1 MNKTYNIIW
10 NAARGMY
17 IVTSELARSGSRA
30 IVSVS
35 ASCAVTLLA
44 MDAAPAVAEET
55 RVSIPSQ
62 TTTYTLS
69 GATPFVVETGN
80 TVATDTATSAAIV
93 GDNSNDW
100 DLLIESGAVVG
111 SSLTDSQAMNLDSS
125 TGATSVHNQGTITGS
140 NEDGTI
146 MLQNGGSVINDA
158 RIENNATY
166 EHDPEDI
173 PQEYAGVYML
183 NGGSYVSSE
192 SGVLEGVSGVIVQ
205 SGEAHIT
212 NGGMINS
219 DGSWRSY
226 GVEFRDG
233 TYGTIVNTGT
243 IITTASDGSGKIED
257 AAIYVHTL
265 NDMAVSGSV
274 SVDNSGL
281 MQSDF
286 ITVALYYG
294 SHFEVVNRVGGV
306 ITAGNSSLVGIKS
319 TAMELKVG
327 VDNLVTNDGTI
338 SAYGTANTYGIHYGE
353 STSGGVI
360 TNTGSITTTG
370 GGSGDASVYVHG
382 NGDGTVVNNSGTMSS
397 TVYGVYLDSARSKG
411 HTLNNQAGGAIS
423 ANTAVAINGNGNT
436 ISNQGKMTGVSDGLV
451 LSGNNN
457 IVTTSGGEI
466 SGKNGIRVS
475 KGSGN
480 QITAKS
486 GSKITATSTG
496 ISIAGGNNQVTT
508 ESGSTIVAK
517 DNGILINS
525 GANNVTNGGSIT
537 ATGSSISYGIQYNSG
552 TSGTI
557 TNTGTI
563 TTTGKGAGDASV
575 YAHGGAVTI
584 NNSGTMDSSVFGV
597 YVTTGHTLNNLAG
610 GSITANTAVQ
620 LNGNNN
626 TLANAGAILGDT
638 NGVTI
643 NGSGN
648 TLTSQGKITGGTNAI
663 LINSGSKNNT
673 LTLNTGTEI
682 SGSITDDNNSAS
694 ANNNLILDGEG
705 TLGSSISGLNS
716 VTSSGDWTLSGATM
730 NLSGT
735 TNSALWVKSGTL
747 ILNGA
752 MTAKGATVDSGT
764 TLQIGNGG
772 TLGAFNGDIVD
783 NGTLT
788 FNRSDAAAYGS
799 VISGSGNV
807 IKQGGGELTLSNN
820 NSYSGGT
827 TIAEGTLTATAGG
840 ALGSGNI
847 DNRAYLKLDAANASD
862 PFIVA
867 DLTTHSG
874 ATVEIGAG
882 STLQANTLTQQDG
895 STLTADLTA
904 TSGPAIRAKNVNLDG
919 TLNVASPASQ
929 EPIRSTDDLIS
940 LALIESDNAIS
951 GDFDGITINGNAMN
965 PDAFITVVGQK
976 NVNDTHYDLVE
987 TLTWYADRYNAAID
1001 AHGTFNLADA
1011 DDSFTVNTV
1020 LENVDANSG
1029 WNGQSLTKTGAGTL
1043 ILNAENT
1050 YTGGTTISDGTLVAT
1065 NVEALGTGNV
1075 TDNATLELNTGGDF
1089 DNAISGSGQVVKSG
1103 DETLTLSGSNTYT
1116 GGTIISG
1123 GTLVA
1128 TNVEALGTGDVTDN
1142 ATLELNTGG
1151 DFDNAIGGTGSV
1163 VKSGDKTL
1171 TLSGAN
1177 SYTGGTTIS
1186 GGTLVA
1192 SNVEALGSGDVT
1204 DNATLELNT
1213 GGDFANNIGGTGS
1226 VVKSG
1231 DKTLTLSGT
1240 NSYTGGTTISGGT
1253 LVANNVEAL
1262 GTGDVTN
1269 NATLELNTGGD
1280 FDNAISGSGQVVK
1293 SGDETLTLSGANSY
1307 TGGTTISGG
1316 TLVATNVEALGT
1328 GDITDNATLE
1338 LNAGGDFTNN
1348 IGGTGSVEKSGDKTL
1363 TLSGTNTYR
1372 GGTLISG
1379 GTLVASNVEALG
1391 SGDVT
1396 DNATLEMNTGG
1407 DFANN
1412 IGGTGSVVKSG
1423 DKTLTLSGANSYTG
1437 GTTIS
1442 GGTLVASNVEALGTG
1457 NVTDNATLELNTGGD
1472 FDNAI
1477 SGSGQVVKSGDG
1489 ALTLS
1494 GANSYSGATT
1504 ISGGTL
1510 IAANVNALGTGAI
1523 DNRASLLLDASGQ
1536 FTVTDLTTE
1545 SGGNTEIGAGS
1556 TLQATTLTQKSDS
1569 TLTINLNSNTVDPVI
1584 HAASQVSLA
1593 GTLDITGVGDVLDSD
1608 PASTDDL
1615 DTFTLIAS
1623 DKTIAG
1629 DFEKLTVAGMDADLA
1644 DFITVDG
1651 RIDDT
1656 GKQYELTTALTWYAD
1671 RDDAVTDAHGT
1682 FNLTNADG
1690 SFAVNTVL
1698 ENVDATLDPASA
1710 TGWDG
1715 TSLIKQGAGTLI
1727 LNAENTYTGGTTISG
1742 GTLVATNVDALGSG
1756 DVTDDATLELNTG
1769 GTFDNAISG
1778 SGQVV
1783 KSGDDVLTLSG
1794 ANSYSGGTLISDGT
1808 LVASNVDALGSGDVT
1823 NNATLEMNTGGDF
1836 INNIGGTGRVEKSGD
1851 DTLTLSGSNTYTG
1864 GTLIS
1869 DGTLVAS
1876 NVEALGTGDVTNNAT
1891 LELNTG
1897 GTFDNAISGSGQVVK
1912 SGDDV
1917 LTLSG
1922 ANSYSGGTLI
1932 SGGTLV
1938 ANNVEAL
1945 GTGDVTDNATL
1956 EMNTG
1961 GDFINNIGG
1970 TGRVEKSGDDALTLS
1985 GSNTY
1990 TGGTTIND
1998 GTLIATSV
2006 DALGSGDVTNNA
2018 VLELNTGGDFINNI
2032 GGTGRVEKSG
2042 DETLTLSGSNTYT
2055 GGTLI
2060 SGGTLVA
2067 TNVEALGTGDVTD
2080 NAVLELNTGGD
2091 FINNIGGTGRV
2102 EKSGDDTLTLSGSN
2116 SYTGG
2121 TLISSGTLVATNVDA
2136 LGSGD
2141 VTDNATLELNTG
2153 GDFTNNISGSGQ
2165 VVKSGDETLT
2175 LSGSN
2180 TYTGGTTINDGT
2192 LVATSVEALGSGD
2205 VTNDAVL
2212 ALNTGGDFANNI
2224 GGTGS
2229 VVKSG
2234 DETLT
2239 LSGTNSYTGGT
2250 TISGGTL
2257 VATNVEALG
2266 TGDVTNNATLELNTG
2281 GDFTNNISGNGQ
2293 VVKSGDDTLTFSG
2306 SNTYTGG
2313 TTINDGTLVATS
2325 VEALGSGDV
2334 TNDAVLA
2341 LNTGGDF
2348 ANNIGGTGSVVKS
2361 GDETLTLSG
2370 SNTYTGSTLIS
2381 SGTLVAND
2389 VNALGTGDV
2398 TDNAT
2403 LMLNTGGDFI
2413 NNIGG
2418 TGRVEKSG
2426 DDTLT
2431 LSGSNSYTG
2440 GTLISSGTLVATNVD
2455 ALGSGDVTDNATLEL
2470 NTGGTFDNAISGS
2483 GQVVK
2488 SGDETLTLSG
2498 ANSYTGGTLI
2508 SSGTLVAN
2516 DVNALGTGD
2525 VTDNAVLE
2533 LNTGGDFDNAISGS
2547 GQVVKSGDETL
2558 TLSGANSY
2566 TGGTTISGGTLVASN
2581 VEALGSGDIDNYAS
2595 LQLNASGQFVTAN
2608 LTTHDNAI
2616 TAIGA
2621 GSALRANTLTQEANS
2636 TLAVHLID
2644 SNSGAIVTADHANL
2658 GGTLDITGIGNV
2670 AKSWTRDAYAYTLI
2684 DTDSAINSDFAQFTV
2699 AGMDAKQV
2707 DFLTVDGRVNADD
2720 DTRYDVTASLSW
2732 YADSD
2737 NAATDA
2743 HGTFTLSEQGH
2754 SFTLN
2759 TALTDVDATLNPDS
2773 ATYWDGKSLIKRG
2786 AGTLI
2791 LGAQNT
2797 YSGDTD
2803 VQEGA
2808 LWLAE
2813 TATIGSAGSA
2823 QAVNI
2828 AANAAFGGHNST
2840 VNGHVNNQGSL
2851 YFVDT
2856 FTVNGDVVNS
2866 SAMISGSD
2874 QPNNTLTIAGNYTGN
2889 DGHLYLNTQ
2898 LGDDSSPTD
2907 KLIVTGDTAGSTT
2920 LHITNVNGLGAQ
2932 TVNGIEVIE
2941 VGGQSDG
2948 DFRLYKGHVDIN
2960 AWTYTLKQ
2968 DGGDWYLRSESDD
2981 VPDDGGEVTPP
2992 DDGGEVTPPD
3002 DGGEVTPPD
3011 DGGEVTP
3018 PDDGGEVTPPDD
3030 DGEVT
3035 PPDDGGD
3042 ITPPDDGGDIT
3053 PPDGGDVTPVA
3064 PQYRADIGVY
3074 LGNQWMARN
3083 LQMQTLY
3090 DREGSQYRSADGSIW
3105 MRFKAGKAESQA
3117 VNGNVDID
3125 SDYSQFQLGGDI
3137 LTWSDGAQSVTVG
3150 LMGSY
3155 INASTDSTG
3164 NRGADGSQFSANGSV
3179 DGYNL
3184 GLYATWFA
3192 DAQSHRGAYIDS
3204 WYQYGAYNNSVDND
3218 GLSASRYDS
3227 AAHAV
3232 SLETG
3237 YRYDIALSNRN
3248 TVSLTPQ
3255 AQVTW
3260 QRYSADTVID
3270 DGGTRISGQ
3279 NDDSWTTRLGVR
3291 VDGKLYKESGR
3302 IQPFMEVN
3310 WLHASDNASA
3320 TFGDT
3325 KVSQDLPNDRV
3336 EVKVG
3341 IQANVSERLSV
3352 YAQAAGQ
3359 KGKNDYG
3366 DASFSLNMRYNW

>member
-80 TVATDTATSAAIV
+80 TIATDTAASAAIV

-111 SSLTDSQAMNLDSS
+111 SSLIDSQAMNLDSL

-140 NEDGTI
+140 SADGTI
-146 MLQNGGSVINDA
+146 LLQNGGSVINDG
-158 RIENNATY
+158 RIENSAIYVHNLDLGA
-166 EHDPEDI
+166 PEIDAAI
-173 PQEYAGVYML
+173 YML

-192 SGVLEGVSGVIVQ
+192 NGVLKGVSGVIVQ
-205 SGEAHIT
+205 SGEVHIT
-212 NGGMINS
+212 NGGTINS

-226 GVEFRDG
+226 GVELRG
-233 TYGTIVNTGT
+233 GAYGTIVNTGT
-243 IITTASDGSGKIED
+243 IITTASDGSGEIED
-257 AAIYVHTL
+257 AAIYAHTF
-265 NDMAVSGSV
+265 DDIAAGDYV

-281 MQSDF
+281 LQSDF
-286 ITVALYYG
+286 IAVALYHG
-294 SHFEVVNRVGGV
+294 AHFEVINRAGGV
-306 ITAGNSSLVGIKS
+306 ITAGNSSLVGIQS
-319 TAMELKVG
+319 AAMELKAG
-327 VDNLVTNDGTI
+327 ANNLVTNDGTI

-370 GGSGDASVYVHG
+370 GGAGDASVYVHG

-436 ISNQGKMTGVSDGLV
+436 ITNQGKMTGVSDGL
-451 LSGNNN
+451 LISGNNN

-496 ISIAGGNNQVTT
+496 ISIASGNNQVTT
-508 ESGSTIVAK
+508 ESGSAIVAK

-552 TSGTI
+552 ASGTI

-663 LINSGSKNNT
+663 FINSGSKNNT

-682 SGSITDDNNSAS
+682 SGSITDGNNSAS

-747 ILNGA
+747 IVNGA

-788 FNRSDAAAYGS
+788 FNRSDAAVYGS

-807 IKQGGGELTLSNN
+807 VKQGGGELTLSNN

-847 DNRAYLKLDAANASD
+847 DNRAYLKLDAASASD

-940 LALIESDNAIS
+940 LALIESDNVIS
-951 GDFDGITINGNAMN
+951 GDFDDITINGNAMN

-987 TLTWYADRYNAAID
+987 TLTWYADRDNAAID

-1050 YTGGTTISDGTLVAT
+1050 YTGGTTISDGTLVAN

-1075 TDNATLELNTGGDF
+1075 TD
-1089 DNAISGSGQVVKSG
+1089 
-1103 DETLTLSGSNTYT
+1103 
-1116 GGTIISG
+1116 
-1123 GTLVA
+1123 
-1128 TNVEALGTGDVTDN
+1128 
-1142 ATLELNTGG
+1142 
-1151 DFDNAIGGTGSV
+1151 
-1163 VKSGDKTL
+1163 
-1171 TLSGAN
+1171 
-1177 SYTGGTTIS
+1177 
-1186 GGTLVA
+1186 
-1192 SNVEALGSGDVT
+1192 
-1204 DNATLELNT
+1204 
-1213 GGDFANNIGGTGS
+1213 
-1226 VVKSG
+1226 
-1231 DKTLTLSGT
+1231 
-1240 NSYTGGTTISGGT
+1240 
-1253 LVANNVEAL
+1253 
-1262 GTGDVTN
+1262 

-1316 TLVATNVEALGT
+1316 TLVATNVEALGS
-1328 GDITDNATLE
+1328 GDVTDNATLE
-1338 LNAGGDFTNN
+1338 LNT
-1348 IGGTGSVEKSGDKTL
+1348 GGTFDNVISGSGQVVKSGDEML
-1363 TLSGTNTYR
+1363 TLSGANSYT
-1372 GGTLISG
+1372 GGTTISG
-1379 GTLVASNVEALG
+1379 GTLVVSNVEALG

-1396 DNATLEMNTGG
+1396 DNATLELNTGG
-1407 DFANN
+1407 DFDNN

-1442 GGTLVASNVEALGTG
+1442 GGTLVANNVEALGTG
-1457 NVTDNATLELNTGGD
+1457 DVTNNATLELNTGGD

-1477 SGSGQVVKSGDG
+1477 SGSGQVVKSGDKT
-1489 ALTLS
+1489 LTLS

-1510 IAANVNALGTGAI
+1510 IATHVNALGTGAI

-1698 ENVDATLDPASA
+1698 ENVDATLDPDSA

-1715 TSLIKQGAGTLI
+1715 TSLIKQGTGTLI

-1783 KSGDDVLTLSG
+1783 KSGDKMLTLSG

-1808 LVASNVDALGSGDVT
+1808 LVASNV
-1823 NNATLEMNTGGDF
+1823 
-1836 INNIGGTGRVEKSGD
+1836 
-1851 DTLTLSGSNTYTG
+1851 
-1864 GTLIS
+1864 
-1869 DGTLVAS
+1869 
-1876 NVEALGTGDVTNNAT
+1876 EALGTGDVTDNAT

-1912 SGDDV
+1912 SGDET

-1922 ANSYSGGTLI
+1922 TNSYTDGTLI

-1938 ANNVEAL
+1938 A
-1945 GTGDVTDNATL
+1945 
-1956 EMNTG
+1956 
-1961 GDFINNIGG
+1961 
-1970 TGRVEKSGDDALTLS
+1970 S
-1985 GSNTY
+1985 
-1990 TGGTTIND
+1990 
-1998 GTLIATSV
+1998 
-2006 DALGSGDVTNNA
+2006 
-2018 VLELNTGGDFINNI
+2018 
-2032 GGTGRVEKSG
+2032 
-2042 DETLTLSGSNTYT
+2042 
-2055 GGTLI
+2055 
-2060 SGGTLVA
+2060 
-2067 TNVEALGTGDVTD
+2067 NVEALGTGDVTD

-2091 FINNIGGTGRV
+2091 
-2102 EKSGDDTLTLSGSN
+2102 
-2116 SYTGG
+2116 
-2121 TLISSGTLVATNVDA
+2121 
-2136 LGSGD
+2136 
-2141 VTDNATLELNTG
+2141 
-2153 GDFTNNISGSGQ
+2153 
-2165 VVKSGDETLT
+2165 
-2175 LSGSN
+2175 
-2180 TYTGGTTINDGT
+2180 
-2192 LVATSVEALGSGD
+2192 
-2205 VTNDAVL
+2205 
-2212 ALNTGGDFANNI
+2212 
-2224 GGTGS
+2224 
-2229 VVKSG
+2229 
-2234 DETLT
+2234 
-2239 LSGTNSYTGGT
+2239 
-2250 TISGGTL
+2250 
-2257 VATNVEALG
+2257 
-2266 TGDVTNNATLELNTG
+2266 
-2281 GDFTNNISGNGQ
+2281 
-2293 VVKSGDDTLTFSG
+2293 
-2306 SNTYTGG
+2306 
-2313 TTINDGTLVATS
+2313 
-2325 VEALGSGDV
+2325 
-2334 TNDAVLA
+2334 
-2341 LNTGGDF
+2341 
-2348 ANNIGGTGSVVKS
+2348 
-2361 GDETLTLSG
+2361 
-2370 SNTYTGSTLIS
+2370 
-2381 SGTLVAND
+2381 
-2389 VNALGTGDV
+2389 
-2398 TDNAT
+2398 
-2403 LMLNTGGDFI
+2403 
-2413 NNIGG
+2413 
-2418 TGRVEKSG
+2418 
-2426 DDTLT
+2426 
-2431 LSGSNSYTG
+2431 
-2440 GTLISSGTLVATNVD
+2440 
-2455 ALGSGDVTDNATLEL
+2455 
-2470 NTGGTFDNAISGS
+2470 FDNAISGS

-2525 VTDNAVLE
+2525 VTDNATLMLNTGGDFTNNIGGTGRVEKSGDDTLTLSGSNSYTGGTLISSGTLVATNVDALGTGDVTDDATLELNTGGDFDNAISGSGQVVKSGDDVLTLSGVNSYSGGTLISDGTLVASNVEALGTGDVTDNATLELNTGGTFDNAISGSGQVEKSGDGTLTLSGSNTYTGGTLISGGTLVASNVEALGTGDVTNDAVLELNTGGTFDNAISGSGQVVKSGDDALTLSGSNTYTGGTIISGGTLVATNVDALGNGDVTDNATLE

-2558 TLSGANSY
+2558 TLSGSNTY
-2566 TGGTTISGGTLVASN
+2566 TGGTTINGGTLVASN

-2608 LTTHDNAI
+2608 LTTHDNAT

-2636 TLAVHLID
+2636 TLAVHLTN
-2644 SNSGAIVTADHANL
+2644 SNSGAIVTADRANL

-2684 DTDSAINSDFAQFTV
+2684 DSDSAIDSDFAQFTV

-2803 VQEGA
+2803 VQEGT

-2828 AANAAFGGHNST
+2828 AANAAFGGHNAT

-2948 DFRLYKGHVDIN
+2948 DFTLYKGHVDIN

-2981 VPDDGGEVTPP
+2981 VPDDGGDVIPPDDGGDVTPPDDGGDVTPPDDGGDVTPP
-2992 DDGGEVTPPD
+2992 DDGGEVTPP
-3002 DGGEVTPPD
+3002 E
-3011 DGGEVTP
+3011 
-3018 PDDGGEVTPPDD
+3018 DGGEVTPPDD

-3042 ITPPDDGGDIT
+3042 VTPPDDDGDIT
-3053 PPDGGDVTPVA
+3053 PPDGGDVTPVT

-3325 KVSQDLPNDRV
+3325 KVSQDLPNDRA

>member
-1 MNKTYNIIW
+1 
-10 NAARGMY
+10 
-17 IVTSELARSGSRA
+17 
-30 IVSVS
+30 
-35 ASCAVTLLA
+35 
-44 MDAAPAVAEET
+44 
-55 RVSIPSQ
+55 
-62 TTTYTLS
+62 
-69 GATPFVVETGN
+69 
-80 TVATDTATSAAIV
+80 
-93 GDNSNDW
+93 
-100 DLLIESGAVVG
+100 
-111 SSLTDSQAMNLDSS
+111 
-125 TGATSVHNQGTITGS
+125 
-140 NEDGTI
+140 
-146 MLQNGGSVINDA
+146 
-158 RIENNATY
+158 
-166 EHDPEDI
+166 
-173 PQEYAGVYML
+173 
-183 NGGSYVSSE
+183 
-192 SGVLEGVSGVIVQ
+192 
-205 SGEAHIT
+205 
-212 NGGMINS
+212 
-219 DGSWRSY
+219 
-226 GVEFRDG
+226 
-233 TYGTIVNTGT
+233 
-243 IITTASDGSGKIED
+243 
-257 AAIYVHTL
+257 
-265 NDMAVSGSV
+265 
-274 SVDNSGL
+274 
-281 MQSDF
+281 
-286 ITVALYYG
+286 
-294 SHFEVVNRVGGV
+294 
-306 ITAGNSSLVGIKS
+306 
-319 TAMELKVG
+319 
-327 VDNLVTNDGTI
+327 
-338 SAYGTANTYGIHYGE
+338 
-353 STSGGVI
+353 
-360 TNTGSITTTG
+360 
-370 GGSGDASVYVHG
+370 
-382 NGDGTVVNNSGTMSS
+382 
-397 TVYGVYLDSARSKG
+397 
-411 HTLNNQAGGAIS
+411 
-423 ANTAVAINGNGNT
+423 
-436 ISNQGKMTGVSDGLV
+436 
-451 LSGNNN
+451 
-457 IVTTSGGEI
+457 
-466 SGKNGIRVS
+466 
-475 KGSGN
+475 
-480 QITAKS
+480 
-486 GSKITATSTG
+486 
-496 ISIAGGNNQVTT
+496 
-508 ESGSTIVAK
+508 
-517 DNGILINS
+517 
-525 GANNVTNGGSIT
+525 
-537 ATGSSISYGIQYNSG
+537 
-552 TSGTI
+552 
-557 TNTGTI
+557 
-563 TTTGKGAGDASV
+563 
-575 YAHGGAVTI
+575 
-584 NNSGTMDSSVFGV
+584 
-597 YVTTGHTLNNLAG
+597 
-610 GSITANTAVQ
+610 
-620 LNGNNN
+620 
-626 TLANAGAILGDT
+626 
-638 NGVTI
+638 
-643 NGSGN
+643 
-648 TLTSQGKITGGTNAI
+648 
-663 LINSGSKNNT
+663 
-673 LTLNTGTEI
+673 
-682 SGSITDDNNSAS
+682 
-694 ANNNLILDGEG
+694 
-705 TLGSSISGLNS
+705 
-716 VTSSGDWTLSGATM
+716 
-730 NLSGT
+730 
-735 TNSALWVKSGTL
+735 
-747 ILNGA
+747 
-752 MTAKGATVDSGT
+752 
-764 TLQIGNGG
+764 
-772 TLGAFNGDIVD
+772 
-783 NGTLT
+783 
-788 FNRSDAAAYGS
+788 
-799 VISGSGNV
+799 
-807 IKQGGGELTLSNN
+807 
-820 NSYSGGT
+820 
-827 TIAEGTLTATAGG
+827 
-840 ALGSGNI
+840 
-847 DNRAYLKLDAANASD
+847 
-862 PFIVA
+862 
-867 DLTTHSG
+867 
-874 ATVEIGAG
+874 
-882 STLQANTLTQQDG
+882 
-895 STLTADLTA
+895 
-904 TSGPAIRAKNVNLDG
+904 
-919 TLNVASPASQ
+919 
-929 EPIRSTDDLIS
+929 
-940 LALIESDNAIS
+940 
-951 GDFDGITINGNAMN
+951 
-965 PDAFITVVGQK
+965 
-976 NVNDTHYDLVE
+976 
-987 TLTWYADRYNAAID
+987 
-1001 AHGTFNLADA
+1001 
-1011 DDSFTVNTV
+1011 
-1020 LENVDANSG
+1020 
-1029 WNGQSLTKTGAGTL
+1029 
-1043 ILNAENT
+1043 
-1050 YTGGTTISDGTLVAT
+1050 
-1065 NVEALGTGNV
+1065 
-1075 TDNATLELNTGGDF
+1075 
-1089 DNAISGSGQVVKSG
+1089 
-1103 DETLTLSGSNTYT
+1103 
-1116 GGTIISG
+1116 
-1123 GTLVA
+1123 
-1128 TNVEALGTGDVTDN
+1128 
-1142 ATLELNTGG
+1142 
-1151 DFDNAIGGTGSV
+1151 
-1163 VKSGDKTL
+1163 
-1171 TLSGAN
+1171 N

-1293 SGDETLTLSGANSY
+1293 SGD
-1307 TGGTTISGG
+1307 
-1316 TLVATNVEALGT
+1316 
-1328 GDITDNATLE
+1328 
-1338 LNAGGDFTNN
+1338 
-1348 IGGTGSVEKSGDKTL
+1348 KT
-1363 TLSGTNTYR
+1363 
-1372 GGTLISG
+1372 
-1379 GTLVASNVEALG
+1379 
-1391 SGDVT
+1391 
-1396 DNATLEMNTGG
+1396 
-1407 DFANN
+1407 
-1412 IGGTGSVVKSG
+1412 
-1423 DKTLTLSGANSYTG
+1423 
-1437 GTTIS
+1437 
-1442 GGTLVASNVEALGTG
+1442 
-1457 NVTDNATLELNTGGD
+1457 
-1472 FDNAI
+1472 
-1477 SGSGQVVKSGDG
+1477 
-1489 ALTLS
+1489 LTLS

-1510 IAANVNALGTGAI
+1510 IATHVNALGTGAI

-1569 TLTINLNSNTVDPVI
+1569 TLTINLNGNTVDPVI

-1769 GTFDNAISG
+1769 GTFDNAIGG
-1778 SGQVV
+1778 SGNVV
-1783 KSGDDVLTLSG
+1783 KSGADTLTLSG
-1794 ANSYSGGTLISDGT
+1794 SNSYTGGTTISGGT
-1808 LVASNVDALGSGDVT
+1808 LVASNVEALGTGDVT
-1823 NNATLEMNTGGDF
+1823 NNATLELNTGGDF

-1864 GTLIS
+1864 GTLING
-1869 DGTLVAS
+1869 GTLVAS
-1876 NVEALGTGDVTNNAT
+1876 NVEALGTGDVTDNAT
-1891 LELNTG
+1891 LALNTG
-1897 GTFDNAISGSGQVVK
+1897 GTFDNAISGSGQ
-1912 SGDDV
+1912 
-1917 LTLSG
+1917 
-1922 ANSYSGGTLI
+1922 
-1932 SGGTLV
+1932 
-1938 ANNVEAL
+1938 
-1945 GTGDVTDNATL
+1945 
-1956 EMNTG
+1956 
-1961 GDFINNIGG
+1961 
-1970 TGRVEKSGDDALTLS
+1970 
-1985 GSNTY
+1985 
-1990 TGGTTIND
+1990 
-1998 GTLIATSV
+1998 
-2006 DALGSGDVTNNA
+2006 
-2018 VLELNTGGDFINNI
+2018 
-2032 GGTGRVEKSG
+2032 
-2042 DETLTLSGSNTYT
+2042 
-2055 GGTLI
+2055 
-2060 SGGTLVA
+2060 
-2067 TNVEALGTGDVTD
+2067 
-2080 NAVLELNTGGD
+2080 
-2091 FINNIGGTGRV
+2091 
-2102 EKSGDDTLTLSGSN
+2102 
-2116 SYTGG
+2116 
-2121 TLISSGTLVATNVDA
+2121 
-2136 LGSGD
+2136 
-2141 VTDNATLELNTG
+2141 
-2153 GDFTNNISGSGQ
+2153 
-2165 VVKSGDETLT
+2165 
-2175 LSGSN
+2175 
-2180 TYTGGTTINDGT
+2180 
-2192 LVATSVEALGSGD
+2192 
-2205 VTNDAVL
+2205 
-2212 ALNTGGDFANNI
+2212 
-2224 GGTGS
+2224 

-2266 TGDVTNNATLELNTG
+2266 SGDVTDDATLELNTGGTFDNAISGSGQVVKSGDKMLTLSGANSYSGGTLISDGTLVASNVEALGTGDVTNNATLALNTG
-2281 GDFTNNISGNGQ
+2281 GDFTNNISGSGQ
-2293 VVKSGDDTLTFSG
+2293 VVKSGDDTLTLSG
-2306 SNTYTGG
+2306 ANSYTGG
-2313 TTINDGTLVATS
+2313 TTI
-2325 VEALGSGDV
+2325 SG
-2334 TNDAVLA
+2334 
-2341 LNTGGDF
+2341 
-2348 ANNIGGTGSVVKS
+2348 
-2361 GDETLTLSG
+2361 
-2370 SNTYTGSTLIS
+2370 
-2381 SGTLVAND
+2381 
-2389 VNALGTGDV
+2389 
-2398 TDNAT
+2398 
-2403 LMLNTGGDFI
+2403 
-2413 NNIGG
+2413 
-2418 TGRVEKSG
+2418 
-2426 DDTLT
+2426 
-2431 LSGSNSYTG
+2431 
-2440 GTLISSGTLVATNVD
+2440 GTLVATNVD
-2455 ALGSGDVTDNATLEL
+2455 ALGTGDVTNSSTLEL

-2498 ANSYTGGTLI
+2498 SNTYTGGTLISGGTLVATNGDALGTGDVTDNATLELNTGGTFDNVISGSGQVVKSGDDTLTLSGANSYTGGTLI
-2508 SSGTLVAN
+2508 SGGTLVATS
-2516 DVNALGTGD
+2516 VEALGSGD

-2533 LNTGGDFDNAISGS
+2533 LNTGGTFDNAISGS
-2547 GQVVKSGDETL
+2547 GQVVKSGDKTL

-2636 TLAVHLID
+2636 TLAVHLTD
-2644 SNSGAIVTADHANL
+2644 SNSGAIVTADRANL

-2684 DTDSAINSDFAQFTV
+2684 DSDSAIDSDFAQFTV

-2828 AANAAFGGHNST
+2828 AANAAFGGHNAT
-2840 VNGHVNNQGSL
+2840 VNGHVNNLGNL

-3279 NDDSWTTRLGVR
+3279 NDDSWTTRLGMR

>member
-243 IITTASDGSGKIED
+243 IITTASDGSNKIED

-286 ITVALYYG
+286 ITVALYHG

-370 GGSGDASVYVHG
+370 GGAGDASVYVHG

-436 ISNQGKMTGVSDGLV
+436 ITNQGKMTGVSDGLV

-552 TSGTI
+552 ASGTI

-610 GSITANTAVQ
+610 GSISANTAVQ
-620 LNGNNN
+620 FHGNNN
-626 TLANAGAILGDT
+626 KLANAGAISGDT

-643 NGSGN
+643 SGSGN
-648 TLTSQGKITGGTNAI
+648 TLTNQGKITGGTNAI

-747 ILNGA
+747 IVNGA

-847 DNRAYLKLDAANASD
+847 DNRAYLKLDAASASD

-987 TLTWYADRYNAAID
+987 TLTWYADRDNAAID

-1050 YTGGTTISDGTLVAT
+1050 YTGGTTISDGTLIAT

-1089 DNAISGSGQVVKSG
+1089 TNNISGSGQVVKSG

-1128 TNVEALGTGDVTDN
+1128 TTVEALGTGDVTDN
-1142 ATLELNTGG
+1142 AVLELNTGG
-1151 DFDNAIGGTGSV
+1151 TFDNVISGSGQV
-1163 VKSGDKTL
+1163 VKSGDDAL
-1171 TLSGAN
+1171 TLSGSN
-1177 SYTGGTTIS
+1177 TYTGGTTIS

-1192 SNVEALGSGDVT
+1192 TNVEALGSGDVT
-1204 DNATLELNT
+1204 DDATLELNT

-1293 SGDETLTLSGANSY
+1293 SGD
-1307 TGGTTISGG
+1307 
-1316 TLVATNVEALGT
+1316 
-1328 GDITDNATLE
+1328 
-1338 LNAGGDFTNN
+1338 
-1348 IGGTGSVEKSGDKTL
+1348 KT
-1363 TLSGTNTYR
+1363 
-1372 GGTLISG
+1372 
-1379 GTLVASNVEALG
+1379 
-1391 SGDVT
+1391 
-1396 DNATLEMNTGG
+1396 
-1407 DFANN
+1407 
-1412 IGGTGSVVKSG
+1412 
-1423 DKTLTLSGANSYTG
+1423 
-1437 GTTIS
+1437 
-1442 GGTLVASNVEALGTG
+1442 
-1457 NVTDNATLELNTGGD
+1457 
-1472 FDNAI
+1472 
-1477 SGSGQVVKSGDG
+1477 
-1489 ALTLS
+1489 LTLS

-1510 IAANVNALGTGAI
+1510 IATHVNALGTGAI

-1651 RIDDT
+1651 RIDGT

-1756 DVTDDATLELNTG
+1756 AVTDDATLELNTG

-1808 LVASNVDALGSGDVT
+1808 LVASNVEALGTGDVT
-1823 NNATLEMNTGGDF
+1823 NNATLELNTGGDF
-1836 INNIGGTGRVEKSGD
+1836 DNAISGSGQVVKSGD
-1851 DTLTLSGSNTYTG
+1851 ETLTLSGSNTYTG

-1876 NVEALGTGDVTNNAT
+1876 NVEALGTGDVTDDAVLELNTGGTFDNVISGSGQVVKSGDDALTLSGSNTYTGGTTISGGTLVATNVDALGSGDVTDDAT

-1912 SGDDV
+1912 SGDKM

-1932 SGGTLV
+1932 SDGTLV
-1938 ANNVEAL
+1938 ASNVEAL
-1945 GTGDVTDNATL
+1945 GTGDVT
-1956 EMNTG
+1956 
-1961 GDFINNIGG
+1961 
-1970 TGRVEKSGDDALTLS
+1970 
-1985 GSNTY
+1985 
-1990 TGGTTIND
+1990 ND
-1998 GTLIATSV
+1998 
-2006 DALGSGDVTNNA
+2006 A
-2018 VLELNTGGDFINNI
+2018 VLELNTGGDF
-2032 GGTGRVEKSG
+2032 
-2042 DETLTLSGSNTYT
+2042 
-2055 GGTLI
+2055 
-2060 SGGTLVA
+2060 
-2067 TNVEALGTGDVTD
+2067 D
-2080 NAVLELNTGGD
+2080 NA
-2091 FINNIGGTGRV
+2091 
-2102 EKSGDDTLTLSGSN
+2102 
-2116 SYTGG
+2116 
-2121 TLISSGTLVATNVDA
+2121 
-2136 LGSGD
+2136 
-2141 VTDNATLELNTG
+2141 
-2153 GDFTNNISGSGQ
+2153 ISGSGQ
-2165 VVKSGDETLT
+2165 VVKSGDGTLT

-2180 TYTGGTTINDGT
+2180 TYR
-2192 LVATSVEALGSGD
+2192 
-2205 VTNDAVL
+2205 
-2212 ALNTGGDFANNI
+2212 
-2224 GGTGS
+2224 
-2229 VVKSG
+2229 
-2234 DETLT
+2234 
-2239 LSGTNSYTGGT
+2239 GGT

-2257 VATNVEALG
+2257 VASNVEALG

-2281 GDFTNNISGNGQ
+2281 GDFDNN
-2293 VVKSGDDTLTFSG
+2293 
-2306 SNTYTGG
+2306 
-2313 TTINDGTLVATS
+2313 
-2325 VEALGSGDV
+2325 
-2334 TNDAVLA
+2334 
-2341 LNTGGDF
+2341 
-2348 ANNIGGTGSVVKS
+2348 
-2361 GDETLTLSG
+2361 
-2370 SNTYTGSTLIS
+2370 
-2381 SGTLVAND
+2381 
-2389 VNALGTGDV
+2389 
-2398 TDNAT
+2398 
-2403 LMLNTGGDFI
+2403 
-2413 NNIGG
+2413 
-2418 TGRVEKSG
+2418 
-2426 DDTLT
+2426 
-2431 LSGSNSYTG
+2431 
-2440 GTLISSGTLVATNVD
+2440 
-2455 ALGSGDVTDNATLEL
+2455 
-2470 NTGGTFDNAISGS
+2470 
-2483 GQVVK
+2483 
-2488 SGDETLTLSG
+2488 
-2498 ANSYTGGTLI
+2498 
-2508 SSGTLVAN
+2508 
-2516 DVNALGTGD
+2516 
-2525 VTDNAVLE
+2525 
-2533 LNTGGDFDNAISGS
+2533 ISGS

-2581 VEALGSGDIDNYAS
+2581 VEALGSGDVTDNATLELNTGGTFDNAIGGSGNVVKSGADTLTLSGSNTYTGGTLISDGTLVASNVEALGSGNIDNYAS

-2608 LTTHDNAI
+2608 LTTHDNAT

-2621 GSALRANTLTQEANS
+2621 GSTLRANTLTQEANS
-2636 TLAVHLID
+2636 TLAVHLTD
-2644 SNSGAIVTADHANL
+2644 SNSDAIVTADHANL

-2684 DTDSAINSDFAQFTV
+2684 DSDSAIDSDFAQFTV

-2759 TALTDVDATLNPDS
+2759 TALTDVDATLDPDS
-2773 ATYWDGKSLIKRG
+2773 ATDWDGKSLIKRG

-2948 DFRLYKGHVDIN
+2948 DFTLYKGHVDIN

-2981 VPDDGGEVTPP
+2981 VPDDGGDVTPP
-2992 DDGGEVTPPD
+2992 DDGGDVTPPD
-3002 DGGEVTPPD
+3002 DGGDVTPPD

-3042 ITPPDDGGDIT
+3042 VTPPDDDGDIT
-3053 PPDGGDVTPVA
+3053 PPDGGDVTPVT

-3090 DREGSQYRSADGSIW
+3090 DREGSQYRSADGSVW

-3260 QRYSADTVID
+3260 QHYSADTVID

>member
-1 MNKTYNIIW
+1 
-10 NAARGMY
+10 
-17 IVTSELARSGSRA
+17 
-30 IVSVS
+30 
-35 ASCAVTLLA
+35 
-44 MDAAPAVAEET
+44 
-55 RVSIPSQ
+55 
-62 TTTYTLS
+62 
-69 GATPFVVETGN
+69 
-80 TVATDTATSAAIV
+80 
-93 GDNSNDW
+93 
-100 DLLIESGAVVG
+100 
-111 SSLTDSQAMNLDSS
+111 
-125 TGATSVHNQGTITGS
+125 
-140 NEDGTI
+140 
-146 MLQNGGSVINDA
+146 
-158 RIENNATY
+158 
-166 EHDPEDI
+166 
-173 PQEYAGVYML
+173 
-183 NGGSYVSSE
+183 
-192 SGVLEGVSGVIVQ
+192 
-205 SGEAHIT
+205 
-212 NGGMINS
+212 
-219 DGSWRSY
+219 
-226 GVEFRDG
+226 
-233 TYGTIVNTGT
+233 
-243 IITTASDGSGKIED
+243 
-257 AAIYVHTL
+257 
-265 NDMAVSGSV
+265 
-274 SVDNSGL
+274 
-281 MQSDF
+281 
-286 ITVALYYG
+286 
-294 SHFEVVNRVGGV
+294 
-306 ITAGNSSLVGIKS
+306 
-319 TAMELKVG
+319 
-327 VDNLVTNDGTI
+327 
-338 SAYGTANTYGIHYGE
+338 
-353 STSGGVI
+353 
-360 TNTGSITTTG
+360 
-370 GGSGDASVYVHG
+370 
-382 NGDGTVVNNSGTMSS
+382 
-397 TVYGVYLDSARSKG
+397 
-411 HTLNNQAGGAIS
+411 
-423 ANTAVAINGNGNT
+423 
-436 ISNQGKMTGVSDGLV
+436 
-451 LSGNNN
+451 
-457 IVTTSGGEI
+457 
-466 SGKNGIRVS
+466 
-475 KGSGN
+475 
-480 QITAKS
+480 
-486 GSKITATSTG
+486 
-496 ISIAGGNNQVTT
+496 
-508 ESGSTIVAK
+508 
-517 DNGILINS
+517 
-525 GANNVTNGGSIT
+525 
-537 ATGSSISYGIQYNSG
+537 
-552 TSGTI
+552 
-557 TNTGTI
+557 
-563 TTTGKGAGDASV
+563 
-575 YAHGGAVTI
+575 
-584 NNSGTMDSSVFGV
+584 
-597 YVTTGHTLNNLAG
+597 
-610 GSITANTAVQ
+610 
-620 LNGNNN
+620 
-626 TLANAGAILGDT
+626 
-638 NGVTI
+638 
-643 NGSGN
+643 
-648 TLTSQGKITGGTNAI
+648 
-663 LINSGSKNNT
+663 
-673 LTLNTGTEI
+673 
-682 SGSITDDNNSAS
+682 
-694 ANNNLILDGEG
+694 
-705 TLGSSISGLNS
+705 
-716 VTSSGDWTLSGATM
+716 
-730 NLSGT
+730 
-735 TNSALWVKSGTL
+735 
-747 ILNGA
+747 
-752 MTAKGATVDSGT
+752 
-764 TLQIGNGG
+764 
-772 TLGAFNGDIVD
+772 
-783 NGTLT
+783 
-788 FNRSDAAAYGS
+788 
-799 VISGSGNV
+799 
-807 IKQGGGELTLSNN
+807 
-820 NSYSGGT
+820 
-827 TIAEGTLTATAGG
+827 
-840 ALGSGNI
+840 
-847 DNRAYLKLDAANASD
+847 
-862 PFIVA
+862 
-867 DLTTHSG
+867 
-874 ATVEIGAG
+874 
-882 STLQANTLTQQDG
+882 
-895 STLTADLTA
+895 
-904 TSGPAIRAKNVNLDG
+904 
-919 TLNVASPASQ
+919 
-929 EPIRSTDDLIS
+929 
-940 LALIESDNAIS
+940 
-951 GDFDGITINGNAMN
+951 
-965 PDAFITVVGQK
+965 
-976 NVNDTHYDLVE
+976 
-987 TLTWYADRYNAAID
+987 
-1001 AHGTFNLADA
+1001 
-1011 DDSFTVNTV
+1011 
-1020 LENVDANSG
+1020 
-1029 WNGQSLTKTGAGTL
+1029 
-1043 ILNAENT
+1043 NT
-1050 YTGGTTISDGTLVAT
+1050 YTGGTTISGGTLVASNVEALGSGDVT
-1065 NVEALGTGNV
+1065 DNATLEMNTGGDFANNIGGTGSVVKSGDETLTLSGANSYTGGTTISGGTLVASNVEALGTGDV

-1103 DETLTLSGSNTYT
+1103 DKTLTLSGINSYT
-1116 GGTIISG
+1116 GGTTISG

-1128 TNVEALGTGDVTDN
+1128 SNVDALGSGDVTDN

-1293 SGDETLTLSGANSY
+1293 SGD
-1307 TGGTTISGG
+1307 
-1316 TLVATNVEALGT
+1316 
-1328 GDITDNATLE
+1328 
-1338 LNAGGDFTNN
+1338 
-1348 IGGTGSVEKSGDKTL
+1348 KT
-1363 TLSGTNTYR
+1363 
-1372 GGTLISG
+1372 
-1379 GTLVASNVEALG
+1379 
-1391 SGDVT
+1391 
-1396 DNATLEMNTGG
+1396 
-1407 DFANN
+1407 
-1412 IGGTGSVVKSG
+1412 
-1423 DKTLTLSGANSYTG
+1423 
-1437 GTTIS
+1437 
-1442 GGTLVASNVEALGTG
+1442 
-1457 NVTDNATLELNTGGD
+1457 
-1472 FDNAI
+1472 
-1477 SGSGQVVKSGDG
+1477 
-1489 ALTLS
+1489 LTLS

-1510 IAANVNALGTGAI
+1510 IATHVNALGTGAI

-1569 TLTINLNSNTVDPVI
+1569 TLTINLDSNTADPVI

-1808 LVASNVDALGSGDVT
+1808 LVASNVEALGTGDVT
-1823 NNATLEMNTGGDF
+1823 DDAVLELNTGGDF
-1836 INNIGGTGRVEKSGD
+1836 DNAISGSGQVVKSGD
-1851 DTLTLSGSNTYTG
+1851 GALTLSGANSYSG

-1869 DGTLVAS
+1869 DGTLIAGRVD
-1876 NVEALGTGDVTNNAT
+1876 VLGSGDVTNDATLELNTGGTFDNTISGSGRVVKSGDGALTLSGANSYSGGTLISDGTLIAGRVDVLGSGDVTDNAT

-1932 SGGTLV
+1932 SDGTLV
-1938 ANNVEAL
+1938 ASNVEAL

-2091 FINNIGGTGRV
+2091 FDNAISGSGQL
-2102 EKSGDDTLTLSGSN
+2102 EKSGDDVLTLSGAN
-2116 SYTGG
+2116 SYSGG
-2121 TLISSGTLVATNVDA
+2121 TLISGGTLVANNVEA
-2136 LGSGD
+2136 LGTGD

-2153 GDFTNNISGSGQ
+2153 GDFINSIGGTGR
-2165 VVKSGDETLT
+2165 VEKSGDDALT

-2192 LVATSVEALGSGD
+2192 LIATS
-2205 VTNDAVL
+2205 
-2212 ALNTGGDFANNI
+2212 
-2224 GGTGS
+2224 
-2229 VVKSG
+2229 
-2234 DETLT
+2234 
-2239 LSGTNSYTGGT
+2239 
-2250 TISGGTL
+2250 
-2257 VATNVEALG
+2257 
-2266 TGDVTNNATLELNTG
+2266 
-2281 GDFTNNISGNGQ
+2281 
-2293 VVKSGDDTLTFSG
+2293 
-2306 SNTYTGG
+2306 
-2313 TTINDGTLVATS
+2313 
-2325 VEALGSGDV
+2325 
-2334 TNDAVLA
+2334 
-2341 LNTGGDF
+2341 
-2348 ANNIGGTGSVVKS
+2348 
-2361 GDETLTLSG
+2361 
-2370 SNTYTGSTLIS
+2370 
-2381 SGTLVAND
+2381 
-2389 VNALGTGDV
+2389 
-2398 TDNAT
+2398 
-2403 LMLNTGGDFI
+2403 
-2413 NNIGG
+2413 
-2418 TGRVEKSG
+2418 
-2426 DDTLT
+2426 
-2431 LSGSNSYTG
+2431 
-2440 GTLISSGTLVATNVD
+2440 VD

-2470 NTGGTFDNAISGS
+2470 NTSGTFDNVISGS
-2483 GQVVK
+2483 GLVVK
-2488 SGDETLTLSG
+2488 SGAD
-2498 ANSYTGGTLI
+2498 
-2508 SSGTLVAN
+2508 
-2516 DVNALGTGD
+2516 
-2525 VTDNAVLE
+2525 
-2533 LNTGGDFDNAISGS
+2533 
-2547 GQVVKSGDETL
+2547 TL

-2608 LTTHDNAI
+2608 LTTHDNAT

-2636 TLAVHLID
+2636 TLAVHLTD
-2644 SNSGAIVTADHANL
+2644 SNSGAIVTADRANL

-2670 AKSWTRDAYAYTLI
+2670 TKSWTRDAYSYTLI
-2684 DTDSAINSDFAQFTV
+2684 DTDSAIDSDFAQFTV
-2699 AGMDAKQV
+2699 AGIDAKQV

-2737 NAATDA
+2737 NAATNA

-2828 AANAAFGGHNST
+2828 AANAAFGGHNAT

-2981 VPDDGGEVTPP
+2981 VPDDGGEVTPPDDGGEVTPP

-3291 VDGKLYKESGR
+3291 VDGKRYKESGR

-3325 KVSQDLPNDRV
+3325 KVSQDLPNDRM

>member
-140 NEDGTI
+140 NEDGAI

-158 RIENNATY
+158 RIENSATY

-212 NGGMINS
+212 NGGMISS

-243 IITTASDGSGKIED
+243 IITTASDGSNKIED

-286 ITVALYYG
+286 ITVALYHG

-370 GGSGDASVYVHG
+370 GGAGDASVYVHG

-411 HTLNNQAGGAIS
+411 HTLNNQAGSAIS

-436 ISNQGKMTGVSDGLV
+436 ISNQGKMTGVSDGL
-451 LSGNNN
+451 LISGNNN

-486 GSKITATSTG
+486 GSKITTTSTG
-496 ISIAGGNNQVTT
+496 ISIAGGNNQITT
-508 ESGSTIVAK
+508 ESGSAIVAK

-537 ATGSSISYGIQYNSG
+537 ATGSNMSYGIQYNSG
-552 TSGTI
+552 ASGTI

-610 GSITANTAVQ
+610 GSISANTAVQ
-620 LNGNNN
+620 FHGNNN
-626 TLANAGAILGDT
+626 KLANAGAILGDT

-648 TLTSQGKITGGTNAI
+648 TLTSQGKITGGINAI

-807 IKQGGGELTLSNN
+807 VKQGGGELTLSNN

-847 DNRAYLKLDAANASD
+847 DNRAYLKLDAASASD

-951 GDFDGITINGNAMN
+951 GDFDDITINGNAMN

-987 TLTWYADRYNAAID
+987 TLTWYADRDNAAID

-1050 YTGGTTISDGTLVAT
+1050 YTGSTTISEGTLIAT
-1065 NVEALGTGNV
+1065 NVEALGTGNVTDNATLEMNTGGDFDNAISGSGQVVKSGDETLTLSGANSYTGGTTISGGTLVASNVEALGTGDITDNATLELNAGGDFANNIGGTGSVVKSGDKTLTLSGSNTYTGGTTISGGTLVASNVEALGSGDVTDNATLEMNTGGDFANNIGGTGSVVKSGDETLTLSGANSYTGGTTISGGTLVASNVEALGTGDV

-1103 DETLTLSGSNTYT
+1103 DKTLTLSGINSYT
-1116 GGTIISG
+1116 GGTTISG

-1128 TNVEALGTGDVTDN
+1128 SNVDALGSGDVTDN

-1293 SGDETLTLSGANSY
+1293 SGD
-1307 TGGTTISGG
+1307 
-1316 TLVATNVEALGT
+1316 
-1328 GDITDNATLE
+1328 
-1338 LNAGGDFTNN
+1338 
-1348 IGGTGSVEKSGDKTL
+1348 KT
-1363 TLSGTNTYR
+1363 
-1372 GGTLISG
+1372 
-1379 GTLVASNVEALG
+1379 
-1391 SGDVT
+1391 
-1396 DNATLEMNTGG
+1396 
-1407 DFANN
+1407 
-1412 IGGTGSVVKSG
+1412 
-1423 DKTLTLSGANSYTG
+1423 
-1437 GTTIS
+1437 
-1442 GGTLVASNVEALGTG
+1442 
-1457 NVTDNATLELNTGGD
+1457 
-1472 FDNAI
+1472 
-1477 SGSGQVVKSGDG
+1477 
-1489 ALTLS
+1489 LTLS

-1510 IAANVNALGTGAI
+1510 IATHVNALGTGAI

-1545 SGGNTEIGAGS
+1545 SGG
-1556 TLQATTLTQKSDS
+1556 
-1569 TLTINLNSNTVDPVI
+1569 
-1584 HAASQVSLA
+1584 
-1593 GTLDITGVGDVLDSD
+1593 
-1608 PASTDDL
+1608 
-1615 DTFTLIAS
+1615 TLIS
-1623 DKTIAG
+1623 D
-1629 DFEKLTVAGMDADLA
+1629 
-1644 DFITVDG
+1644 
-1651 RIDDT
+1651 
-1656 GKQYELTTALTWYAD
+1656 
-1671 RDDAVTDAHGT
+1671 
-1682 FNLTNADG
+1682 
-1690 SFAVNTVL
+1690 
-1698 ENVDATLDPASA
+1698 
-1710 TGWDG
+1710 
-1715 TSLIKQGAGTLI
+1715 
-1727 LNAENTYTGGTTISG
+1727 
-1742 GTLVATNVDALGSG
+1742 GTLVASNVEALGTG
-1756 DVTDDATLELNTG
+1756 DVTDDAVLELNTG
-1769 GTFDNAISG
+1769 GDFDNAISG

-1808 LVASNVDALGSGDVT
+1808 LVASNV
-1823 NNATLEMNTGGDF
+1823 
-1836 INNIGGTGRVEKSGD
+1836 
-1851 DTLTLSGSNTYTG
+1851 
-1864 GTLIS
+1864 
-1869 DGTLVAS
+1869 
-1876 NVEALGTGDVTNNAT
+1876 
-1891 LELNTG
+1891 
-1897 GTFDNAISGSGQVVK
+1897 
-1912 SGDDV
+1912 
-1917 LTLSG
+1917 
-1922 ANSYSGGTLI
+1922 
-1932 SGGTLV
+1932 
-1938 ANNVEAL
+1938 EAL
-1945 GTGDVTDNATL
+1945 GTGDVTDDAT
-1956 EMNTG
+1956 
-1961 GDFINNIGG
+1961 
-1970 TGRVEKSGDDALTLS
+1970 
-1985 GSNTY
+1985 
-1990 TGGTTIND
+1990 
-1998 GTLIATSV
+1998 
-2006 DALGSGDVTNNA
+2006 
-2018 VLELNTGGDFINNI
+2018 
-2032 GGTGRVEKSG
+2032 
-2042 DETLTLSGSNTYT
+2042 
-2055 GGTLI
+2055 
-2060 SGGTLVA
+2060 
-2067 TNVEALGTGDVTD
+2067 
-2080 NAVLELNTGGD
+2080 LELNTGGD

-2102 EKSGDDTLTLSGSN
+2102 EKSGDD
-2116 SYTGG
+2116 
-2121 TLISSGTLVATNVDA
+2121 
-2136 LGSGD
+2136 
-2141 VTDNATLELNTG
+2141 
-2153 GDFTNNISGSGQ
+2153 
-2165 VVKSGDETLT
+2165 KLT

-2180 TYTGGTTINDGT
+2180 TYTGG
-2192 LVATSVEALGSGD
+2192 
-2205 VTNDAVL
+2205 
-2212 ALNTGGDFANNI
+2212 
-2224 GGTGS
+2224 
-2229 VVKSG
+2229 
-2234 DETLT
+2234 
-2239 LSGTNSYTGGT
+2239 
-2250 TISGGTL
+2250 
-2257 VATNVEALG
+2257 
-2266 TGDVTNNATLELNTG
+2266 
-2281 GDFTNNISGNGQ
+2281 
-2293 VVKSGDDTLTFSG
+2293 
-2306 SNTYTGG
+2306 
-2313 TTINDGTLVATS
+2313 
-2325 VEALGSGDV
+2325 
-2334 TNDAVLA
+2334 
-2341 LNTGGDF
+2341 
-2348 ANNIGGTGSVVKS
+2348 
-2361 GDETLTLSG
+2361 
-2370 SNTYTGSTLIS
+2370 TLIS

-2403 LMLNTGGDFI
+2403 LMLNTGGDFT

-2426 DDTLT
+2426 DDALT
-2431 LSGSNSYTG
+2431 LSGSNTYTGGTLISGGTLVANDVNALGTGDITDNATLALNAVGDFDNAISGSGKVEKSGDDALTLSGSNTYTGGTLISSGTLVASNVEALGTGDVTDNATLELNTSGTFDNAISGSGQVVKSGDKMLTLSGANSYSGGTLISDGTLVASNVESLGTGDVTNNATLELNTGGDFTNNISGSGQVVKSGDDALALSGANSYTG

-2488 SGDETLTLSG
+2488 SGDKTLTLSG
-2498 ANSYTGGTLI
+2498 SNTYTGGTLI
-2508 SSGTLVAN
+2508 S
-2516 DVNALGTGD
+2516 D
-2525 VTDNAVLE
+2525 
-2533 LNTGGDFDNAISGS
+2533 
-2547 GQVVKSGDETL
+2547 
-2558 TLSGANSY
+2558 
-2566 TGGTTISGGTLVASN
+2566 GTLVASN

-2608 LTTHDNAI
+2608 LTTHDNAT

-2773 ATYWDGKSLIKRG
+2773 ATDWDGKSLIKRG

-2828 AANAAFGGHNST
+2828 AANAAFGGHNAT
-2840 VNGHVNNQGSL
+2840 VNGHVNNLGNL

-3002 DGGEVTPPD
+3002 DGGDVTPPDDGGDVTPPD

-3030 DGEVT
+3030 GGDVT

-3042 ITPPDDGGDIT
+3042 VTPPDDGGDIT

-3325 KVSQDLPNDRV
+3325 KVSQDLPNDRL

>member
-158 RIENNATY
+158 RIENSATY

-243 IITTASDGSGKIED
+243 IITTASDGSNKIED

-286 ITVALYYG
+286 ITVALYHG

-370 GGSGDASVYVHG
+370 GGAGDASVYVHG
-382 NGDGTVVNNSGTMSS
+382 NGDGTIVNNSGTMSS
-397 TVYGVYLDSARSKG
+397 SVYGVYLDSARSKG

-436 ISNQGKMTGVSDGLV
+436 ITNQGKMTGVSDGL
-451 LSGNNN
+451 LISGNNN

-496 ISIAGGNNQVTT
+496 ISIASGNNQVTT
-508 ESGSTIVAK
+508 ESGSAIVAK

-537 ATGSSISYGIQYNSG
+537 ATGSSNSYGIQYNSG
-552 TSGTI
+552 ASGTI

-563 TTTGKGAGDASV
+563 TTTGKGVGDASV

-643 NGSGN
+643 SGSGN
-648 TLTSQGKITGGTNAI
+648 TLTSQGKITGGTNAV

-673 LTLNTGTEI
+673 ITLNTGTEI

-807 IKQGGGELTLSNN
+807 VKQGGGELTLSNN

-847 DNRAYLKLDAANASD
+847 DNRAYLKLDAASASD

-895 STLTADLTA
+895 STLTADLTE
-904 TSGPAIRAKNVNLDG
+904 TSGPVIRAKNVNLDG

-951 GDFDGITINGNAMN
+951 GDFDDITINGNAMN

-987 TLTWYADRYNAAID
+987 TLTWYADRDNAAID

-1020 LENVDANSG
+1020 LEDVDANSG

-1050 YTGGTTISDGTLVAT
+1050 YTGGTTISDGTLVAN

-1075 TDNATLELNTGGDF
+1075 TD
-1089 DNAISGSGQVVKSG
+1089 
-1103 DETLTLSGSNTYT
+1103 
-1116 GGTIISG
+1116 
-1123 GTLVA
+1123 
-1128 TNVEALGTGDVTDN
+1128 
-1142 ATLELNTGG
+1142 
-1151 DFDNAIGGTGSV
+1151 
-1163 VKSGDKTL
+1163 
-1171 TLSGAN
+1171 
-1177 SYTGGTTIS
+1177 
-1186 GGTLVA
+1186 
-1192 SNVEALGSGDVT
+1192 
-1204 DNATLELNT
+1204 
-1213 GGDFANNIGGTGS
+1213 
-1226 VVKSG
+1226 
-1231 DKTLTLSGT
+1231 
-1240 NSYTGGTTISGGT
+1240 
-1253 LVANNVEAL
+1253 
-1262 GTGDVTN
+1262 

-1316 TLVATNVEALGT
+1316 TLVASNVEALGT

-1338 LNAGGDFTNN
+1338 LNAGGTFDN
-1348 IGGTGSVEKSGDKTL
+1348 V
-1363 TLSGTNTYR
+1363 
-1372 GGTLISG
+1372 ISG
-1379 GTLVASNVEALG
+1379 
-1391 SGDVT
+1391 SGQ
-1396 DNATLEMNTGG
+1396 
-1407 DFANN
+1407 
-1412 IGGTGSVVKSG
+1412 VVKSG
-1423 DKTLTLSGANSYTG
+1423 DDALTLSGANSYTG

-1442 GGTLVASNVEALGTG
+1442 GGTLVANNVEALGTG
-1457 NVTDNATLELNTGGD
+1457 DVTNNATLELNTGGD
-1472 FDNAI
+1472 FTNAI
-1477 SGSGQVVKSGDG
+1477 SGSGQVVKSGDKT
-1489 ALTLS
+1489 LTLS

-1510 IAANVNALGTGAI
+1510 IATHVNALGTGAI

-1569 TLTINLNSNTVDPVI
+1569 TLTINLNSNTADPVI

-1615 DTFTLIAS
+1615 DIFTLIAS

-1783 KSGDDVLTLSG
+1783 KSGDGALTLSG

-1897 GTFDNAISGSGQVVK
+1897 GTFDNAISGSGQVEK

-1932 SGGTLV
+1932 SDGTLVASNVEALGTGDVTDDATLELNTGGDFINNIGGTGRVEKSGDDKLTLSGSNTYTGGTLISSGTLV
-1938 ANNVEAL
+1938 ANDVNAL

-1956 EMNTG
+1956 MLNTG
-1961 GDFINNIGG
+1961 GDFTNNIGGTGRVEKSGDDALTLSGSNTYTGGTLISGGTLVANDVNALGTGDITDNATLALNAVGDFDNAISGSGKVEKSGDETLTLSGSNTYTGGTLISGGTLVASNVEALGSGDVTNDAVLELNTDGDFDNAIGG

-2006 DALGSGDVTNNA
+2006 DALG
-2018 VLELNTGGDFINNI
+2018 
-2032 GGTGRVEKSG
+2032 
-2042 DETLTLSGSNTYT
+2042 
-2055 GGTLI
+2055 
-2060 SGGTLVA
+2060 
-2067 TNVEALGTGDVTD
+2067 TGDVTD
-2080 NAVLELNTGGD
+2080 NAV
-2091 FINNIGGTGRV
+2091 
-2102 EKSGDDTLTLSGSN
+2102 
-2116 SYTGG
+2116 
-2121 TLISSGTLVATNVDA
+2121 
-2136 LGSGD
+2136 
-2141 VTDNATLELNTG
+2141 
-2153 GDFTNNISGSGQ
+2153 
-2165 VVKSGDETLT
+2165 
-2175 LSGSN
+2175 
-2180 TYTGGTTINDGT
+2180 
-2192 LVATSVEALGSGD
+2192 
-2205 VTNDAVL
+2205 
-2212 ALNTGGDFANNI
+2212 
-2224 GGTGS
+2224 
-2229 VVKSG
+2229 
-2234 DETLT
+2234 
-2239 LSGTNSYTGGT
+2239 
-2250 TISGGTL
+2250 
-2257 VATNVEALG
+2257 
-2266 TGDVTNNATLELNTG
+2266 
-2281 GDFTNNISGNGQ
+2281 
-2293 VVKSGDDTLTFSG
+2293 
-2306 SNTYTGG
+2306 
-2313 TTINDGTLVATS
+2313 
-2325 VEALGSGDV
+2325 
-2334 TNDAVLA
+2334 
-2341 LNTGGDF
+2341 
-2348 ANNIGGTGSVVKS
+2348 
-2361 GDETLTLSG
+2361 
-2370 SNTYTGSTLIS
+2370 
-2381 SGTLVAND
+2381 
-2389 VNALGTGDV
+2389 
-2398 TDNAT
+2398 
-2403 LMLNTGGDFI
+2403 
-2413 NNIGG
+2413 
-2418 TGRVEKSG
+2418 
-2426 DDTLT
+2426 
-2431 LSGSNSYTG
+2431 
-2440 GTLISSGTLVATNVD
+2440 
-2455 ALGSGDVTDNATLEL
+2455 LEL

-2483 GQVVK
+2483 GQVEK
-2488 SGDETLTLSG
+2488 SGDDVLTLSG
-2498 ANSYTGGTLI
+2498 ANSYSGGTLI
-2508 SSGTLVAN
+2508 SDGTLVAN

-2547 GQVVKSGDETL
+2547 GQVVKSGDETLTLSGANSYTGGTLISGGTLVATSVEALGSGDVTDNAVLELNTGGTFDNAISGSGQVVKSGDKTL

-2636 TLAVHLID
+2636 TLAVHLTD
-2644 SNSGAIVTADHANL
+2644 SNSGAIVTADRANL

-2684 DTDSAINSDFAQFTV
+2684 DSDSAIDSDFAQFTV

-2707 DFLTVDGRVNADD
+2707 DFLTVDGRVNAAD

-2773 ATYWDGKSLIKRG
+2773 ATDWDGKSLIKRG

-2803 VQEGA
+2803 VQEGT

-2828 AANAAFGGHNST
+2828 AANAAFGGHNAT

-2948 DFRLYKGHVDIN
+2948 DFTLYKGHVDIN

-2981 VPDDGGEVTPP
+2981 VPDDGGDVTPPDDGGDVTPPDDGGDVTPP

-3002 DGGEVTPPD
+3002 DGGD
-3011 DGGEVTP
+3011 
-3018 PDDGGEVTPPDD
+3018 VTPPDD

-3042 ITPPDDGGDIT
+3042 VTPPDDDGDIT
-3053 PPDGGDVTPVA
+3053 PPDGGDVTPVT

-3090 DREGSQYRSADGSIW
+3090 DREGSQYRSADGSVW

-3291 VDGKLYKESGR
+3291 VDGKLYKDSGR

>member
-80 TVATDTATSAAIV
+80 TIATDTAASAAIV

-111 SSLTDSQAMNLDSS
+111 SSLIDSQAMNLDSL

-140 NEDGTI
+140 SADGTI
-146 MLQNGGSVINDA
+146 LLQNGGSVINDG
-158 RIENNATY
+158 RIENSAIYVHNLDLGA
-166 EHDPEDI
+166 PEIDAAI
-173 PQEYAGVYML
+173 YML

-192 SGVLEGVSGVIVQ
+192 NGVLKGVSGVIVQ
-205 SGEAHIT
+205 SGEVHIT
-212 NGGMINS
+212 NGGTINS

-226 GVEFRDG
+226 GVELRG
-233 TYGTIVNTGT
+233 GAYGTIVNTGT
-243 IITTASDGSGKIED
+243 IITTASDGSGEIED
-257 AAIYVHTL
+257 AAIYAHTF
-265 NDMAVSGSV
+265 DDIAAGDYV

-281 MQSDF
+281 LQSDF
-286 ITVALYYG
+286 IAVALYHG
-294 SHFEVVNRVGGV
+294 AHFEVINRAGGV
-306 ITAGNSSLVGIKS
+306 ITAGNSSLVGIQS
-319 TAMELKVG
+319 AAMELKAG
-327 VDNLVTNDGTI
+327 ANNLVTNDGTI

-370 GGSGDASVYVHG
+370 GGAGDASVYVHG

-436 ISNQGKMTGVSDGLV
+436 ITNQGKMTGVSDGL
-451 LSGNNN
+451 LISGNNN

-496 ISIAGGNNQVTT
+496 ISIASGNNQVTT
-508 ESGSTIVAK
+508 ESGSAIVAK

-552 TSGTI
+552 ASGTI

-663 LINSGSKNNT
+663 FINSGSKNNT
-673 LTLNTGTEI
+673 LTLNTGTEM
-682 SGSITDDNNSAS
+682 SGSITDGNNSAS

-747 ILNGA
+747 IVNGA

-772 TLGAFNGDIVD
+772 TLGAFNGNIVD

-807 IKQGGGELTLSNN
+807 VKQGGGELTLSNN

-847 DNRAYLKLDAANASD
+847 DNRAYLKLDAASASD

-951 GDFDGITINGNAMN
+951 GDFDDITINGNAMN

-987 TLTWYADRYNAAID
+987 TLTWYADRDNAAID

-1050 YTGGTTISDGTLVAT
+1050 YTGGTTISEGTLIAN

-1075 TDNATLELNTGGDF
+1075 TD
-1089 DNAISGSGQVVKSG
+1089 
-1103 DETLTLSGSNTYT
+1103 
-1116 GGTIISG
+1116 
-1123 GTLVA
+1123 
-1128 TNVEALGTGDVTDN
+1128 
-1142 ATLELNTGG
+1142 
-1151 DFDNAIGGTGSV
+1151 
-1163 VKSGDKTL
+1163 
-1171 TLSGAN
+1171 
-1177 SYTGGTTIS
+1177 
-1186 GGTLVA
+1186 
-1192 SNVEALGSGDVT
+1192 
-1204 DNATLELNT
+1204 
-1213 GGDFANNIGGTGS
+1213 
-1226 VVKSG
+1226 
-1231 DKTLTLSGT
+1231 
-1240 NSYTGGTTISGGT
+1240 
-1253 LVANNVEAL
+1253 
-1262 GTGDVTN
+1262 

-1316 TLVATNVEALGT
+1316 TLVASNVEALGT

-1338 LNAGGDFTNN
+1338 LSTGGDFANN
-1348 IGGTGSVEKSGDKTL
+1348 IGGTGSVVKSGDKTL
-1363 TLSGTNTYR
+1363 TLSGSNTYTGGTTISGGTLVATNVEALGTGNVTDNATLELSTGGDFANNIGGTGSVVKSGDETLTLSGANSYTGGTTISGGTLVATNVEALGTGDVTDNATLELNTGGDFTNNISGSGQVVKSGDKTLTLSGINSYTGGTTISGGTLIATNVEALGSGDVTDNATLELNTGGTFDNVISGSGQVVKSGDDALTLSGNNSYT

-1407 DFANN
+1407 DFDNA
-1412 IGGTGSVVKSG
+1412 ISGSGQVVKSG
-1423 DKTLTLSGANSYTG
+1423 DETLTLSGANSYTG

-1457 NVTDNATLELNTGGD
+1457 DVTNNATLELNTGGD

-1477 SGSGQVVKSGDG
+1477 SGSGQVVKSGDKT
-1489 ALTLS
+1489 LTLS

-1510 IAANVNALGTGAI
+1510 IATHVNALGTGAI

-1556 TLQATTLTQKSDS
+1556 TLQANTLTQKSDS

-1698 ENVDATLDPASA
+1698 ENVDATLDPDSV

-1783 KSGDDVLTLSG
+1783 KSGDKMLTLSG

-1808 LVASNVDALGSGDVT
+1808 LVASNV
-1823 NNATLEMNTGGDF
+1823 E
-1836 INNIGGTGRVEKSGD
+1836 
-1851 DTLTLSGSNTYTG
+1851 
-1864 GTLIS
+1864 
-1869 DGTLVAS
+1869 
-1876 NVEALGTGDVTNNAT
+1876 
-1891 LELNTG
+1891 
-1897 GTFDNAISGSGQVVK
+1897 
-1912 SGDDV
+1912 
-1917 LTLSG
+1917 
-1922 ANSYSGGTLI
+1922 
-1932 SGGTLV
+1932 
-1938 ANNVEAL
+1938 
-1945 GTGDVTDNATL
+1945 
-1956 EMNTG
+1956 
-1961 GDFINNIGG
+1961 
-1970 TGRVEKSGDDALTLS
+1970 
-1985 GSNTY
+1985 
-1990 TGGTTIND
+1990 
-1998 GTLIATSV
+1998 
-2006 DALGSGDVTNNA
+2006 ALGSGDVTNNA
-2018 VLELNTGGDFINNI
+2018 V
-2032 GGTGRVEKSG
+2032 
-2042 DETLTLSGSNTYT
+2042 
-2055 GGTLI
+2055 
-2060 SGGTLVA
+2060 
-2067 TNVEALGTGDVTD
+2067 
-2080 NAVLELNTGGD
+2080 
-2091 FINNIGGTGRV
+2091 
-2102 EKSGDDTLTLSGSN
+2102 
-2116 SYTGG
+2116 
-2121 TLISSGTLVATNVDA
+2121 
-2136 LGSGD
+2136 
-2141 VTDNATLELNTG
+2141 
-2153 GDFTNNISGSGQ
+2153 
-2165 VVKSGDETLT
+2165 
-2175 LSGSN
+2175 
-2180 TYTGGTTINDGT
+2180 
-2192 LVATSVEALGSGD
+2192 
-2205 VTNDAVL
+2205 
-2212 ALNTGGDFANNI
+2212 
-2224 GGTGS
+2224 
-2229 VVKSG
+2229 
-2234 DETLT
+2234 
-2239 LSGTNSYTGGT
+2239 
-2250 TISGGTL
+2250 
-2257 VATNVEALG
+2257 
-2266 TGDVTNNATLELNTG
+2266 
-2281 GDFTNNISGNGQ
+2281 
-2293 VVKSGDDTLTFSG
+2293 
-2306 SNTYTGG
+2306 
-2313 TTINDGTLVATS
+2313 
-2325 VEALGSGDV
+2325 
-2334 TNDAVLA
+2334 
-2341 LNTGGDF
+2341 
-2348 ANNIGGTGSVVKS
+2348 
-2361 GDETLTLSG
+2361 
-2370 SNTYTGSTLIS
+2370 
-2381 SGTLVAND
+2381 
-2389 VNALGTGDV
+2389 
-2398 TDNAT
+2398 
-2403 LMLNTGGDFI
+2403 
-2413 NNIGG
+2413 
-2418 TGRVEKSG
+2418 
-2426 DDTLT
+2426 
-2431 LSGSNSYTG
+2431 
-2440 GTLISSGTLVATNVD
+2440 
-2455 ALGSGDVTDNATLEL
+2455 LEL

-2508 SSGTLVAN
+2508 SGGTLVASN
-2516 DVNALGTGD
+2516 VEALGTGD
-2525 VTDNAVLE
+2525 VTDNATLE
-2533 LNTGGDFDNAISGS
+2533 MNTGGDFDNAISGS

-2581 VEALGSGDIDNYAS
+2581 VEALGSGDVTDNATLELNTGGDFDNAISGSGQVVKSGDQTLTLSGSNIYTGGTLISSGTLVASNVEALGTGDVTDNATLALNTGGDFINNIGGTGRVEKSGDDALTLSGSNTYTGGTLISGGTLVANDVNALGTGDVTDNATLMLNTGGDFTNNIGGTGRVVKSGDETLTLSGANSYTGGTLISGGTLVANDVNALGTGDITDNATLALNTGGDFDNAISGSGKVEKSGDGTLTLSGANTYTGGTTISGGTLVATSVEALGTGSVTDNATLELNTGGDFDNAISGSGNVVKSGADTLTLSGNNSYSGGTTISGGTLVASNVNALGSGDIDNYAS

-2608 LTTHDNAI
+2608 LTTHDNAT

-2621 GSALRANTLTQEANS
+2621 GSALRANTLTQEANG
-2636 TLAVHLID
+2636 TLAVHLTD
-2644 SNSGAIVTADHANL
+2644 SNSGAIVTADRVNL

-2670 AKSWTRDAYAYTLI
+2670 TKSWTRDAYTYTLI
-2684 DTDSAINSDFAQFTV
+2684 DTDSAIDSDFVQFTV
-2699 AGMDAKQV
+2699 AGIDAKQV

-2759 TALTDVDATLNPDS
+2759 TTLTDVDATLDPDS
-2773 ATYWDGKSLIKRG
+2773 ATDWDGKSLIKRG

-2828 AANAAFGGHNST
+2828 AANAAFGGHNAT
-2840 VNGHVNNQGSL
+2840 VNGHVNNLGSL

-2874 QPNNTLTIAGNYTGN
+2874 QPHNTLTIAGNYTGN

-2948 DFRLYKGHVDIN
+2948 DFTLYKGHVDIN

-2981 VPDDGGEVTPP
+2981 VPDDGGDVTPP

-3002 DGGEVTPPD
+3002 DGGDVTPPD
-3011 DGGEVTP
+3011 DGGG
-3018 PDDGGEVTPPDD
+3018 D
-3030 DGEVT
+3030 VT

-3053 PPDGGDVTPVA
+3053 PPDGGGDITPPDDGGDATPVT
-3064 PQYRADIGVY
+3064 PQYRADIGAY

-3090 DREGSQYRSADGSIW
+3090 DREGSQYRSADGSVW

-3155 INASTDSTG
+3155 INANTDSTG

>member
-69 GATPFVVETGN
+69 GATPFVVEAGN
-80 TVATDTATSAAIV
+80 TIATDTAASAAIV

-111 SSLTDSQAMNLDSS
+111 SSLIDSQAMNLDSL

-140 NEDGTI
+140 SADGTI
-146 MLQNGGSVINDA
+146 LLQNGGSVINDG
-158 RIENNATY
+158 RIENSAIYVHNLDLGA
-166 EHDPEDI
+166 PEIDAAI
-173 PQEYAGVYML
+173 YML

-192 SGVLEGVSGVIVQ
+192 NGVLKGVSGVIVQ
-205 SGEAHIT
+205 SGEVHIT
-212 NGGMINS
+212 NGGTINS

-226 GVEFRDG
+226 GVELRG
-233 TYGTIVNTGT
+233 GAYGTIVNTGT
-243 IITTASDGSGKIED
+243 IITTASDGSGEIED
-257 AAIYVHTL
+257 AAIYAHTF
-265 NDMAVSGSV
+265 DDIAAGDYV

-281 MQSDF
+281 LQSDF
-286 ITVALYYG
+286 IAVALYHG
-294 SHFEVVNRVGGV
+294 AHFEVINRAGGV
-306 ITAGNSSLVGIKS
+306 ITAGNSSLVGIQS
-319 TAMELKVG
+319 AAMELKAG
-327 VDNLVTNDGTI
+327 ANNLVTNDGTI

-370 GGSGDASVYVHG
+370 GGAGDASVYVHG

-436 ISNQGKMTGVSDGLV
+436 ITNQGKMTGVSDGL
-451 LSGNNN
+451 LISGNNN

-486 GSKITATSTG
+486 GSKITTTSTG
-496 ISIAGGNNQVTT
+496 ISIAGGNNQITT
-508 ESGSTIVAK
+508 ESGSAIVAK

-537 ATGSSISYGIQYNSG
+537 ATGSSISYGIHYYSG

-620 LNGNNN
+620 FHGNNN

-643 NGSGN
+643 SGSGN
-648 TLTSQGKITGGTNAI
+648 TLTNQGKITGGTNAI

-764 TLQIGNGG
+764 TLQIGNSG
-772 TLGAFNGDIVD
+772 TLGTFNGDIVD

-807 IKQGGGELTLSNN
+807 VKQGGGELTLSNN

-847 DNRAYLKLDAANASD
+847 DNRAYLKLDAASASD

-1050 YTGGTTISDGTLVAT
+1050 YTGGTTISEGTLVAN

-1103 DETLTLSGSNTYT
+1103 DKTLTLSGANSYT
-1116 GGTIISG
+1116 GGTTISG

-1128 TNVEALGTGDVTDN
+1128 TNVEALGSGDVTDN

-1151 DFDNAIGGTGSV
+1151 TFDNVISGSGQV
-1163 VKSGDKTL
+1163 VKSGDEML

-1213 GGDFANNIGGTGS
+1213 GGDF
-1226 VVKSG
+1226 
-1231 DKTLTLSGT
+1231 D
-1240 NSYTGGTTISGGT
+1240 
-1253 LVANNVEAL
+1253 
-1262 GTGDVTN
+1262 
-1269 NATLELNTGGD
+1269 
-1280 FDNAISGSGQVVK
+1280 
-1293 SGDETLTLSGANSY
+1293 
-1307 TGGTTISGG
+1307 
-1316 TLVATNVEALGT
+1316 
-1328 GDITDNATLE
+1328 
-1338 LNAGGDFTNN
+1338 
-1348 IGGTGSVEKSGDKTL
+1348 
-1363 TLSGTNTYR
+1363 
-1372 GGTLISG
+1372 
-1379 GTLVASNVEALG
+1379 
-1391 SGDVT
+1391 
-1396 DNATLEMNTGG
+1396 
-1407 DFANN
+1407 NN

-1442 GGTLVASNVEALGTG
+1442 GGTLVATNVEALGSGDVTDNATLELNTGGTFDNVISGSGQVVKSGDEMLTLSGANSYTGGTTISGGTLVASNVEALGSG
-1457 NVTDNATLELNTGGD
+1457 DVTDNATLELNTGGD

-1477 SGSGQVVKSGDG
+1477 SGSGQVVKSGDD

-1494 GANSYSGATT
+1494 GNNS
-1504 ISGGTL
+1504 
-1510 IAANVNALGTGAI
+1510 
-1523 DNRASLLLDASGQ
+1523 
-1536 FTVTDLTTE
+1536 
-1545 SGGNTEIGAGS
+1545 
-1556 TLQATTLTQKSDS
+1556 
-1569 TLTINLNSNTVDPVI
+1569 
-1584 HAASQVSLA
+1584 
-1593 GTLDITGVGDVLDSD
+1593 
-1608 PASTDDL
+1608 
-1615 DTFTLIAS
+1615 
-1623 DKTIAG
+1623 
-1629 DFEKLTVAGMDADLA
+1629 
-1644 DFITVDG
+1644 
-1651 RIDDT
+1651 
-1656 GKQYELTTALTWYAD
+1656 
-1671 RDDAVTDAHGT
+1671 
-1682 FNLTNADG
+1682 
-1690 SFAVNTVL
+1690 
-1698 ENVDATLDPASA
+1698 
-1710 TGWDG
+1710 
-1715 TSLIKQGAGTLI
+1715 
-1727 LNAENTYTGGTTISG
+1727 
-1742 GTLVATNVDALGSG
+1742 
-1756 DVTDDATLELNTG
+1756 
-1769 GTFDNAISG
+1769 
-1778 SGQVV
+1778 
-1783 KSGDDVLTLSG
+1783 
-1794 ANSYSGGTLISDGT
+1794 
-1808 LVASNVDALGSGDVT
+1808 
-1823 NNATLEMNTGGDF
+1823 
-1836 INNIGGTGRVEKSGD
+1836 
-1851 DTLTLSGSNTYTG
+1851 YTG

-1876 NVEALGTGDVTNNAT
+1876 NVEALGSGDVTNDAVLELNTGGDFDNAISGSGQVVKSGDKTLTLSGANSYTGGTTISGGTLVASNVEALGSGDITDNATLELNTGGDFDNAISGSGQVVKSGDETLTLSGTNSYTDGTLISGGTLVATNLEALGTGDVTNNAT

-1912 SGDDV
+1912 SGDD
-1917 LTLSG
+1917 
-1922 ANSYSGGTLI
+1922 
-1932 SGGTLV
+1932 
-1938 ANNVEAL
+1938 
-1945 GTGDVTDNATL
+1945 
-1956 EMNTG
+1956 
-1961 GDFINNIGG
+1961 
-1970 TGRVEKSGDDALTLS
+1970 ALTLS

-1990 TGGTTIND
+1990 TGGTTISG

-2006 DALGSGDVTNNA
+2006 DALGSGDVT
-2018 VLELNTGGDFINNI
+2018 
-2032 GGTGRVEKSG
+2032 
-2042 DETLTLSGSNTYT
+2042 
-2055 GGTLI
+2055 
-2060 SGGTLVA
+2060 
-2067 TNVEALGTGDVTD
+2067 D
-2080 NAVLELNTGGD
+2080 NAV
-2091 FINNIGGTGRV
+2091 
-2102 EKSGDDTLTLSGSN
+2102 
-2116 SYTGG
+2116 
-2121 TLISSGTLVATNVDA
+2121 
-2136 LGSGD
+2136 
-2141 VTDNATLELNTG
+2141 
-2153 GDFTNNISGSGQ
+2153 
-2165 VVKSGDETLT
+2165 
-2175 LSGSN
+2175 
-2180 TYTGGTTINDGT
+2180 
-2192 LVATSVEALGSGD
+2192 
-2205 VTNDAVL
+2205 
-2212 ALNTGGDFANNI
+2212 
-2224 GGTGS
+2224 
-2229 VVKSG
+2229 
-2234 DETLT
+2234 
-2239 LSGTNSYTGGT
+2239 
-2250 TISGGTL
+2250 
-2257 VATNVEALG
+2257 
-2266 TGDVTNNATLELNTG
+2266 
-2281 GDFTNNISGNGQ
+2281 
-2293 VVKSGDDTLTFSG
+2293 
-2306 SNTYTGG
+2306 
-2313 TTINDGTLVATS
+2313 
-2325 VEALGSGDV
+2325 
-2334 TNDAVLA
+2334 
-2341 LNTGGDF
+2341 
-2348 ANNIGGTGSVVKS
+2348 
-2361 GDETLTLSG
+2361 
-2370 SNTYTGSTLIS
+2370 
-2381 SGTLVAND
+2381 
-2389 VNALGTGDV
+2389 
-2398 TDNAT
+2398 
-2403 LMLNTGGDFI
+2403 
-2413 NNIGG
+2413 
-2418 TGRVEKSG
+2418 
-2426 DDTLT
+2426 
-2431 LSGSNSYTG
+2431 
-2440 GTLISSGTLVATNVD
+2440 
-2455 ALGSGDVTDNATLEL
+2455 LEL

-2488 SGDETLTLSG
+2488 SGDKTLTLSG
-2498 ANSYTGGTLI
+2498 S
-2508 SSGTLVAN
+2508 
-2516 DVNALGTGD
+2516 
-2525 VTDNAVLE
+2525 
-2533 LNTGGDFDNAISGS
+2533 NT
-2547 GQVVKSGDETL
+2547 
-2558 TLSGANSY
+2558 Y
-2566 TGGTTISGGTLVASN
+2566 TGGTTISGGTLIASN
-2581 VEALGSGDIDNYAS
+2581 VEALGSGNIDNYAS

-2608 LTTHDNAI
+2608 LTTHDNAT

-2621 GSALRANTLTQEANS
+2621 GSTLRANTLTQEANS
-2636 TLAVHLID
+2636 TLAVHLTD

-2707 DFLTVDGRVNADD
+2707 DFLTVDGRVNAAD

-2773 ATYWDGKSLIKRG
+2773 ATDWDGKSLIKRG

-2828 AANAAFGGHNST
+2828 AANAAFGGHNAT
-2840 VNGHVNNQGSL
+2840 VNGHVNNLGSL

-2948 DFRLYKGHVDIN
+2948 DFTLYKGHVDIN

-2981 VPDDGGEVTPP
+2981 VPDDGG
-2992 DDGGEVTPPD
+2992 D
-3002 DGGEVTPPD
+3002 
-3011 DGGEVTP
+3011 
-3018 PDDGGEVTPPDD
+3018 
-3030 DGEVT
+3030 VT

-3042 ITPPDDGGDIT
+3042 VTPPDDGGDVTPPDDGGDVTPPDDGGDVTPPDDDGDIT

-3090 DREGSQYRSADGSIW
+3090 DREGSQYRSADGSVW

-3279 NDDSWTTRLGVR
+3279 NDDSWTTRLGMR

>member
-1 MNKTYNIIW
+1 
-10 NAARGMY
+10 
-17 IVTSELARSGSRA
+17 L
-30 IVSVS
+30 
-35 ASCAVTLLA
+35 
-44 MDAAPAVAEET
+44 
-55 RVSIPSQ
+55 
-62 TTTYTLS
+62 
-69 GATPFVVETGN
+69 
-80 TVATDTATSAAIV
+80 
-93 GDNSNDW
+93 
-100 DLLIESGAVVG
+100 
-111 SSLTDSQAMNLDSS
+111 
-125 TGATSVHNQGTITGS
+125 
-140 NEDGTI
+140 
-146 MLQNGGSVINDA
+146 
-158 RIENNATY
+158 
-166 EHDPEDI
+166 
-173 PQEYAGVYML
+173 
-183 NGGSYVSSE
+183 
-192 SGVLEGVSGVIVQ
+192 
-205 SGEAHIT
+205 
-212 NGGMINS
+212 
-219 DGSWRSY
+219 
-226 GVEFRDG
+226 
-233 TYGTIVNTGT
+233 
-243 IITTASDGSGKIED
+243 
-257 AAIYVHTL
+257 
-265 NDMAVSGSV
+265 
-274 SVDNSGL
+274 
-281 MQSDF
+281 
-286 ITVALYYG
+286 
-294 SHFEVVNRVGGV
+294 
-306 ITAGNSSLVGIKS
+306 
-319 TAMELKVG
+319 
-327 VDNLVTNDGTI
+327 
-338 SAYGTANTYGIHYGE
+338 
-353 STSGGVI
+353 
-360 TNTGSITTTG
+360 
-370 GGSGDASVYVHG
+370 
-382 NGDGTVVNNSGTMSS
+382 
-397 TVYGVYLDSARSKG
+397 
-411 HTLNNQAGGAIS
+411 
-423 ANTAVAINGNGNT
+423 
-436 ISNQGKMTGVSDGLV
+436 
-451 LSGNNN
+451 
-457 IVTTSGGEI
+457 
-466 SGKNGIRVS
+466 
-475 KGSGN
+475 
-480 QITAKS
+480 
-486 GSKITATSTG
+486 
-496 ISIAGGNNQVTT
+496 
-508 ESGSTIVAK
+508 
-517 DNGILINS
+517 
-525 GANNVTNGGSIT
+525 
-537 ATGSSISYGIQYNSG
+537 
-552 TSGTI
+552 
-557 TNTGTI
+557 
-563 TTTGKGAGDASV
+563 
-575 YAHGGAVTI
+575 
-584 NNSGTMDSSVFGV
+584 
-597 YVTTGHTLNNLAG
+597 
-610 GSITANTAVQ
+610 
-620 LNGNNN
+620 
-626 TLANAGAILGDT
+626 
-638 NGVTI
+638 
-643 NGSGN
+643 
-648 TLTSQGKITGGTNAI
+648 
-663 LINSGSKNNT
+663 
-673 LTLNTGTEI
+673 
-682 SGSITDDNNSAS
+682 
-694 ANNNLILDGEG
+694 
-705 TLGSSISGLNS
+705 
-716 VTSSGDWTLSGATM
+716 
-730 NLSGT
+730 
-735 TNSALWVKSGTL
+735 
-747 ILNGA
+747 
-752 MTAKGATVDSGT
+752 
-764 TLQIGNGG
+764 
-772 TLGAFNGDIVD
+772 
-783 NGTLT
+783 
-788 FNRSDAAAYGS
+788 
-799 VISGSGNV
+799 
-807 IKQGGGELTLSNN
+807 
-820 NSYSGGT
+820 
-827 TIAEGTLTATAGG
+827 
-840 ALGSGNI
+840 
-847 DNRAYLKLDAANASD
+847 
-862 PFIVA
+862 
-867 DLTTHSG
+867 
-874 ATVEIGAG
+874 
-882 STLQANTLTQQDG
+882 
-895 STLTADLTA
+895 
-904 TSGPAIRAKNVNLDG
+904 
-919 TLNVASPASQ
+919 VAS
-929 EPIRSTDDLIS
+929 
-940 LALIESDNAIS
+940 
-951 GDFDGITINGNAMN
+951 
-965 PDAFITVVGQK
+965 
-976 NVNDTHYDLVE
+976 
-987 TLTWYADRYNAAID
+987 
-1001 AHGTFNLADA
+1001 
-1011 DDSFTVNTV
+1011 
-1020 LENVDANSG
+1020 
-1029 WNGQSLTKTGAGTL
+1029 
-1043 ILNAENT
+1043 
-1050 YTGGTTISDGTLVAT
+1050 
-1065 NVEALGTGNV
+1065 NVEALGSGDV

-1103 DETLTLSGSNTYT
+1103 DDALTLSGNNSYT
-1116 GGTIISG
+1116 GGTLISD

-1128 TNVEALGTGDVTDN
+1128 SNVEALGSGDVTND
-1142 ATLELNTGG
+1142 AVLELNTGG
-1151 DFDNAIGGTGSV
+1151 DFDNAISGSGQV

-1192 SNVEALGSGDVT
+1192 SNVEALGSGDIT
-1204 DNATLELNT
+1204 D
-1213 GGDFANNIGGTGS
+1213 
-1226 VVKSG
+1226 
-1231 DKTLTLSGT
+1231 
-1240 NSYTGGTTISGGT
+1240 
-1253 LVANNVEAL
+1253 
-1262 GTGDVTN
+1262 

-1293 SGDETLTLSGANSY
+1293 SGDETLTLSGTNTY

-1316 TLVATNVEALGT
+1316 TLIATH
-1328 GDITDNATLE
+1328 
-1338 LNAGGDFTNN
+1338 
-1348 IGGTGSVEKSGDKTL
+1348 
-1363 TLSGTNTYR
+1363 
-1372 GGTLISG
+1372 
-1379 GTLVASNVEALG
+1379 
-1391 SGDVT
+1391 
-1396 DNATLEMNTGG
+1396 
-1407 DFANN
+1407 
-1412 IGGTGSVVKSG
+1412 
-1423 DKTLTLSGANSYTG
+1423 
-1437 GTTIS
+1437 
-1442 GGTLVASNVEALGTG
+1442 
-1457 NVTDNATLELNTGGD
+1457 
-1472 FDNAI
+1472 
-1477 SGSGQVVKSGDG
+1477 
-1489 ALTLS
+1489 
-1494 GANSYSGATT
+1494 
-1504 ISGGTL
+1504 
-1510 IAANVNALGTGAI
+1510 VNALGTGAI

-1536 FTVTDLTTE
+1536 FAVTDLTTE

-1569 TLTINLNSNTVDPVI
+1569 TLTINLNSNTADPVI

-1698 ENVDATLDPASA
+1698 ENVDATLDPDSA

-1727 LNAENTYTGGTTISG
+1727 LNAENTYTVGTTISG

-1783 KSGDDVLTLSG
+1783 KSGDKMLTLSG
-1794 ANSYSGGTLISDGT
+1794 TNSYSGGTLISGGT
-1808 LVASNVDALGSGDVT
+1808 LVATNVDALGSGDVT
-1823 NNATLEMNTGGDF
+1823 
-1836 INNIGGTGRVEKSGD
+1836 D
-1851 DTLTLSGSNTYTG
+1851 D
-1864 GTLIS
+1864 
-1869 DGTLVAS
+1869 
-1876 NVEALGTGDVTNNAT
+1876 AT

-1912 SGDDV
+1912 SGDD
-1917 LTLSG
+1917 T
-1922 ANSYSGGTLI
+1922 
-1932 SGGTLV
+1932 
-1938 ANNVEAL
+1938 
-1945 GTGDVTDNATL
+1945 
-1956 EMNTG
+1956 
-1961 GDFINNIGG
+1961 
-1970 TGRVEKSGDDALTLS
+1970 LTLS

-1990 TGGTTIND
+1990 TGGTIISG
-1998 GTLIATSV
+1998 GTLVASNV
-2006 DALGSGDVTNNA
+2006 EALGTGDVTNDA
-2018 VLELNTGGDFINNI
+2018 VLELNTGGDFDNAIS
-2032 GGTGRVEKSG
+2032 GSGQVVKSG

-2067 TNVEALGTGDVTD
+2067 SNVEALGSGDVTNDAVLELNTGGDFTNAISGSGQVVKSGDETLTLSGANSYTGGTLISGGTLIASNVEALGTGDVTD

-2091 FINNIGGTGRV
+2091 F
-2102 EKSGDDTLTLSGSN
+2102 
-2116 SYTGG
+2116 
-2121 TLISSGTLVATNVDA
+2121 
-2136 LGSGD
+2136 
-2141 VTDNATLELNTG
+2141 
-2153 GDFTNNISGSGQ
+2153 
-2165 VVKSGDETLT
+2165 
-2175 LSGSN
+2175 
-2180 TYTGGTTINDGT
+2180 
-2192 LVATSVEALGSGD
+2192 
-2205 VTNDAVL
+2205 
-2212 ALNTGGDFANNI
+2212 
-2224 GGTGS
+2224 
-2229 VVKSG
+2229 
-2234 DETLT
+2234 
-2239 LSGTNSYTGGT
+2239 
-2250 TISGGTL
+2250 
-2257 VATNVEALG
+2257 
-2266 TGDVTNNATLELNTG
+2266 
-2281 GDFTNNISGNGQ
+2281 
-2293 VVKSGDDTLTFSG
+2293 
-2306 SNTYTGG
+2306 
-2313 TTINDGTLVATS
+2313 
-2325 VEALGSGDV
+2325 
-2334 TNDAVLA
+2334 
-2341 LNTGGDF
+2341 
-2348 ANNIGGTGSVVKS
+2348 
-2361 GDETLTLSG
+2361 
-2370 SNTYTGSTLIS
+2370 
-2381 SGTLVAND
+2381 
-2389 VNALGTGDV
+2389 
-2398 TDNAT
+2398 
-2403 LMLNTGGDFI
+2403 
-2413 NNIGG
+2413 
-2418 TGRVEKSG
+2418 
-2426 DDTLT
+2426 
-2431 LSGSNSYTG
+2431 
-2440 GTLISSGTLVATNVD
+2440 
-2455 ALGSGDVTDNATLEL
+2455 
-2470 NTGGTFDNAISGS
+2470 DNAISGS
-2483 GQVVK
+2483 GQVEK

-2533 LNTGGDFDNAISGS
+2533 LNTGGTFDNAISGSGQVVKSGDETLTLSGSNTYTGGTTINDGTLIATSVDALGSGDVTDNAVLELNTGGDFDNAISGS

-2558 TLSGANSY
+2558 TLSGTNSYTDGTLISGGTLVATNLEALGTGDVTNNATLELNTGGTFDNAISGSGQVVKSGDDALTLSGSNTY
-2566 TGGTTISGGTLVASN
+2566 TGGTTISGGTLIATSVDALGSGDVTDNAVLELNTGGTFDNAISGSGQVVKSGDKTLTLSGSNTYTGGTTISGGTLIASN
-2581 VEALGSGDIDNYAS
+2581 VEALGSGNIDNYAS

-2608 LTTHDNAI
+2608 LTTHDNAT

-2621 GSALRANTLTQEANS
+2621 GSTLRANTLTQEANS
-2636 TLAVHLID
+2636 TLAVHLTD

-2707 DFLTVDGRVNADD
+2707 DFLTVDGRVNAAD

-2773 ATYWDGKSLIKRG
+2773 ATDWDGKSLIKRG

-2828 AANAAFGGHNST
+2828 AANAAFGGHNAT
-2840 VNGHVNNQGSL
+2840 VNGHVNNLGSL

-2948 DFRLYKGHVDIN
+2948 DFTLYKGHVDIN

-2981 VPDDGGEVTPP
+2981 VPDDGG
-2992 DDGGEVTPPD
+2992 D
-3002 DGGEVTPPD
+3002 
-3011 DGGEVTP
+3011 
-3018 PDDGGEVTPPDD
+3018 
-3030 DGEVT
+3030 VT

-3042 ITPPDDGGDIT
+3042 VIPPDDGGDVTPPDDGGDVTPPDDGGDVTPPDDGGDVTPPDDGGDVTPPDDDGDIT

-3090 DREGSQYRSADGSIW
+3090 DREGSQYRSADGSVW

-3279 NDDSWTTRLGVR
+3279 NDDSWTTRLGMR

>member
-111 SSLTDSQAMNLDSS
+111 SSLTDSQAMNLDSL

-146 MLQNGGSVINDA
+146 LLQNGGSVINDA
-158 RIENNATY
+158 RIENSATY

-212 NGGMINS
+212 NGGMISS

-243 IITTASDGSGKIED
+243 IITTASDGSNKIED

-286 ITVALYYG
+286 ITVALYHG

-370 GGSGDASVYVHG
+370 GGAGDASVYVHG
-382 NGDGTVVNNSGTMSS
+382 NGDGTIVNNSGTMSS
-397 TVYGVYLDSARSKG
+397 SVYGVYLDSARSKG

-436 ISNQGKMTGVSDGLV
+436 ITNQGKMTGVSDGL
-451 LSGNNN
+451 LISGNNN

-496 ISIAGGNNQVTT
+496 ISIASGNNQVTT
-508 ESGSTIVAK
+508 ESGSAIVAK

-537 ATGSSISYGIQYNSG
+537 ATGSSNSYGIQYNSG
-552 TSGTI
+552 ASGTI

-563 TTTGKGAGDASV
+563 TTTGKGVGDASV

-643 NGSGN
+643 SGSGN
-648 TLTSQGKITGGTNAI
+648 TLTSQGKITGGTNAV

-673 LTLNTGTEI
+673 ITLNTGTEI

-807 IKQGGGELTLSNN
+807 VKQGGGELTLSNN

-847 DNRAYLKLDAANASD
+847 DNRAYLKLEAASASD

-895 STLTADLTA
+895 STLTADLTE

-951 GDFDGITINGNAMN
+951 GDFDDITINGNAMN

-987 TLTWYADRYNAAID
+987 TLTWYADRDNAAID

-1050 YTGGTTISDGTLVAT
+1050 YTGSTTISEGTLIAT
-1065 NVEALGTGNV
+1065 NVEALGTGDV
-1075 TDNATLELNTGGDF
+1075 TNDAVLELNTGGDF

-1103 DETLTLSGSNTYT
+1103 DEMLTLSGSNT
-1116 GGTIISG
+1116 
-1123 GTLVA
+1123 
-1128 TNVEALGTGDVTDN
+1128 
-1142 ATLELNTGG
+1142 
-1151 DFDNAIGGTGSV
+1151 
-1163 VKSGDKTL
+1163 
-1171 TLSGAN
+1171 
-1177 SYTGGTTIS
+1177 YTGGTTIS

-1213 GGDFANNIGGTGS
+1213 GGDFDNNIGGTGS

-1231 DKTLTLSGT
+1231 DKTLTLSGA

-1253 LVANNVEAL
+1253 LVVSNVEAL
-1262 GTGDVTN
+1262 GSGDVTD

-1280 FDNAISGSGQVVK
+1280 FDNNIGGTGSVVK

-1348 IGGTGSVEKSGDKTL
+1348 IGGTGSVVKSGDKTL

-1372 GGTLISG
+1372 GGTLISD

-1391 SGDVT
+1391 TGNVT
-1396 DNATLEMNTGG
+1396 DNATLELSTGG

-1442 GGTLVASNVEALGTG
+1442 GGTLVASNVEALGSG
-1457 NVTDNATLELNTGGD
+1457 DITDNATLELNTGGD

-1477 SGSGQVVKSGDG
+1477 SGSGQVVKSGDKT
-1489 ALTLS
+1489 LTLS

-1510 IAANVNALGTGAI
+1510 IATHVNALGTGAI

-1569 TLTINLNSNTVDPVI
+1569 TLTINLNSNTADPVI

-1808 LVASNVDALGSGDVT
+1808 LVASNVEALGTGDVT
-1823 NNATLEMNTGGDF
+1823 DDATLELNTGGDF
-1836 INNIGGTGRVEKSGD
+1836 TNNIGGTGCVEKSGDDTLTLSGSNTYTGGTLISGGTLVANDVNALGTGDVTDDATLELNTGGDFTNNIGGTGRVEKSGD

-1869 DGTLVAS
+1869 GGTLVANDVNALGTGDVTDNAALMLNTGGDFTNNIGGTGRVEKSGDGTLTLSGGNTYTGGTLISGGTLVATNVDALGSGDVTDNATLELNTGGDFDNAISGSGQVVKSGDETLTLSGANSYTGGTLISGGTLVAS
-1876 NVEALGTGDVTNNAT
+1876 NVEALGTGDVT
-1891 LELNTG
+1891 
-1897 GTFDNAISGSGQVVK
+1897 
-1912 SGDDV
+1912 
-1917 LTLSG
+1917 
-1922 ANSYSGGTLI
+1922 
-1932 SGGTLV
+1932 
-1938 ANNVEAL
+1938 
-1945 GTGDVTDNATL
+1945 DNAT
-1956 EMNTG
+1956 
-1961 GDFINNIGG
+1961 
-1970 TGRVEKSGDDALTLS
+1970 
-1985 GSNTY
+1985 
-1990 TGGTTIND
+1990 
-1998 GTLIATSV
+1998 
-2006 DALGSGDVTNNA
+2006 
-2018 VLELNTGGDFINNI
+2018 LELNTGGDFINSI

-2042 DETLTLSGSNTYT
+2042 DETLTLSGTNSYT

-2060 SGGTLVA
+2060 SGGTL
-2067 TNVEALGTGDVTD
+2067 
-2080 NAVLELNTGGD
+2080 
-2091 FINNIGGTGRV
+2091 I
-2102 EKSGDDTLTLSGSN
+2102 
-2116 SYTGG
+2116 
-2121 TLISSGTLVATNVDA
+2121 ATNVDA

-2175 LSGSN
+2175 LSGAN
-2180 TYTGGTTINDGT
+2180 TYTGGTTISGGT
-2192 LVATSVEALGSGD
+2192 LVASNVEALGTGD
-2205 VTNDAVL
+2205 VTDNATL
-2212 ALNTGGDFANNI
+2212 ELNTS
-2224 GGTGS
+2224 GTFDNVISGS
-2229 VVKSG
+2229 GQVVKSG
-2234 DETLT
+2234 DDALT
-2239 LSGTNSYTGGT
+2239 LSGANSYTGGT

-2257 VATNVEALG
+2257 VA
-2266 TGDVTNNATLELNTG
+2266 
-2281 GDFTNNISGNGQ
+2281 
-2293 VVKSGDDTLTFSG
+2293 
-2306 SNTYTGG
+2306 SN
-2313 TTINDGTLVATS
+2313 

-2334 TNDAVLA
+2334 TNDAVLE

-2348 ANNIGGTGSVVKS
+2348 TNN
-2361 GDETLTLSG
+2361 
-2370 SNTYTGSTLIS
+2370 
-2381 SGTLVAND
+2381 
-2389 VNALGTGDV
+2389 
-2398 TDNAT
+2398 
-2403 LMLNTGGDFI
+2403 
-2413 NNIGG
+2413 
-2418 TGRVEKSG
+2418 
-2426 DDTLT
+2426 
-2431 LSGSNSYTG
+2431 
-2440 GTLISSGTLVATNVD
+2440 
-2455 ALGSGDVTDNATLEL
+2455 
-2470 NTGGTFDNAISGS
+2470 ISGS

-2498 ANSYTGGTLI
+2498 ANSYTGGTTI
-2508 SSGTLVAN
+2508 SGGTLIASNVE
-2516 DVNALGTGD
+2516 ALGSGD
-2525 VTDNAVLE
+2525 VTNDAVLE

-2547 GQVVKSGDETL
+2547 GQVVKSGDDAL
-2558 TLSGANSY
+2558 TLSGANTY
-2566 TGGTTISGGTLVASN
+2566 TGGGTISGGTLVASN

-2608 LTTHDNAI
+2608 LTTHDNAT

-2636 TLAVHLID
+2636 TLAVHLTN

-2684 DTDSAINSDFAQFTV
+2684 DSDSAIDSDFAQFTV

-2759 TALTDVDATLNPDS
+2759 TALTDVDATLDPDS
-2773 ATYWDGKSLIKRG
+2773 ATDWDGKSLIKRG

-2828 AANAAFGGHNST
+2828 AANAVFGGHNAT
-2840 VNGHVNNQGSL
+2840 VNGHVNNLGSL

-2948 DFRLYKGHVDIN
+2948 DFTLYKGHVDIN

-2981 VPDDGGEVTPP
+2981 VPDDGGDVTPP
-2992 DDGGEVTPPD
+2992 DDGGDVTPPD
-3002 DGGEVTPPD
+3002 DGGDVTPPD

-3042 ITPPDDGGDIT
+3042 VTPPDDDGDIT
-3053 PPDGGDVTPVA
+3053 PPDGGDVTPVT

-3090 DREGSQYRSADGSIW
+3090 DREGSQYRSADGSVW

-3155 INASTDSTG
+3155 INANTDSTG

>member
-1 MNKTYNIIW
+1 ALGSGDVTDNATLEMNTGGDFANNI
-10 NAARGMY
+10 GGTGS
-17 IVTSELARSGSRA
+17 VVKSGDE
-30 IVSVS
+30 
-35 ASCAVTLLA
+35 TL
-44 MDAAPAVAEET
+44 
-55 RVSIPSQ
+55 
-62 TTTYTLS
+62 TLS
-69 GATPFVVETGN
+69 GA
-80 TVATDTATSAAIV
+80 
-93 GDNSNDW
+93 NS
-100 DLLIESGAVVG
+100 
-111 SSLTDSQAMNLDSS
+111 
-125 TGATSVHNQGTITGS
+125 
-140 NEDGTI
+140 
-146 MLQNGGSVINDA
+146 
-158 RIENNATY
+158 
-166 EHDPEDI
+166 
-173 PQEYAGVYML
+173 
-183 NGGSYVSSE
+183 
-192 SGVLEGVSGVIVQ
+192 
-205 SGEAHIT
+205 
-212 NGGMINS
+212 
-219 DGSWRSY
+219 
-226 GVEFRDG
+226 
-233 TYGTIVNTGT
+233 
-243 IITTASDGSGKIED
+243 
-257 AAIYVHTL
+257 
-265 NDMAVSGSV
+265 
-274 SVDNSGL
+274 
-281 MQSDF
+281 
-286 ITVALYYG
+286 
-294 SHFEVVNRVGGV
+294 
-306 ITAGNSSLVGIKS
+306 
-319 TAMELKVG
+319 
-327 VDNLVTNDGTI
+327 
-338 SAYGTANTYGIHYGE
+338 
-353 STSGGVI
+353 
-360 TNTGSITTTG
+360 
-370 GGSGDASVYVHG
+370 
-382 NGDGTVVNNSGTMSS
+382 
-397 TVYGVYLDSARSKG
+397 
-411 HTLNNQAGGAIS
+411 
-423 ANTAVAINGNGNT
+423 
-436 ISNQGKMTGVSDGLV
+436 
-451 LSGNNN
+451 
-457 IVTTSGGEI
+457 
-466 SGKNGIRVS
+466 
-475 KGSGN
+475 
-480 QITAKS
+480 
-486 GSKITATSTG
+486 
-496 ISIAGGNNQVTT
+496 
-508 ESGSTIVAK
+508 
-517 DNGILINS
+517 
-525 GANNVTNGGSIT
+525 
-537 ATGSSISYGIQYNSG
+537 
-552 TSGTI
+552 
-557 TNTGTI
+557 
-563 TTTGKGAGDASV
+563 
-575 YAHGGAVTI
+575 
-584 NNSGTMDSSVFGV
+584 
-597 YVTTGHTLNNLAG
+597 
-610 GSITANTAVQ
+610 
-620 LNGNNN
+620 
-626 TLANAGAILGDT
+626 
-638 NGVTI
+638 
-643 NGSGN
+643 
-648 TLTSQGKITGGTNAI
+648 
-663 LINSGSKNNT
+663 
-673 LTLNTGTEI
+673 
-682 SGSITDDNNSAS
+682 
-694 ANNNLILDGEG
+694 
-705 TLGSSISGLNS
+705 
-716 VTSSGDWTLSGATM
+716 
-730 NLSGT
+730 
-735 TNSALWVKSGTL
+735 
-747 ILNGA
+747 
-752 MTAKGATVDSGT
+752 
-764 TLQIGNGG
+764 
-772 TLGAFNGDIVD
+772 
-783 NGTLT
+783 
-788 FNRSDAAAYGS
+788 
-799 VISGSGNV
+799 
-807 IKQGGGELTLSNN
+807 
-820 NSYSGGT
+820 
-827 TIAEGTLTATAGG
+827 
-840 ALGSGNI
+840 
-847 DNRAYLKLDAANASD
+847 
-862 PFIVA
+862 
-867 DLTTHSG
+867 
-874 ATVEIGAG
+874 
-882 STLQANTLTQQDG
+882 
-895 STLTADLTA
+895 
-904 TSGPAIRAKNVNLDG
+904 
-919 TLNVASPASQ
+919 
-929 EPIRSTDDLIS
+929 
-940 LALIESDNAIS
+940 
-951 GDFDGITINGNAMN
+951 
-965 PDAFITVVGQK
+965 
-976 NVNDTHYDLVE
+976 
-987 TLTWYADRYNAAID
+987 
-1001 AHGTFNLADA
+1001 
-1011 DDSFTVNTV
+1011 
-1020 LENVDANSG
+1020 
-1029 WNGQSLTKTGAGTL
+1029 
-1043 ILNAENT
+1043 
-1050 YTGGTTISDGTLVAT
+1050 YTGGTTISGGTLVAS
-1065 NVEALGTGNV
+1065 NVEALGTGDV

-1103 DETLTLSGSNTYT
+1103 DKTLTLSGINSYT
-1116 GGTIISG
+1116 GGTTISG

-1128 TNVEALGTGDVTDN
+1128 SNVDALGSGDVTDN

-1293 SGDETLTLSGANSY
+1293 SGD
-1307 TGGTTISGG
+1307 
-1316 TLVATNVEALGT
+1316 
-1328 GDITDNATLE
+1328 
-1338 LNAGGDFTNN
+1338 
-1348 IGGTGSVEKSGDKTL
+1348 KT
-1363 TLSGTNTYR
+1363 
-1372 GGTLISG
+1372 
-1379 GTLVASNVEALG
+1379 
-1391 SGDVT
+1391 
-1396 DNATLEMNTGG
+1396 
-1407 DFANN
+1407 
-1412 IGGTGSVVKSG
+1412 
-1423 DKTLTLSGANSYTG
+1423 
-1437 GTTIS
+1437 
-1442 GGTLVASNVEALGTG
+1442 
-1457 NVTDNATLELNTGGD
+1457 
-1472 FDNAI
+1472 
-1477 SGSGQVVKSGDG
+1477 
-1489 ALTLS
+1489 LTLS

-1510 IAANVNALGTGAI
+1510 IATHVNALGTGAI

-1569 TLTINLNSNTVDPVI
+1569 TLTINLDSNTADPVI

-1808 LVASNVDALGSGDVT
+1808 LVASNV
-1823 NNATLEMNTGGDF
+1823 
-1836 INNIGGTGRVEKSGD
+1836 
-1851 DTLTLSGSNTYTG
+1851 
-1864 GTLIS
+1864 
-1869 DGTLVAS
+1869 
-1876 NVEALGTGDVTNNAT
+1876 
-1891 LELNTG
+1891 
-1897 GTFDNAISGSGQVVK
+1897 
-1912 SGDDV
+1912 
-1917 LTLSG
+1917 
-1922 ANSYSGGTLI
+1922 
-1932 SGGTLV
+1932 
-1938 ANNVEAL
+1938 EAL
-1945 GTGDVTDNATL
+1945 GTGDVTDDAT
-1956 EMNTG
+1956 
-1961 GDFINNIGG
+1961 
-1970 TGRVEKSGDDALTLS
+1970 
-1985 GSNTY
+1985 
-1990 TGGTTIND
+1990 
-1998 GTLIATSV
+1998 
-2006 DALGSGDVTNNA
+2006 
-2018 VLELNTGGDFINNI
+2018 
-2032 GGTGRVEKSG
+2032 
-2042 DETLTLSGSNTYT
+2042 
-2055 GGTLI
+2055 
-2060 SGGTLVA
+2060 
-2067 TNVEALGTGDVTD
+2067 
-2080 NAVLELNTGGD
+2080 LELNTGGD

-2102 EKSGDDTLTLSGSN
+2102 EKSGDD
-2116 SYTGG
+2116 
-2121 TLISSGTLVATNVDA
+2121 
-2136 LGSGD
+2136 
-2141 VTDNATLELNTG
+2141 
-2153 GDFTNNISGSGQ
+2153 
-2165 VVKSGDETLT
+2165 KLT

-2180 TYTGGTTINDGT
+2180 TYTGG
-2192 LVATSVEALGSGD
+2192 
-2205 VTNDAVL
+2205 
-2212 ALNTGGDFANNI
+2212 
-2224 GGTGS
+2224 
-2229 VVKSG
+2229 
-2234 DETLT
+2234 
-2239 LSGTNSYTGGT
+2239 
-2250 TISGGTL
+2250 
-2257 VATNVEALG
+2257 
-2266 TGDVTNNATLELNTG
+2266 
-2281 GDFTNNISGNGQ
+2281 
-2293 VVKSGDDTLTFSG
+2293 
-2306 SNTYTGG
+2306 
-2313 TTINDGTLVATS
+2313 
-2325 VEALGSGDV
+2325 
-2334 TNDAVLA
+2334 
-2341 LNTGGDF
+2341 
-2348 ANNIGGTGSVVKS
+2348 
-2361 GDETLTLSG
+2361 
-2370 SNTYTGSTLIS
+2370 TLIS

-2403 LMLNTGGDFI
+2403 LMLNTGGDFT

-2426 DDTLT
+2426 DDALT
-2431 LSGSNSYTG
+2431 LSGSNTYTGGTLISGGTLVANDVNALGTGDITDNATLALNAVGDFDNAISGSGKVEKSGDDALTLSGSNTYTGGTLISSGTLVASNVEALGTGDVTDNATLELNTSGTFDNAISGSGQVVKSGDKMLTLSGANSYSGGTLISDGTLVASNVESLGTGDVTNNATLELNTGGDFTNNISGSGQVVKSGDDALALSGANSYTG

-2488 SGDETLTLSG
+2488 SGDKTLTLSGSNTYTGGTLISDGTLVASNVEALGTGDVTDNATLELNTSGTFDNVISGSGQVVKSGDDALTLSGSNTYRGGTTISGGTLVATSVEALGTGDVTDNATLALNTGGDFINNIGGTGRVEKSGDQTLTLSG

-2508 SSGTLVAN
+2508 SSGTLVASN
-2516 DVNALGTGD
+2516 VNALGSGD

-2533 LNTGGDFDNAISGS
+2533 LNTGGTFDNAISGS
-2547 GQVVKSGDETL
+2547 GQVEKSGDGTL
-2558 TLSGANSY
+2558 TLSGSNTY
-2566 TGGTTISGGTLVASN
+2566 TGGTLISDGTLVASN

-2608 LTTHDNAI
+2608 LTTHDNAT

-2773 ATYWDGKSLIKRG
+2773 ATDWDGKSLIKRG

-2828 AANAAFGGHNST
+2828 AANAAFGGHNAT
-2840 VNGHVNNQGSL
+2840 VNGHVNNLGNL

-3002 DGGEVTPPD
+3002 DGGDVTPPDDGGDVTPPD

-3030 DGEVT
+3030 GGDVT

-3042 ITPPDDGGDIT
+3042 VTPPDDGGDIT

-3325 KVSQDLPNDRV
+3325 KVSQDLPNDRL

>member
-80 TVATDTATSAAIV
+80 TIATDTAASAAIV

-111 SSLTDSQAMNLDSS
+111 SSLTDSQAMNLDSL

-146 MLQNGGSVINDA
+146 LLQNGGSVINDG
-158 RIENNATY
+158 RIENSAIYVHNLDLGA
-166 EHDPEDI
+166 PEIDAAI
-173 PQEYAGVYML
+173 YML

-192 SGVLEGVSGVIVQ
+192 NGVLKGVSGVIVQ
-205 SGEAHIT
+205 SGEVHIT
-212 NGGMINS
+212 NGGTINS

-226 GVEFRDG
+226 GVELRG
-233 TYGTIVNTGT
+233 GAYGTIVNTGT
-243 IITTASDGSGKIED
+243 IITTASDGSGEIED
-257 AAIYVHTL
+257 AAIYAHTF
-265 NDMAVSGSV
+265 DDIAAGDYV

-281 MQSDF
+281 LQSDF
-286 ITVALYYG
+286 IAVALYHG
-294 SHFEVVNRVGGV
+294 AHFEVINRAGGV
-306 ITAGNSSLVGIKS
+306 ITAGNSSLVGIQS
-319 TAMELKVG
+319 AAMELKAG

-370 GGSGDASVYVHG
+370 GGAGDASVYVHG

-436 ISNQGKMTGVSDGLV
+436 ITNQGKMTGVSDGL
-451 LSGNNN
+451 LISGNNN

-496 ISIAGGNNQVTT
+496 ISIASGNNQVTT
-508 ESGSTIVAK
+508 ESGSAIVAK

-552 TSGTI
+552 ASGTI

-643 NGSGN
+643 SGSGN
-648 TLTSQGKITGGTNAI
+648 TLTNQGKITGGTNAV

-682 SGSITDDNNSAS
+682 SGSITDGNNSAS

-747 ILNGA
+747 IVNGA

-772 TLGAFNGDIVD
+772 TLGAFNGNIVD

-807 IKQGGGELTLSNN
+807 VKQGGGELTLSNN

-847 DNRAYLKLDAANASD
+847 DNRAYLKLEAANAGD

-987 TLTWYADRYNAAID
+987 TLTWYADRDNAAID

-1103 DETLTLSGSNTYT
+1103 DEM
-1116 GGTIISG
+1116 
-1123 GTLVA
+1123 
-1128 TNVEALGTGDVTDN
+1128 
-1142 ATLELNTGG
+1142 
-1151 DFDNAIGGTGSV
+1151 
-1163 VKSGDKTL
+1163 L

-1192 SNVEALGSGDVT
+1192 TNVEALGSGDVT

-1213 GGDFANNIGGTGS
+1213 GGTFDNVISGS
-1226 VVKSG
+1226 GQVVKSG
-1231 DKTLTLSGT
+1231 DDALTLSGNNSYTGGTLISGGTLVASNVDALGSGDVTDNATLEMNTGGDFDNAISGSGQVVKSGDETLTLSGA

-1293 SGDETLTLSGANSY
+1293 SGD
-1307 TGGTTISGG
+1307 
-1316 TLVATNVEALGT
+1316 
-1328 GDITDNATLE
+1328 
-1338 LNAGGDFTNN
+1338 
-1348 IGGTGSVEKSGDKTL
+1348 
-1363 TLSGTNTYR
+1363 
-1372 GGTLISG
+1372 
-1379 GTLVASNVEALG
+1379 
-1391 SGDVT
+1391 
-1396 DNATLEMNTGG
+1396 
-1407 DFANN
+1407 
-1412 IGGTGSVVKSG
+1412 
-1423 DKTLTLSGANSYTG
+1423 KTLTLSGANSYTG

-1442 GGTLVASNVEALGTG
+1442 GGTLI
-1457 NVTDNATLELNTGGD
+1457 AT
-1472 FDNAI
+1472 
-1477 SGSGQVVKSGDG
+1477 
-1489 ALTLS
+1489 
-1494 GANSYSGATT
+1494 
-1504 ISGGTL
+1504 
-1510 IAANVNALGTGAI
+1510 NVNALGTGAI

-1698 ENVDATLDPASA
+1698 ENVDATLDPDSA

-1794 ANSYSGGTLISDGT
+1794 ANSYSGGTLISG
-1808 LVASNVDALGSGDVT
+1808 
-1823 NNATLEMNTGGDF
+1823 
-1836 INNIGGTGRVEKSGD
+1836 
-1851 DTLTLSGSNTYTG
+1851 
-1864 GTLIS
+1864 
-1869 DGTLVAS
+1869 GTLVAS
-1876 NVEALGTGDVTNNAT
+1876 NVEALGTGDVTN
-1891 LELNTG
+1891 
-1897 GTFDNAISGSGQVVK
+1897 
-1912 SGDDV
+1912 
-1917 LTLSG
+1917 
-1922 ANSYSGGTLI
+1922 
-1932 SGGTLV
+1932 
-1938 ANNVEAL
+1938 
-1945 GTGDVTDNATL
+1945 
-1956 EMNTG
+1956 
-1961 GDFINNIGG
+1961 
-1970 TGRVEKSGDDALTLS
+1970 
-1985 GSNTY
+1985 
-1990 TGGTTIND
+1990 
-1998 GTLIATSV
+1998 
-2006 DALGSGDVTNNA
+2006 
-2018 VLELNTGGDFINNI
+2018 
-2032 GGTGRVEKSG
+2032 
-2042 DETLTLSGSNTYT
+2042 
-2055 GGTLI
+2055 
-2060 SGGTLVA
+2060 
-2067 TNVEALGTGDVTD
+2067 
-2080 NAVLELNTGGD
+2080 
-2091 FINNIGGTGRV
+2091 
-2102 EKSGDDTLTLSGSN
+2102 
-2116 SYTGG
+2116 
-2121 TLISSGTLVATNVDA
+2121 
-2136 LGSGD
+2136 
-2141 VTDNATLELNTG
+2141 
-2153 GDFTNNISGSGQ
+2153 
-2165 VVKSGDETLT
+2165 
-2175 LSGSN
+2175 
-2180 TYTGGTTINDGT
+2180 
-2192 LVATSVEALGSGD
+2192 
-2205 VTNDAVL
+2205 DAV
-2212 ALNTGGDFANNI
+2212 
-2224 GGTGS
+2224 
-2229 VVKSG
+2229 
-2234 DETLT
+2234 
-2239 LSGTNSYTGGT
+2239 
-2250 TISGGTL
+2250 
-2257 VATNVEALG
+2257 
-2266 TGDVTNNATLELNTG
+2266 
-2281 GDFTNNISGNGQ
+2281 
-2293 VVKSGDDTLTFSG
+2293 
-2306 SNTYTGG
+2306 
-2313 TTINDGTLVATS
+2313 
-2325 VEALGSGDV
+2325 
-2334 TNDAVLA
+2334 
-2341 LNTGGDF
+2341 
-2348 ANNIGGTGSVVKS
+2348 
-2361 GDETLTLSG
+2361 
-2370 SNTYTGSTLIS
+2370 
-2381 SGTLVAND
+2381 
-2389 VNALGTGDV
+2389 
-2398 TDNAT
+2398 
-2403 LMLNTGGDFI
+2403 
-2413 NNIGG
+2413 
-2418 TGRVEKSG
+2418 
-2426 DDTLT
+2426 
-2431 LSGSNSYTG
+2431 
-2440 GTLISSGTLVATNVD
+2440 
-2455 ALGSGDVTDNATLEL
+2455 LEL

-2508 SSGTLVAN
+2508 SGGTLVASN
-2516 DVNALGTGD
+2516 VEALGTGD
-2525 VTDNAVLE
+2525 VTDNAALE

-2558 TLSGANSY
+2558 TLSGSNTY
-2566 TGGTTISGGTLVASN
+2566 TGGTLISGGTLVASN
-2581 VEALGSGDIDNYAS
+2581 VEALGTGDVTNDAVLELNTGGDFDNAISGSGKVEKSGDGTLTLSGSNTYRGGTTISGGTLLASNVEALGTGDVTNNATLELNTGGDFDNAISGSGQVVKSGGDTLTLSGNNSYTGGTLISDGTLVASNVEALGSGNIDNYAS

-2608 LTTHDNAI
+2608 LTTHDNAT

-2636 TLAVHLID
+2636 TLAVHLTD
-2644 SNSGAIVTADHANL
+2644 SNSDAIVTADHANL

-2684 DTDSAINSDFAQFTV
+2684 DSDSAINSDFAQFTV

-2773 ATYWDGKSLIKRG
+2773 ATGWDGKSLIKRG

-2803 VQEGA
+2803 VQEGT

-2828 AANAAFGGHNST
+2828 AANAAFGGHNAT

-2948 DFRLYKGHVDIN
+2948 DFTLYKGHVDIN

-2981 VPDDGGEVTPP
+2981 VPDDGGDVIPPDDGGDVTPP
-2992 DDGGEVTPPD
+2992 DDGGD
-3002 DGGEVTPPD
+3002 VTPPD

-3030 DGEVT
+3030 DGDVT

-3042 ITPPDDGGDIT
+3042 VTPPDDDGDIT
-3053 PPDGGDVTPVA
+3053 PPDGGDVTPVT

>member
-1 MNKTYNIIW
+1 
-10 NAARGMY
+10 
-17 IVTSELARSGSRA
+17 
-30 IVSVS
+30 
-35 ASCAVTLLA
+35 
-44 MDAAPAVAEET
+44 
-55 RVSIPSQ
+55 
-62 TTTYTLS
+62 
-69 GATPFVVETGN
+69 
-80 TVATDTATSAAIV
+80 VATNV
-93 GDNSNDW
+93 
-100 DLLIESGAVVG
+100 
-111 SSLTDSQAMNLDSS
+111 
-125 TGATSVHNQGTITGS
+125 
-140 NEDGTI
+140 
-146 MLQNGGSVINDA
+146 
-158 RIENNATY
+158 
-166 EHDPEDI
+166 
-173 PQEYAGVYML
+173 
-183 NGGSYVSSE
+183 
-192 SGVLEGVSGVIVQ
+192 
-205 SGEAHIT
+205 EA
-212 NGGMINS
+212 
-219 DGSWRSY
+219 
-226 GVEFRDG
+226 
-233 TYGTIVNTGT
+233 
-243 IITTASDGSGKIED
+243 
-257 AAIYVHTL
+257 L
-265 NDMAVSGSV
+265 
-274 SVDNSGL
+274 
-281 MQSDF
+281 
-286 ITVALYYG
+286 
-294 SHFEVVNRVGGV
+294 
-306 ITAGNSSLVGIKS
+306 
-319 TAMELKVG
+319 
-327 VDNLVTNDGTI
+327 
-338 SAYGTANTYGIHYGE
+338 
-353 STSGGVI
+353 
-360 TNTGSITTTG
+360 
-370 GGSGDASVYVHG
+370 GSGDVTDNAV
-382 NGDGTVVNNSGTMSS
+382 
-397 TVYGVYLDSARSKG
+397 LE
-411 HTLNNQAGGAIS
+411 LN
-423 ANTAVAINGNGNT
+423 
-436 ISNQGKMTGVSDGLV
+436 
-451 LSGNNN
+451 
-457 IVTTSGGEI
+457 
-466 SGKNGIRVS
+466 
-475 KGSGN
+475 
-480 QITAKS
+480 
-486 GSKITATSTG
+486 
-496 ISIAGGNNQVTT
+496 
-508 ESGSTIVAK
+508 
-517 DNGILINS
+517 
-525 GANNVTNGGSIT
+525 
-537 ATGSSISYGIQYNSG
+537 
-552 TSGTI
+552 
-557 TNTGTI
+557 
-563 TTTGKGAGDASV
+563 
-575 YAHGGAVTI
+575 
-584 NNSGTMDSSVFGV
+584 
-597 YVTTGHTLNNLAG
+597 
-610 GSITANTAVQ
+610 
-620 LNGNNN
+620 
-626 TLANAGAILGDT
+626 
-638 NGVTI
+638 
-643 NGSGN
+643 
-648 TLTSQGKITGGTNAI
+648 TGGTF
-663 LINSGSKNNT
+663 
-673 LTLNTGTEI
+673 
-682 SGSITDDNNSAS
+682 DN
-694 ANNNLILDGEG
+694 
-705 TLGSSISGLNS
+705 
-716 VTSSGDWTLSGATM
+716 
-730 NLSGT
+730 
-735 TNSALWVKSGTL
+735 
-747 ILNGA
+747 
-752 MTAKGATVDSGT
+752 
-764 TLQIGNGG
+764 
-772 TLGAFNGDIVD
+772 
-783 NGTLT
+783 
-788 FNRSDAAAYGS
+788 
-799 VISGSGNV
+799 VISGSGQV
-807 IKQGGGELTLSNN
+807 VKSGDEMLTLS
-820 NSYSGGT
+820 G
-827 TIAEGTLTATAGG
+827 
-840 ALGSGNI
+840 
-847 DNRAYLKLDAANASD
+847 
-862 PFIVA
+862 
-867 DLTTHSG
+867 
-874 ATVEIGAG
+874 
-882 STLQANTLTQQDG
+882 
-895 STLTADLTA
+895 
-904 TSGPAIRAKNVNLDG
+904 
-919 TLNVASPASQ
+919 
-929 EPIRSTDDLIS
+929 
-940 LALIESDNAIS
+940 
-951 GDFDGITINGNAMN
+951 
-965 PDAFITVVGQK
+965 
-976 NVNDTHYDLVE
+976 
-987 TLTWYADRYNAAID
+987 
-1001 AHGTFNLADA
+1001 
-1011 DDSFTVNTV
+1011 
-1020 LENVDANSG
+1020 ANS
-1029 WNGQSLTKTGAGTL
+1029 
-1043 ILNAENT
+1043 
-1050 YTGGTTISDGTLVAT
+1050 YTGGTTISGGTLVAT
-1065 NVEALGTGNV
+1065 NVEALGSGDV
-1075 TDNATLELNTGGDF
+1075 TDNATLELNTGGTFDNVISGSGQVVKSGDDALTLSGNNSYTGGTLISGGTLVASNVDALGSGDVTDNATLEMNTGGDF

-1103 DETLTLSGSNTYT
+1103 DETLTLSG
-1116 GGTIISG
+1116 
-1123 GTLVA
+1123 A
-1128 TNVEALGTGDVTDN
+1128 
-1142 ATLELNTGG
+1142 
-1151 DFDNAIGGTGSV
+1151 
-1163 VKSGDKTL
+1163 
-1171 TLSGAN
+1171 
-1177 SYTGGTTIS
+1177 
-1186 GGTLVA
+1186 
-1192 SNVEALGSGDVT
+1192 
-1204 DNATLELNT
+1204 
-1213 GGDFANNIGGTGS
+1213 
-1226 VVKSG
+1226 
-1231 DKTLTLSGT
+1231 

-1293 SGDETLTLSGANSY
+1293 SGD
-1307 TGGTTISGG
+1307 
-1316 TLVATNVEALGT
+1316 
-1328 GDITDNATLE
+1328 
-1338 LNAGGDFTNN
+1338 
-1348 IGGTGSVEKSGDKTL
+1348 KT
-1363 TLSGTNTYR
+1363 
-1372 GGTLISG
+1372 
-1379 GTLVASNVEALG
+1379 
-1391 SGDVT
+1391 
-1396 DNATLEMNTGG
+1396 
-1407 DFANN
+1407 
-1412 IGGTGSVVKSG
+1412 
-1423 DKTLTLSGANSYTG
+1423 
-1437 GTTIS
+1437 
-1442 GGTLVASNVEALGTG
+1442 
-1457 NVTDNATLELNTGGD
+1457 
-1472 FDNAI
+1472 
-1477 SGSGQVVKSGDG
+1477 
-1489 ALTLS
+1489 LTLS

-1510 IAANVNALGTGAI
+1510 IATHVNALGTGAI

-1698 ENVDATLDPASA
+1698 ENVDATLDPDSA

-1715 TSLIKQGAGTLI
+1715 TSLIKQGTGTLI

-1783 KSGDDVLTLSG
+1783 KSGDKMLTLSG

-1808 LVASNVDALGSGDVT
+1808 LVASNV
-1823 NNATLEMNTGGDF
+1823 
-1836 INNIGGTGRVEKSGD
+1836 
-1851 DTLTLSGSNTYTG
+1851 
-1864 GTLIS
+1864 
-1869 DGTLVAS
+1869 
-1876 NVEALGTGDVTNNAT
+1876 EALGTGDVTDNAT

-1912 SGDDV
+1912 SGDET

-1922 ANSYSGGTLI
+1922 TNSYTDGTLI

-1938 ANNVEAL
+1938 A
-1945 GTGDVTDNATL
+1945 
-1956 EMNTG
+1956 
-1961 GDFINNIGG
+1961 
-1970 TGRVEKSGDDALTLS
+1970 S
-1985 GSNTY
+1985 
-1990 TGGTTIND
+1990 
-1998 GTLIATSV
+1998 
-2006 DALGSGDVTNNA
+2006 
-2018 VLELNTGGDFINNI
+2018 
-2032 GGTGRVEKSG
+2032 
-2042 DETLTLSGSNTYT
+2042 
-2055 GGTLI
+2055 
-2060 SGGTLVA
+2060 
-2067 TNVEALGTGDVTD
+2067 NVEALGTGDVTD

-2091 FINNIGGTGRV
+2091 
-2102 EKSGDDTLTLSGSN
+2102 
-2116 SYTGG
+2116 
-2121 TLISSGTLVATNVDA
+2121 
-2136 LGSGD
+2136 
-2141 VTDNATLELNTG
+2141 
-2153 GDFTNNISGSGQ
+2153 
-2165 VVKSGDETLT
+2165 
-2175 LSGSN
+2175 
-2180 TYTGGTTINDGT
+2180 
-2192 LVATSVEALGSGD
+2192 
-2205 VTNDAVL
+2205 
-2212 ALNTGGDFANNI
+2212 
-2224 GGTGS
+2224 
-2229 VVKSG
+2229 
-2234 DETLT
+2234 
-2239 LSGTNSYTGGT
+2239 
-2250 TISGGTL
+2250 
-2257 VATNVEALG
+2257 
-2266 TGDVTNNATLELNTG
+2266 
-2281 GDFTNNISGNGQ
+2281 
-2293 VVKSGDDTLTFSG
+2293 
-2306 SNTYTGG
+2306 
-2313 TTINDGTLVATS
+2313 
-2325 VEALGSGDV
+2325 
-2334 TNDAVLA
+2334 
-2341 LNTGGDF
+2341 
-2348 ANNIGGTGSVVKS
+2348 
-2361 GDETLTLSG
+2361 
-2370 SNTYTGSTLIS
+2370 
-2381 SGTLVAND
+2381 
-2389 VNALGTGDV
+2389 
-2398 TDNAT
+2398 
-2403 LMLNTGGDFI
+2403 
-2413 NNIGG
+2413 
-2418 TGRVEKSG
+2418 
-2426 DDTLT
+2426 
-2431 LSGSNSYTG
+2431 
-2440 GTLISSGTLVATNVD
+2440 
-2455 ALGSGDVTDNATLEL
+2455 
-2470 NTGGTFDNAISGS
+2470 FDNAISGS

-2525 VTDNAVLE
+2525 VTDNATLMLNTGGDFTNNIGGTGRVEKSGDDTLTLSGSNSYTGGTLISSGTLVATNVDALGTGDVTDDATLELNTGGDFDNAISGSGQVVKSGDDVLTLSGVNSYSGGTLISDGTLVASNVEALGTGDVTDNATLELNTGGTFDNAISGSGQVEKSGDGTLTLSGSNTYTGGTLISGGTLVASNVEALGTGDVTNDAVLELNTGGTFDNAISGSGQVVKSGDDALTLSGSNTYTGGTIISGGTLVATNVDALGNGDVTDNATLE

-2558 TLSGANSY
+2558 TLSGSNTY
-2566 TGGTTISGGTLVASN
+2566 TGGTTINGGTLVASN

-2608 LTTHDNAI
+2608 LTTHDNAT

-2636 TLAVHLID
+2636 TLAVHLTN
-2644 SNSGAIVTADHANL
+2644 SNSGAIVTADRANL

-2684 DTDSAINSDFAQFTV
+2684 DSDSAIDSDFAQFTV

-2803 VQEGA
+2803 VQEGT

-2828 AANAAFGGHNST
+2828 AANAAFGGHNAT

-2948 DFRLYKGHVDIN
+2948 DFTLYKGHVDIN

-2981 VPDDGGEVTPP
+2981 VPDDGGDVIPPDDGGDVTPPDDGGDVTPPDDGGDVTPP
-2992 DDGGEVTPPD
+2992 DDGGEVTPP
-3002 DGGEVTPPD
+3002 E
-3011 DGGEVTP
+3011 
-3018 PDDGGEVTPPDD
+3018 DGGEVTPPDD

-3042 ITPPDDGGDIT
+3042 VTPPDDDGDIT
-3053 PPDGGDVTPVA
+3053 PPDGGDVTPVT

-3325 KVSQDLPNDRV
+3325 KVSQDLPNDRA

>member
-17 IVTSELARSGSRA
+17 IVTSELARRGSRA

-69 GATPFVVETGN
+69 GATPFVVETDN
-80 TVATDTATSAAIV
+80 TIATDTAASAAIV

-212 NGGMINS
+212 NGGMISS

-243 IITTASDGSGKIED
+243 IITTASDGSNKIED

-286 ITVALYYG
+286 ITVALYHG

-370 GGSGDASVYVHG
+370 GGAGDASVYVHG

-436 ISNQGKMTGVSDGLV
+436 ITNQGKMTGVSDGL
-451 LSGNNN
+451 LISGNNN
-457 IVTTSGGEI
+457 IVITSGGEI

-486 GSKITATSTG
+486 GSKITTTSTG
-496 ISIAGGNNQVTT
+496 ISIAGGNNQITT
-508 ESGSTIVAK
+508 ESGSAIVAK

-537 ATGSSISYGIQYNSG
+537 ATGSNMSYGIQYNSG
-552 TSGTI
+552 ASGTI

-610 GSITANTAVQ
+610 GSISANTAVQ
-620 LNGNNN
+620 FHGNNN
-626 TLANAGAILGDT
+626 KLANAGAISGDT

-643 NGSGN
+643 SGSGN
-648 TLTSQGKITGGTNAI
+648 TLTNQGKITGGTNAV

-673 LTLNTGTEI
+673 LTLNTGTEM
-682 SGSITDDNNSAS
+682 SGSITDGNNSAS

-764 TLQIGNGG
+764 TLQIGNSG

-847 DNRAYLKLDAANASD
+847 DNRAYLKLEAASASD

-1103 DETLTLSGSNTYT
+1103 DETLTLSGANSYT
-1116 GGTIISG
+1116 GGTTISG

-1128 TNVEALGTGDVTDN
+1128 SNVEALGTGDITDN
-1142 ATLELNTGG
+1142 ATLEMNTGG
-1151 DFDNAIGGTGSV
+1151 DFANNIGGTGSV

-1262 GTGDVTN
+1262 GTGDVT
-1269 NATLELNTGGD
+1269 
-1280 FDNAISGSGQVVK
+1280 
-1293 SGDETLTLSGANSY
+1293 
-1307 TGGTTISGG
+1307 
-1316 TLVATNVEALGT
+1316 
-1328 GDITDNATLE
+1328 
-1338 LNAGGDFTNN
+1338 
-1348 IGGTGSVEKSGDKTL
+1348 
-1363 TLSGTNTYR
+1363 
-1372 GGTLISG
+1372 
-1379 GTLVASNVEALG
+1379 
-1391 SGDVT
+1391 
-1396 DNATLEMNTGG
+1396 
-1407 DFANN
+1407 
-1412 IGGTGSVVKSG
+1412 
-1423 DKTLTLSGANSYTG
+1423 
-1437 GTTIS
+1437 
-1442 GGTLVASNVEALGTG
+1442 
-1457 NVTDNATLELNTGGD
+1457 DNATLELNTGGD

-1477 SGSGQVVKSGDG
+1477 SGSGQVVKSGDKT
-1489 ALTLS
+1489 LTLS

-1510 IAANVNALGTGAI
+1510 IATHVNALGTGAI

-1536 FTVTDLTTE
+1536 LTVTDLTTE

-1783 KSGDDVLTLSG
+1783 KSGDGALTLSG

-1808 LVASNVDALGSGDVT
+1808 LVASNVES
-1823 NNATLEMNTGGDF
+1823 
-1836 INNIGGTGRVEKSGD
+1836 
-1851 DTLTLSGSNTYTG
+1851 
-1864 GTLIS
+1864 
-1869 DGTLVAS
+1869 
-1876 NVEALGTGDVTNNAT
+1876 LGTGDVTN
-1891 LELNTG
+1891 
-1897 GTFDNAISGSGQVVK
+1897 
-1912 SGDDV
+1912 
-1917 LTLSG
+1917 
-1922 ANSYSGGTLI
+1922 
-1932 SGGTLV
+1932 
-1938 ANNVEAL
+1938 
-1945 GTGDVTDNATL
+1945 
-1956 EMNTG
+1956 
-1961 GDFINNIGG
+1961 
-1970 TGRVEKSGDDALTLS
+1970 
-1985 GSNTY
+1985 
-1990 TGGTTIND
+1990 
-1998 GTLIATSV
+1998 
-2006 DALGSGDVTNNA
+2006 
-2018 VLELNTGGDFINNI
+2018 
-2032 GGTGRVEKSG
+2032 
-2042 DETLTLSGSNTYT
+2042 
-2055 GGTLI
+2055 
-2060 SGGTLVA
+2060 
-2067 TNVEALGTGDVTD
+2067 
-2080 NAVLELNTGGD
+2080 
-2091 FINNIGGTGRV
+2091 
-2102 EKSGDDTLTLSGSN
+2102 
-2116 SYTGG
+2116 
-2121 TLISSGTLVATNVDA
+2121 
-2136 LGSGD
+2136 
-2141 VTDNATLELNTG
+2141 NATLELNTG

-2370 SNTYTGSTLIS
+2370 SNTYTGGTLIS

-2566 TGGTTISGGTLVASN
+2566 TGGTLISGGTLVATSVEALGSGDVTDNAVLELNTGGTFDNAISGSGQVVKSGDKTLTLSGANSYTGGTTISGGTLVASN

-2621 GSALRANTLTQEANS
+2621 GSALRANTLTQEANG
-2636 TLAVHLID
+2636 TLAVHLTD
-2644 SNSGAIVTADHANL
+2644 NNSGAIVTADRANL

-2670 AKSWTRDAYAYTLI
+2670 TKSWTRDAYAYTLI
-2684 DTDSAINSDFAQFTV
+2684 DTDSAIDSDFAQFTV

-2759 TALTDVDATLNPDS
+2759 TALTDVDATLDPDS
-2773 ATYWDGKSLIKRG
+2773 ATGWDGKSLIKRG
-2786 AGTLI
+2786 AGALI

-2808 LWLAE
+2808 LWLTE

-2828 AANAAFGGHNST
+2828 AANAAFGGHNAT
-2840 VNGHVNNQGSL
+2840 VNGHVNNLGSL
-2851 YFVDT
+2851 YFADT

>member
-80 TVATDTATSAAIV
+80 TIATDTAASAAIV

-111 SSLTDSQAMNLDSS
+111 SSLIDSQAMNLDSL

-140 NEDGTI
+140 SADGTI
-146 MLQNGGSVINDA
+146 LLQNGGSVINDG
-158 RIENNATY
+158 RIENSAIYVHNLDLGA
-166 EHDPEDI
+166 PEIDAAI
-173 PQEYAGVYML
+173 YML

-192 SGVLEGVSGVIVQ
+192 NGVLKGVSGVIVQ
-205 SGEAHIT
+205 SGEVHIT
-212 NGGMINS
+212 NGGTINS

-226 GVEFRDG
+226 GVELRG
-233 TYGTIVNTGT
+233 GAYGTIVNTGT
-243 IITTASDGSGKIED
+243 IITTASDGSGEIED
-257 AAIYVHTL
+257 AAIYAHTF
-265 NDMAVSGSV
+265 DDIAAGDYV

-281 MQSDF
+281 LQSDF
-286 ITVALYYG
+286 IAVALYHG
-294 SHFEVVNRVGGV
+294 AHFEVINRAGGV
-306 ITAGNSSLVGIKS
+306 ITAGNRSLVGIQS
-319 TAMELKVG
+319 AAMELKAG

-382 NGDGTVVNNSGTMSS
+382 NGDGTIVNNSGTMSS
-397 TVYGVYLDSARSKG
+397 SVYGVYLDSARSKG

-436 ISNQGKMTGVSDGLV
+436 ITNQGKMTGVSDGL
-451 LSGNNN
+451 LISGNNN

-496 ISIAGGNNQVTT
+496 ISIASGNNQVTT
-508 ESGSTIVAK
+508 ESGSAIVAK

-643 NGSGN
+643 SGSGN
-648 TLTSQGKITGGTNAI
+648 TLTNQGKITGGTNAV

-673 LTLNTGTEI
+673 LTLNTGTEM
-682 SGSITDDNNSAS
+682 SGSITDGNNSAS

-747 ILNGA
+747 IVNGA

-772 TLGAFNGDIVD
+772 TLGAFNGNIVD

-807 IKQGGGELTLSNN
+807 VKQGGGELTLSNN

-847 DNRAYLKLDAANASD
+847 DNRAYLKLEAASASD

-895 STLTADLTA
+895 STLTADLRA

-951 GDFDGITINGNAMN
+951 GDFDDITINGNAMN

-987 TLTWYADRYNAAID
+987 TLTWYADRDNAAID

-1050 YTGGTTISDGTLVAT
+1050 YTGGTTISDGTLVAN

-1103 DETLTLSGSNTYT
+1103 DETLALSGINSYT
-1116 GGTIISG
+1116 GGTTISG
-1123 GTLVA
+1123 GTLIA
-1128 TNVEALGTGDVTDN
+1128 SNVEALGTGDVTDN
-1142 ATLELNTGG
+1142 AVLELNTGG
-1151 DFDNAIGGTGSV
+1151 DFDNNIGGTGSV

-1213 GGDFANNIGGTGS
+1213 GGDFDNNIGGTGS
-1226 VVKSG
+1226 
-1231 DKTLTLSGT
+1231 
-1240 NSYTGGTTISGGT
+1240 
-1253 LVANNVEAL
+1253 
-1262 GTGDVTN
+1262 
-1269 NATLELNTGGD
+1269 
-1280 FDNAISGSGQVVK
+1280 VVK

-1316 TLVATNVEALGT
+1316 TLVAT
-1328 GDITDNATLE
+1328 
-1338 LNAGGDFTNN
+1338 
-1348 IGGTGSVEKSGDKTL
+1348 SVD
-1363 TLSGTNTYR
+1363 
-1372 GGTLISG
+1372 
-1379 GTLVASNVEALG
+1379 ALG

-1396 DNATLEMNTGG
+1396 DNA
-1407 DFANN
+1407 
-1412 IGGTGSVVKSG
+1412 V
-1423 DKTLTLSGANSYTG
+1423 
-1437 GTTIS
+1437 
-1442 GGTLVASNVEALGTG
+1442 
-1457 NVTDNATLELNTGGD
+1457 LELNTGGD

-1477 SGSGQVVKSGDG
+1477 SGSGQVVKSGDEMLTLSG
-1489 ALTLS
+1489 NNSYTGGTLISGGTLVASNVEALGSGNVTDNATLELNTGGTFDNVISGSGQVVKSGDDALTLSGNNSYTGGTLISDGTLVASNVEALGSGDVTDNATLELNTGGTFDNAISGSGQVVKSGDETLTLSGTNTYTGGTTISGGTLVATNVEALGSGDVTDNAVLELNTGGTFDNVISGSGQVVKSGDEMLTLS

-1523 DNRASLLLDASGQ
+1523 DNRASLLLDANGQ

-1556 TLQATTLTQKSDS
+1556 TLQANTLTQKSDS

-1808 LVASNVDALGSGDVT
+1808 LVASNVEALGTGDVT
-1823 NNATLEMNTGGDF
+1823 DNATLELNTGGTFDNV
-1836 INNIGGTGRVEKSGD
+1836 ISGSGQVVKSGD

-1869 DGTLVAS
+1869 DGTLVA
-1876 NVEALGTGDVTNNAT
+1876 
-1891 LELNTG
+1891 
-1897 GTFDNAISGSGQVVK
+1897 
-1912 SGDDV
+1912 
-1917 LTLSG
+1917 
-1922 ANSYSGGTLI
+1922 
-1932 SGGTLV
+1932 
-1938 ANNVEAL
+1938 
-1945 GTGDVTDNATL
+1945 
-1956 EMNTG
+1956 
-1961 GDFINNIGG
+1961 
-1970 TGRVEKSGDDALTLS
+1970 
-1985 GSNTY
+1985 
-1990 TGGTTIND
+1990 
-1998 GTLIATSV
+1998 TSV
-2006 DALGSGDVTNNA
+2006 D
-2018 VLELNTGGDFINNI
+2018 
-2032 GGTGRVEKSG
+2032 
-2042 DETLTLSGSNTYT
+2042 
-2055 GGTLI
+2055 
-2060 SGGTLVA
+2060 
-2067 TNVEALGTGDVTD
+2067 ALGTGDVTD

-2091 FINNIGGTGRV
+2091 F
-2102 EKSGDDTLTLSGSN
+2102 
-2116 SYTGG
+2116 
-2121 TLISSGTLVATNVDA
+2121 
-2136 LGSGD
+2136 
-2141 VTDNATLELNTG
+2141 
-2153 GDFTNNISGSGQ
+2153 TNN
-2165 VVKSGDETLT
+2165 
-2175 LSGSN
+2175 
-2180 TYTGGTTINDGT
+2180 
-2192 LVATSVEALGSGD
+2192 
-2205 VTNDAVL
+2205 
-2212 ALNTGGDFANNI
+2212 
-2224 GGTGS
+2224 
-2229 VVKSG
+2229 
-2234 DETLT
+2234 
-2239 LSGTNSYTGGT
+2239 
-2250 TISGGTL
+2250 
-2257 VATNVEALG
+2257 
-2266 TGDVTNNATLELNTG
+2266 
-2281 GDFTNNISGNGQ
+2281 
-2293 VVKSGDDTLTFSG
+2293 
-2306 SNTYTGG
+2306 
-2313 TTINDGTLVATS
+2313 
-2325 VEALGSGDV
+2325 
-2334 TNDAVLA
+2334 
-2341 LNTGGDF
+2341 
-2348 ANNIGGTGSVVKS
+2348 
-2361 GDETLTLSG
+2361 
-2370 SNTYTGSTLIS
+2370 
-2381 SGTLVAND
+2381 
-2389 VNALGTGDV
+2389 
-2398 TDNAT
+2398 
-2403 LMLNTGGDFI
+2403 
-2413 NNIGG
+2413 
-2418 TGRVEKSG
+2418 
-2426 DDTLT
+2426 
-2431 LSGSNSYTG
+2431 
-2440 GTLISSGTLVATNVD
+2440 
-2455 ALGSGDVTDNATLEL
+2455 
-2470 NTGGTFDNAISGS
+2470 
-2483 GQVVK
+2483 
-2488 SGDETLTLSG
+2488 
-2498 ANSYTGGTLI
+2498 
-2508 SSGTLVAN
+2508 
-2516 DVNALGTGD
+2516 
-2525 VTDNAVLE
+2525 
-2533 LNTGGDFDNAISGS
+2533 ISGS

-2581 VEALGSGDIDNYAS
+2581 VEALGSGDVTDNATLEMNTGGDFDNAISGSGQVVKSGDETLTLSGANTYTGGTTINGGTLVASNVEALGSGDIDNYAS

-2608 LTTHDNAI
+2608 LTTHDNAT

-2636 TLAVHLID
+2636 TLAVHLTN
-2644 SNSGAIVTADHANL
+2644 SNSGAIVTADRANL

-2684 DTDSAINSDFAQFTV
+2684 DSDSAIDSDFAQFTV

-2803 VQEGA
+2803 VQEGT

-2828 AANAAFGGHNST
+2828 AANAAFGGHNAT

-2948 DFRLYKGHVDIN
+2948 DFTLYKGHVDIN

-2981 VPDDGGEVTPP
+2981 VPDDGGDVIPPDDGGDVTPP
-2992 DDGGEVTPPD
+2992 DDGGD
-3002 DGGEVTPPD
+3002 VTPPD

-3042 ITPPDDGGDIT
+3042 VTPPDDDGDIT
-3053 PPDGGDVTPVA
+3053 PPDGGDVTPVT

-3105 MRFKAGKAESQA
+3105 MRFKAGRAESQA

-3279 NDDSWTTRLGVR
+3279 NDDSWTTRLGMR

>member
-1 MNKTYNIIW
+1 T
-10 NAARGMY
+10 
-17 IVTSELARSGSRA
+17 
-30 IVSVS
+30 
-35 ASCAVTLLA
+35 
-44 MDAAPAVAEET
+44 
-55 RVSIPSQ
+55 
-62 TTTYTLS
+62 
-69 GATPFVVETGN
+69 
-80 TVATDTATSAAIV
+80 
-93 GDNSNDW
+93 
-100 DLLIESGAVVG
+100 
-111 SSLTDSQAMNLDSS
+111 
-125 TGATSVHNQGTITGS
+125 
-140 NEDGTI
+140 
-146 MLQNGGSVINDA
+146 
-158 RIENNATY
+158 
-166 EHDPEDI
+166 
-173 PQEYAGVYML
+173 
-183 NGGSYVSSE
+183 
-192 SGVLEGVSGVIVQ
+192 
-205 SGEAHIT
+205 
-212 NGGMINS
+212 
-219 DGSWRSY
+219 
-226 GVEFRDG
+226 
-233 TYGTIVNTGT
+233 
-243 IITTASDGSGKIED
+243 
-257 AAIYVHTL
+257 
-265 NDMAVSGSV
+265 
-274 SVDNSGL
+274 
-281 MQSDF
+281 
-286 ITVALYYG
+286 
-294 SHFEVVNRVGGV
+294 
-306 ITAGNSSLVGIKS
+306 
-319 TAMELKVG
+319 
-327 VDNLVTNDGTI
+327 
-338 SAYGTANTYGIHYGE
+338 
-353 STSGGVI
+353 
-360 TNTGSITTTG
+360 
-370 GGSGDASVYVHG
+370 
-382 NGDGTVVNNSGTMSS
+382 
-397 TVYGVYLDSARSKG
+397 
-411 HTLNNQAGGAIS
+411 
-423 ANTAVAINGNGNT
+423 
-436 ISNQGKMTGVSDGLV
+436 
-451 LSGNNN
+451 
-457 IVTTSGGEI
+457 
-466 SGKNGIRVS
+466 
-475 KGSGN
+475 
-480 QITAKS
+480 
-486 GSKITATSTG
+486 
-496 ISIAGGNNQVTT
+496 
-508 ESGSTIVAK
+508 
-517 DNGILINS
+517 
-525 GANNVTNGGSIT
+525 
-537 ATGSSISYGIQYNSG
+537 
-552 TSGTI
+552 
-557 TNTGTI
+557 
-563 TTTGKGAGDASV
+563 
-575 YAHGGAVTI
+575 
-584 NNSGTMDSSVFGV
+584 
-597 YVTTGHTLNNLAG
+597 
-610 GSITANTAVQ
+610 
-620 LNGNNN
+620 
-626 TLANAGAILGDT
+626 
-638 NGVTI
+638 
-643 NGSGN
+643 
-648 TLTSQGKITGGTNAI
+648 
-663 LINSGSKNNT
+663 
-673 LTLNTGTEI
+673 
-682 SGSITDDNNSAS
+682 
-694 ANNNLILDGEG
+694 
-705 TLGSSISGLNS
+705 
-716 VTSSGDWTLSGATM
+716 
-730 NLSGT
+730 
-735 TNSALWVKSGTL
+735 
-747 ILNGA
+747 
-752 MTAKGATVDSGT
+752 
-764 TLQIGNGG
+764 
-772 TLGAFNGDIVD
+772 
-783 NGTLT
+783 
-788 FNRSDAAAYGS
+788 
-799 VISGSGNV
+799 
-807 IKQGGGELTLSNN
+807 
-820 NSYSGGT
+820 GGT
-827 TIAEGTLTATAGG
+827 TISGGTLVASNVE
-840 ALGSGNI
+840 ALGSGDVT
-847 DNRAYLKLDAANASD
+847 DN
-862 PFIVA
+862 
-867 DLTTHSG
+867 
-874 ATVEIGAG
+874 ATLE
-882 STLQANTLTQQDG
+882 LNTG
-895 STLTADLTA
+895 
-904 TSGPAIRAKNVNLDG
+904 GNF
-919 TLNVASPASQ
+919 
-929 EPIRSTDDLIS
+929 
-940 LALIESDNAIS
+940 DNAIS
-951 GDFDGITINGNAMN
+951 GSGQVVKSGDDALTLSGN
-965 PDAFITVVGQK
+965 
-976 NVNDTHYDLVE
+976 
-987 TLTWYADRYNAAID
+987 
-1001 AHGTFNLADA
+1001 
-1011 DDSFTVNTV
+1011 
-1020 LENVDANSG
+1020 NS
-1029 WNGQSLTKTGAGTL
+1029 
-1043 ILNAENT
+1043 
-1050 YTGGTTISDGTLVAT
+1050 YTGGTLISDGTLVAS
-1065 NVEALGTGNV
+1065 NVEALGSGDV
-1075 TDNATLELNTGGDF
+1075 TNDAVLELNTGGDF
-1089 DNAISGSGQVVKSG
+1089 DNAISGSGQ
-1103 DETLTLSGSNTYT
+1103 
-1116 GGTIISG
+1116 
-1123 GTLVA
+1123 
-1128 TNVEALGTGDVTDN
+1128 
-1142 ATLELNTGG
+1142 
-1151 DFDNAIGGTGSV
+1151 V

-1192 SNVEALGSGDVT
+1192 SNVEALGSGDIT
-1204 DNATLELNT
+1204 D
-1213 GGDFANNIGGTGS
+1213 
-1226 VVKSG
+1226 
-1231 DKTLTLSGT
+1231 
-1240 NSYTGGTTISGGT
+1240 
-1253 LVANNVEAL
+1253 
-1262 GTGDVTN
+1262 

-1293 SGDETLTLSGANSY
+1293 SGDETLTLSGTNTY

-1316 TLVATNVEALGT
+1316 TLIATH
-1328 GDITDNATLE
+1328 
-1338 LNAGGDFTNN
+1338 
-1348 IGGTGSVEKSGDKTL
+1348 
-1363 TLSGTNTYR
+1363 
-1372 GGTLISG
+1372 
-1379 GTLVASNVEALG
+1379 
-1391 SGDVT
+1391 
-1396 DNATLEMNTGG
+1396 
-1407 DFANN
+1407 
-1412 IGGTGSVVKSG
+1412 
-1423 DKTLTLSGANSYTG
+1423 
-1437 GTTIS
+1437 
-1442 GGTLVASNVEALGTG
+1442 
-1457 NVTDNATLELNTGGD
+1457 
-1472 FDNAI
+1472 
-1477 SGSGQVVKSGDG
+1477 
-1489 ALTLS
+1489 
-1494 GANSYSGATT
+1494 
-1504 ISGGTL
+1504 
-1510 IAANVNALGTGAI
+1510 VNALGTGAI

-1536 FTVTDLTTE
+1536 FAVTDLTTE

-1569 TLTINLNSNTVDPVI
+1569 TLTINLNSNTADPVI

-1698 ENVDATLDPASA
+1698 ENVDATLDPDSA

-1727 LNAENTYTGGTTISG
+1727 LNAENTYTVGTTISG

-1783 KSGDDVLTLSG
+1783 KSGDKMLTLSG
-1794 ANSYSGGTLISDGT
+1794 TNSYSGGTLISGGT
-1808 LVASNVDALGSGDVT
+1808 LVATNVDALGSGDVT
-1823 NNATLEMNTGGDF
+1823 
-1836 INNIGGTGRVEKSGD
+1836 D
-1851 DTLTLSGSNTYTG
+1851 D
-1864 GTLIS
+1864 
-1869 DGTLVAS
+1869 
-1876 NVEALGTGDVTNNAT
+1876 AT

-1912 SGDDV
+1912 SGDD
-1917 LTLSG
+1917 T
-1922 ANSYSGGTLI
+1922 
-1932 SGGTLV
+1932 
-1938 ANNVEAL
+1938 
-1945 GTGDVTDNATL
+1945 
-1956 EMNTG
+1956 
-1961 GDFINNIGG
+1961 
-1970 TGRVEKSGDDALTLS
+1970 LTLS

-1990 TGGTTIND
+1990 TGGTIISG
-1998 GTLIATSV
+1998 GTLVASNV
-2006 DALGSGDVTNNA
+2006 EALGTGDVTNDA
-2018 VLELNTGGDFINNI
+2018 VLELNTGGDFDNAIS
-2032 GGTGRVEKSG
+2032 GSGQVVKSG

-2067 TNVEALGTGDVTD
+2067 SNVEALGSGDVTNDAVLELNTGGDFTNAISGSGQVVKSGDETLTLSGANSYTGGTLISGGTLIASNVEALGTGDVTD

-2091 FINNIGGTGRV
+2091 F
-2102 EKSGDDTLTLSGSN
+2102 
-2116 SYTGG
+2116 
-2121 TLISSGTLVATNVDA
+2121 
-2136 LGSGD
+2136 
-2141 VTDNATLELNTG
+2141 
-2153 GDFTNNISGSGQ
+2153 
-2165 VVKSGDETLT
+2165 
-2175 LSGSN
+2175 
-2180 TYTGGTTINDGT
+2180 
-2192 LVATSVEALGSGD
+2192 
-2205 VTNDAVL
+2205 
-2212 ALNTGGDFANNI
+2212 
-2224 GGTGS
+2224 
-2229 VVKSG
+2229 
-2234 DETLT
+2234 
-2239 LSGTNSYTGGT
+2239 
-2250 TISGGTL
+2250 
-2257 VATNVEALG
+2257 
-2266 TGDVTNNATLELNTG
+2266 
-2281 GDFTNNISGNGQ
+2281 
-2293 VVKSGDDTLTFSG
+2293 
-2306 SNTYTGG
+2306 
-2313 TTINDGTLVATS
+2313 
-2325 VEALGSGDV
+2325 
-2334 TNDAVLA
+2334 
-2341 LNTGGDF
+2341 
-2348 ANNIGGTGSVVKS
+2348 
-2361 GDETLTLSG
+2361 
-2370 SNTYTGSTLIS
+2370 
-2381 SGTLVAND
+2381 
-2389 VNALGTGDV
+2389 
-2398 TDNAT
+2398 
-2403 LMLNTGGDFI
+2403 
-2413 NNIGG
+2413 
-2418 TGRVEKSG
+2418 
-2426 DDTLT
+2426 
-2431 LSGSNSYTG
+2431 
-2440 GTLISSGTLVATNVD
+2440 
-2455 ALGSGDVTDNATLEL
+2455 
-2470 NTGGTFDNAISGS
+2470 DNAISGS
-2483 GQVVK
+2483 GQVEK

-2533 LNTGGDFDNAISGS
+2533 LNTGGTFDNAISGSGQVVKSGDETLTLSGSNTYTGGTTINDGTLIATSVDALGSGDVTDNAVLELNTGGDFDNAISGS

-2558 TLSGANSY
+2558 TLSGTNSYTDGTLISGGTLVATNLEALGTGDVTNNATLELNTGGTFDNAISGSGQVVKSGDDALTLSGSNTY
-2566 TGGTTISGGTLVASN
+2566 TGGTTISGGTLIATSVDALGSGDVTDNAVLELNTGGTFDNAISGSGQVVKSGDKTLTLSGSNTYTGGTTISGGTLIASN
-2581 VEALGSGDIDNYAS
+2581 VEALGSGNIDNYAS

-2608 LTTHDNAI
+2608 LTTHDNAT

-2621 GSALRANTLTQEANS
+2621 GSTLRANTLTQEANS
-2636 TLAVHLID
+2636 TLAVHLTD

-2707 DFLTVDGRVNADD
+2707 DFLTVDGRVNAAD

-2773 ATYWDGKSLIKRG
+2773 ATDWDGKSLIKRG

-2828 AANAAFGGHNST
+2828 AANAAFGGHNAT
-2840 VNGHVNNQGSL
+2840 VNGHVNNLGSL

-2948 DFRLYKGHVDIN
+2948 DFTLYKGHVDIN

-2981 VPDDGGEVTPP
+2981 VPDDGG
-2992 DDGGEVTPPD
+2992 D
-3002 DGGEVTPPD
+3002 
-3011 DGGEVTP
+3011 
-3018 PDDGGEVTPPDD
+3018 
-3030 DGEVT
+3030 VT

-3042 ITPPDDGGDIT
+3042 VIPPDDGGDVTPPDDGGDVTPPDDGGDVTPPDDGGDVTPPDDGGDVTPPDDDGDIT

-3090 DREGSQYRSADGSIW
+3090 DREGSQYRSADGSVW

-3279 NDDSWTTRLGVR
+3279 NDDSWTTRLGMR

>member
-55 RVSIPSQ
+55 RVSIPTQ

-111 SSLTDSQAMNLDSS
+111 SSLTDSQAMNLDSL

-146 MLQNGGSVINDA
+146 LLQNGGSVINDA
-158 RIENNATY
+158 RIENSATY

-294 SHFEVVNRVGGV
+294 SHFEVVNRAGGV

-411 HTLNNQAGGAIS
+411 HTLNNQAGSAIS

-436 ISNQGKMTGVSDGLV
+436 ITNQGKMTGVSDGL
-451 LSGNNN
+451 LISGNNN

-486 GSKITATSTG
+486 GSKITTTSTG
-496 ISIAGGNNQVTT
+496 ISIAGGNNQITT
-508 ESGSTIVAK
+508 ESGSAIVAK

-537 ATGSSISYGIQYNSG
+537 ATGSNMSYGIQYNSG
-552 TSGTI
+552 ASGTI

-610 GSITANTAVQ
+610 GSISANTAVQ
-620 LNGNNN
+620 FHGNNN
-626 TLANAGAILGDT
+626 KLANAGAILGDT

-643 NGSGN
+643 SGSGN

-730 NLSGT
+730 NFSGT

-764 TLQIGNGG
+764 TLQIGNSG

-847 DNRAYLKLDAANASD
+847 DNRAYLKLDAASASD

-951 GDFDGITINGNAMN
+951 GDFDGITINGSAMN

-987 TLTWYADRYNAAID
+987 TLTWYADRDNAAID

-1050 YTGGTTISDGTLVAT
+1050 YTGSTTISEGTLIAT

-1075 TDNATLELNTGGDF
+1075 TDNATLEM
-1089 DNAISGSGQVVKSG
+1089 
-1103 DETLTLSGSNTYT
+1103 
-1116 GGTIISG
+1116 
-1123 GTLVA
+1123 
-1128 TNVEALGTGDVTDN
+1128 
-1142 ATLELNTGG
+1142 
-1151 DFDNAIGGTGSV
+1151 
-1163 VKSGDKTL
+1163 
-1171 TLSGAN
+1171 
-1177 SYTGGTTIS
+1177 
-1186 GGTLVA
+1186 
-1192 SNVEALGSGDVT
+1192 
-1204 DNATLELNT
+1204 
-1213 GGDFANNIGGTGS
+1213 
-1226 VVKSG
+1226 
-1231 DKTLTLSGT
+1231 
-1240 NSYTGGTTISGGT
+1240 
-1253 LVANNVEAL
+1253 
-1262 GTGDVTN
+1262 
-1269 NATLELNTGGD
+1269 NTGGD

-1316 TLVATNVEALGT
+1316 TLVASNVEALGT
-1328 GDITDNATLE
+1328 GDITDNAVLE
-1338 LNAGGDFTNN
+1338 L
-1348 IGGTGSVEKSGDKTL
+1348 
-1363 TLSGTNTYR
+1363 
-1372 GGTLISG
+1372 
-1379 GTLVASNVEALG
+1379 
-1391 SGDVT
+1391 
-1396 DNATLEMNTGG
+1396 NTGG
-1407 DFANN
+1407 DFDNA
-1412 IGGTGSVVKSG
+1412 ISGSGQVVKSG

-1442 GGTLVASNVEALGTG
+1442 GGTLVATNVEALGSG
-1457 NVTDNATLELNTGGD
+1457 DVTDNATLELNTGGD

-1477 SGSGQVVKSGDG
+1477 SGSGQVVKSGDKT
-1489 ALTLS
+1489 LTLS

-1510 IAANVNALGTGAI
+1510 IATHVNALGTGAI

-1569 TLTINLNSNTVDPVI
+1569 TLTINLNSNTTAPVI

-1742 GTLVATNVDALGSG
+1742 GTLVATNVDALGTGDVTDDATLELNTGGTFDNAISGSGQVVKSGDETLTLSGTNTYSGGTLISGGTLVASNVEALGTGDVTNDAVLELNTSGDFDNALSGSGQVEKSGDGTLTLSGSNTYTGGTLISGGTLVASNVEALGTGDVTNDAVLELNTGGTFDNAISGSGQVVKSGDDALTLSGSNTYTGGTIISGGTLVATNVDALGSG
-1756 DVTDDATLELNTG
+1756 DVTDNATLELNTG

-1808 LVASNVDALGSGDVT
+1808 LVASNV
-1823 NNATLEMNTGGDF
+1823 
-1836 INNIGGTGRVEKSGD
+1836 
-1851 DTLTLSGSNTYTG
+1851 
-1864 GTLIS
+1864 
-1869 DGTLVAS
+1869 
-1876 NVEALGTGDVTNNAT
+1876 EALGT
-1891 LELNTG
+1891 
-1897 GTFDNAISGSGQVVK
+1897 
-1912 SGDDV
+1912 
-1917 LTLSG
+1917 
-1922 ANSYSGGTLI
+1922 
-1932 SGGTLV
+1932 
-1938 ANNVEAL
+1938 
-1945 GTGDVTDNATL
+1945 
-1956 EMNTG
+1956 
-1961 GDFINNIGG
+1961 
-1970 TGRVEKSGDDALTLS
+1970 
-1985 GSNTY
+1985 
-1990 TGGTTIND
+1990 
-1998 GTLIATSV
+1998 
-2006 DALGSGDVTNNA
+2006 
-2018 VLELNTGGDFINNI
+2018 
-2032 GGTGRVEKSG
+2032 
-2042 DETLTLSGSNTYT
+2042 
-2055 GGTLI
+2055 
-2060 SGGTLVA
+2060 
-2067 TNVEALGTGDVTD
+2067 
-2080 NAVLELNTGGD
+2080 
-2091 FINNIGGTGRV
+2091 
-2102 EKSGDDTLTLSGSN
+2102 
-2116 SYTGG
+2116 
-2121 TLISSGTLVATNVDA
+2121 
-2136 LGSGD
+2136 
-2141 VTDNATLELNTG
+2141 
-2153 GDFTNNISGSGQ
+2153 
-2165 VVKSGDETLT
+2165 
-2175 LSGSN
+2175 
-2180 TYTGGTTINDGT
+2180 
-2192 LVATSVEALGSGD
+2192 
-2205 VTNDAVL
+2205 
-2212 ALNTGGDFANNI
+2212 
-2224 GGTGS
+2224 
-2229 VVKSG
+2229 
-2234 DETLT
+2234 
-2239 LSGTNSYTGGT
+2239 
-2250 TISGGTL
+2250 
-2257 VATNVEALG
+2257 
-2266 TGDVTNNATLELNTG
+2266 
-2281 GDFTNNISGNGQ
+2281 
-2293 VVKSGDDTLTFSG
+2293 
-2306 SNTYTGG
+2306 
-2313 TTINDGTLVATS
+2313 
-2325 VEALGSGDV
+2325 
-2334 TNDAVLA
+2334 
-2341 LNTGGDF
+2341 
-2348 ANNIGGTGSVVKS
+2348 
-2361 GDETLTLSG
+2361 
-2370 SNTYTGSTLIS
+2370 
-2381 SGTLVAND
+2381 
-2389 VNALGTGDV
+2389 
-2398 TDNAT
+2398 
-2403 LMLNTGGDFI
+2403 
-2413 NNIGG
+2413 
-2418 TGRVEKSG
+2418 
-2426 DDTLT
+2426 
-2431 LSGSNSYTG
+2431 
-2440 GTLISSGTLVATNVD
+2440 
-2455 ALGSGDVTDNATLEL
+2455 GDVTDNATLEL

-2483 GQVVK
+2483 GKVEK
-2488 SGDETLTLSG
+2488 SGDGTLTLSG
-2498 ANSYTGGTLI
+2498 SNTYTGGTTI
-2508 SSGTLVAN
+2508 SGGTLVATS
-2516 DVNALGTGD
+2516 VEALGSGD

-2533 LNTGGDFDNAISGS
+2533 LNTGGTFDNVISGS
-2547 GQVVKSGDETL
+2547 GQVVKSGDDAL
-2558 TLSGANSY
+2558 TLSGANTY
-2566 TGGTTISGGTLVASN
+2566 TGGTTINGGTLVASN

-2608 LTTHDNAI
+2608 LTTHDNAT

-2636 TLAVHLID
+2636 TLAVHLTD
-2644 SNSGAIVTADHANL
+2644 SNSGAIVTADRANL

-2786 AGTLI
+2786 AGALI

-2823 QAVNI
+2823 QAINI
-2828 AANAAFGGHNST
+2828 AANAAFGGHNAT
-2840 VNGHVNNQGSL
+2840 VNGHVNNLGSL
-2851 YFVDT
+2851 YFADT

-2920 LHITNVNGLGAQ
+2920 LHITNVNGLGAK

-2948 DFRLYKGHVDIN
+2948 DFTLYKGHVDIN

-2981 VPDDGGEVTPP
+2981 VPDDGGDVTPP
-2992 DDGGEVTPPD
+2992 DDGGDVTPPD
-3002 DGGEVTPPD
+3002 DGGDVTPPD
-3011 DGGEVTP
+3011 DGGDVTP
-3018 PDDGGEVTPPDD
+3018 PDDGGDVTPPDDGGDVTPPDDGGDITPPDGGGDITPPDDGGDVTPPDD

-3042 ITPPDDGGDIT
+3042 VTPPDDDGDIT
-3053 PPDGGDVTPVA
+3053 PPDGGDGTPVA

-3090 DREGSQYRSADGSIW
+3090 DREGSQYRSADGSVW

>member
-69 GATPFVVETGN
+69 GATPFVVEAGN
-80 TVATDTATSAAIV
+80 TIATDTAASAAIV

-111 SSLTDSQAMNLDSS
+111 SSLIDSQAMNLDSL

-140 NEDGTI
+140 SADGTI
-146 MLQNGGSVINDA
+146 LLQNGGSVINDG
-158 RIENNATY
+158 RIENSAIYVHNLDLGA
-166 EHDPEDI
+166 PEIDAAI
-173 PQEYAGVYML
+173 YML

-192 SGVLEGVSGVIVQ
+192 NGVLKGVSGVIVQ
-205 SGEAHIT
+205 SGEVHIT
-212 NGGMINS
+212 NGGTINS

-226 GVEFRDG
+226 GVELRG
-233 TYGTIVNTGT
+233 GAYGTIVNTGT
-243 IITTASDGSGKIED
+243 IITTASDGSGEIED
-257 AAIYVHTL
+257 AAIYAHTF
-265 NDMAVSGSV
+265 DDIAAGDYV

-281 MQSDF
+281 LQSDF
-286 ITVALYYG
+286 IAVALYHG
-294 SHFEVVNRVGGV
+294 AHFEVINRAGGV
-306 ITAGNSSLVGIKS
+306 ITAGNSSLVGIQS
-319 TAMELKVG
+319 AAMELKAG
-327 VDNLVTNDGTI
+327 ANNLVTNDGTI

-370 GGSGDASVYVHG
+370 GGAGDASVYVHG

-436 ISNQGKMTGVSDGLV
+436 ITNQGKMTGVSDGL
-451 LSGNNN
+451 LISGNNN

-486 GSKITATSTG
+486 GSKITTTSTG
-496 ISIAGGNNQVTT
+496 ISIAGGNNQITT
-508 ESGSTIVAK
+508 ESGSAIVAK

-537 ATGSSISYGIQYNSG
+537 ATGSSISYGIHYYSG

-620 LNGNNN
+620 FHGNNN

-643 NGSGN
+643 SGSGN
-648 TLTSQGKITGGTNAI
+648 TLTNQGKITGGTNAI

-764 TLQIGNGG
+764 TLQIGNSG
-772 TLGAFNGDIVD
+772 TLGTFNGDIVD

-807 IKQGGGELTLSNN
+807 VKQGGGELTLSNN

-847 DNRAYLKLDAANASD
+847 DNRAYLKLDAASASD

-1050 YTGGTTISDGTLVAT
+1050 YTGGTTISEGTLVAN

-1103 DETLTLSGSNTYT
+1103 DKTLTLSGANSYT
-1116 GGTIISG
+1116 GGTTISG

-1128 TNVEALGTGDVTDN
+1128 TNVEALGSGDVTDN

-1151 DFDNAIGGTGSV
+1151 TFDNVISGSGQV
-1163 VKSGDKTL
+1163 VKSGDEML

-1213 GGDFANNIGGTGS
+1213 GGDFDNAISGS
-1226 VVKSG
+1226 GQVVKSG
-1231 DKTLTLSGT
+1231 DDALTLSGN
-1240 NSYTGGTTISGGT
+1240 NSYTGGTLISDGT
-1253 LVANNVEAL
+1253 LVASNVEAL
-1262 GTGDVTN
+1262 GSGDVTN
-1269 NATLELNTGGD
+1269 DAVLELNTGGD
-1280 FDNAISGSGQVVK
+1280 FDNAISGSGQ
-1293 SGDETLTLSGANSY
+1293 
-1307 TGGTTISGG
+1307 
-1316 TLVATNVEALGT
+1316 
-1328 GDITDNATLE
+1328 
-1338 LNAGGDFTNN
+1338 
-1348 IGGTGSVEKSGDKTL
+1348 
-1363 TLSGTNTYR
+1363 
-1372 GGTLISG
+1372 
-1379 GTLVASNVEALG
+1379 
-1391 SGDVT
+1391 
-1396 DNATLEMNTGG
+1396 
-1407 DFANN
+1407 
-1412 IGGTGSVVKSG
+1412 VVKSG

-1442 GGTLVASNVEALGTG
+1442 GGTLVASNVEALGSG
-1457 NVTDNATLELNTGGD
+1457 DITDNATLELNTGGD

-1477 SGSGQVVKSGDG
+1477 SGSGQVVKSGDET
-1489 ALTLS
+1489 LTLS
-1494 GANSYSGATT
+1494 GTNTYTGGTT

-1510 IAANVNALGTGAI
+1510 IATHVNALGTGAI

-1536 FTVTDLTTE
+1536 FAVTDLTTE

-1569 TLTINLNSNTVDPVI
+1569 TLTINLNSNTADPVI

-1698 ENVDATLDPASA
+1698 ENVDATLDPDSA

-1727 LNAENTYTGGTTISG
+1727 LNAENTYTVGTTISG

-1783 KSGDDVLTLSG
+1783 KSGDKMLTLSG
-1794 ANSYSGGTLISDGT
+1794 TNSYSGGTLISGGT
-1808 LVASNVDALGSGDVT
+1808 LVATNVDALGSGDVT
-1823 NNATLEMNTGGDF
+1823 
-1836 INNIGGTGRVEKSGD
+1836 D
-1851 DTLTLSGSNTYTG
+1851 D
-1864 GTLIS
+1864 
-1869 DGTLVAS
+1869 
-1876 NVEALGTGDVTNNAT
+1876 AT

-1912 SGDDV
+1912 SGDD
-1917 LTLSG
+1917 T
-1922 ANSYSGGTLI
+1922 
-1932 SGGTLV
+1932 
-1938 ANNVEAL
+1938 
-1945 GTGDVTDNATL
+1945 
-1956 EMNTG
+1956 
-1961 GDFINNIGG
+1961 
-1970 TGRVEKSGDDALTLS
+1970 LTLS

-1990 TGGTTIND
+1990 TGGTIISG
-1998 GTLIATSV
+1998 GTLVASNV
-2006 DALGSGDVTNNA
+2006 EALGTGDVTNDA
-2018 VLELNTGGDFINNI
+2018 VLELNTGGDFDNAIS
-2032 GGTGRVEKSG
+2032 GSGQVVKSG

-2067 TNVEALGTGDVTD
+2067 SNVEALGSGDVTNDAVLELNTGGDFTNAISGSGQVVKSGDETLTLSGANSYTGGTLISGGTLIASNVEALGTGDVTD

-2091 FINNIGGTGRV
+2091 F
-2102 EKSGDDTLTLSGSN
+2102 
-2116 SYTGG
+2116 
-2121 TLISSGTLVATNVDA
+2121 
-2136 LGSGD
+2136 
-2141 VTDNATLELNTG
+2141 
-2153 GDFTNNISGSGQ
+2153 
-2165 VVKSGDETLT
+2165 
-2175 LSGSN
+2175 
-2180 TYTGGTTINDGT
+2180 
-2192 LVATSVEALGSGD
+2192 
-2205 VTNDAVL
+2205 
-2212 ALNTGGDFANNI
+2212 
-2224 GGTGS
+2224 
-2229 VVKSG
+2229 
-2234 DETLT
+2234 
-2239 LSGTNSYTGGT
+2239 
-2250 TISGGTL
+2250 
-2257 VATNVEALG
+2257 
-2266 TGDVTNNATLELNTG
+2266 
-2281 GDFTNNISGNGQ
+2281 
-2293 VVKSGDDTLTFSG
+2293 
-2306 SNTYTGG
+2306 
-2313 TTINDGTLVATS
+2313 
-2325 VEALGSGDV
+2325 
-2334 TNDAVLA
+2334 
-2341 LNTGGDF
+2341 
-2348 ANNIGGTGSVVKS
+2348 
-2361 GDETLTLSG
+2361 
-2370 SNTYTGSTLIS
+2370 
-2381 SGTLVAND
+2381 
-2389 VNALGTGDV
+2389 
-2398 TDNAT
+2398 
-2403 LMLNTGGDFI
+2403 
-2413 NNIGG
+2413 
-2418 TGRVEKSG
+2418 
-2426 DDTLT
+2426 
-2431 LSGSNSYTG
+2431 
-2440 GTLISSGTLVATNVD
+2440 
-2455 ALGSGDVTDNATLEL
+2455 
-2470 NTGGTFDNAISGS
+2470 DNAISGS
-2483 GQVVK
+2483 GQVEK

-2533 LNTGGDFDNAISGS
+2533 LNTGGTFDNAISGS

-2558 TLSGANSY
+2558 TLSGSNTY
-2566 TGGTTISGGTLVASN
+2566 TGGT
-2581 VEALGSGDIDNYAS
+2581 
-2595 LQLNASGQFVTAN
+2595 
-2608 LTTHDNAI
+2608 
-2616 TAIGA
+2616 
-2621 GSALRANTLTQEANS
+2621 
-2636 TLAVHLID
+2636 
-2644 SNSGAIVTADHANL
+2644 
-2658 GGTLDITGIGNV
+2658 
-2670 AKSWTRDAYAYTLI
+2670 
-2684 DTDSAINSDFAQFTV
+2684 
-2699 AGMDAKQV
+2699 
-2707 DFLTVDGRVNADD
+2707 
-2720 DTRYDVTASLSW
+2720 
-2732 YADSD
+2732 
-2737 NAATDA
+2737 
-2743 HGTFTLSEQGH
+2743 
-2754 SFTLN
+2754 
-2759 TALTDVDATLNPDS
+2759 
-2773 ATYWDGKSLIKRG
+2773 
-2786 AGTLI
+2786 
-2791 LGAQNT
+2791 
-2797 YSGDTD
+2797 
-2803 VQEGA
+2803 
-2808 LWLAE
+2808 
-2813 TATIGSAGSA
+2813 
-2823 QAVNI
+2823 
-2828 AANAAFGGHNST
+2828 
-2840 VNGHVNNQGSL
+2840 
-2851 YFVDT
+2851 
-2856 FTVNGDVVNS
+2856 
-2866 SAMISGSD
+2866 
-2874 QPNNTLTIAGNYTGN
+2874 
-2889 DGHLYLNTQ
+2889 
-2898 LGDDSSPTD
+2898 
-2907 KLIVTGDTAGSTT
+2907 
-2920 LHITNVNGLGAQ
+2920 
-2932 TVNGIEVIE
+2932 
-2941 VGGQSDG
+2941 
-2948 DFRLYKGHVDIN
+2948 
-2960 AWTYTLKQ
+2960 
-2968 DGGDWYLRSESDD
+2968 
-2981 VPDDGGEVTPP
+2981 
-2992 DDGGEVTPPD
+2992 
-3002 DGGEVTPPD
+3002 
-3011 DGGEVTP
+3011 
-3018 PDDGGEVTPPDD
+3018 
-3030 DGEVT
+3030 
-3035 PPDDGGD
+3035 
-3042 ITPPDDGGDIT
+3042 
-3053 PPDGGDVTPVA
+3053 
-3064 PQYRADIGVY
+3064 
-3074 LGNQWMARN
+3074 
-3083 LQMQTLY
+3083 
-3090 DREGSQYRSADGSIW
+3090 
-3105 MRFKAGKAESQA
+3105 
-3117 VNGNVDID
+3117 
-3125 SDYSQFQLGGDI
+3125 
-3137 LTWSDGAQSVTVG
+3137 
-3150 LMGSY
+3150 
-3155 INASTDSTG
+3155 
-3164 NRGADGSQFSANGSV
+3164 
-3179 DGYNL
+3179 
-3184 GLYATWFA
+3184 
-3192 DAQSHRGAYIDS
+3192 
-3204 WYQYGAYNNSVDND
+3204 
-3218 GLSASRYDS
+3218 
-3227 AAHAV
+3227 
-3232 SLETG
+3232 
-3237 YRYDIALSNRN
+3237 
-3248 TVSLTPQ
+3248 
-3255 AQVTW
+3255 
-3260 QRYSADTVID
+3260 
-3270 DGGTRISGQ
+3270 
-3279 NDDSWTTRLGVR
+3279 
-3291 VDGKLYKESGR
+3291 
-3302 IQPFMEVN
+3302 
-3310 WLHASDNASA
+3310 
-3320 TFGDT
+3320 
-3325 KVSQDLPNDRV
+3325 
-3336 EVKVG
+3336 
-3341 IQANVSERLSV
+3341 
-3352 YAQAAGQ
+3352 
-3359 KGKNDYG
+3359 
-3366 DASFSLNMRYNW
+3366 

>member
-1 MNKTYNIIW
+1 
-10 NAARGMY
+10 
-17 IVTSELARSGSRA
+17 
-30 IVSVS
+30 
-35 ASCAVTLLA
+35 
-44 MDAAPAVAEET
+44 
-55 RVSIPSQ
+55 
-62 TTTYTLS
+62 
-69 GATPFVVETGN
+69 
-80 TVATDTATSAAIV
+80 
-93 GDNSNDW
+93 
-100 DLLIESGAVVG
+100 
-111 SSLTDSQAMNLDSS
+111 
-125 TGATSVHNQGTITGS
+125 
-140 NEDGTI
+140 
-146 MLQNGGSVINDA
+146 
-158 RIENNATY
+158 
-166 EHDPEDI
+166 
-173 PQEYAGVYML
+173 
-183 NGGSYVSSE
+183 
-192 SGVLEGVSGVIVQ
+192 
-205 SGEAHIT
+205 
-212 NGGMINS
+212 
-219 DGSWRSY
+219 
-226 GVEFRDG
+226 
-233 TYGTIVNTGT
+233 
-243 IITTASDGSGKIED
+243 
-257 AAIYVHTL
+257 
-265 NDMAVSGSV
+265 
-274 SVDNSGL
+274 
-281 MQSDF
+281 
-286 ITVALYYG
+286 
-294 SHFEVVNRVGGV
+294 
-306 ITAGNSSLVGIKS
+306 
-319 TAMELKVG
+319 
-327 VDNLVTNDGTI
+327 TI
-338 SAYGTANTYGIHYGE
+338 SG
-353 STSGGVI
+353 
-360 TNTGSITTTG
+360 
-370 GGSGDASVYVHG
+370 
-382 NGDGTVVNNSGTMSS
+382 
-397 TVYGVYLDSARSKG
+397 
-411 HTLNNQAGGAIS
+411 
-423 ANTAVAINGNGNT
+423 
-436 ISNQGKMTGVSDGLV
+436 
-451 LSGNNN
+451 
-457 IVTTSGGEI
+457 
-466 SGKNGIRVS
+466 
-475 KGSGN
+475 
-480 QITAKS
+480 
-486 GSKITATSTG
+486 
-496 ISIAGGNNQVTT
+496 
-508 ESGSTIVAK
+508 
-517 DNGILINS
+517 
-525 GANNVTNGGSIT
+525 
-537 ATGSSISYGIQYNSG
+537 
-552 TSGTI
+552 
-557 TNTGTI
+557 
-563 TTTGKGAGDASV
+563 
-575 YAHGGAVTI
+575 
-584 NNSGTMDSSVFGV
+584 
-597 YVTTGHTLNNLAG
+597 
-610 GSITANTAVQ
+610 
-620 LNGNNN
+620 
-626 TLANAGAILGDT
+626 
-638 NGVTI
+638 
-643 NGSGN
+643 
-648 TLTSQGKITGGTNAI
+648 
-663 LINSGSKNNT
+663 
-673 LTLNTGTEI
+673 
-682 SGSITDDNNSAS
+682 
-694 ANNNLILDGEG
+694 
-705 TLGSSISGLNS
+705 
-716 VTSSGDWTLSGATM
+716 
-730 NLSGT
+730 
-735 TNSALWVKSGTL
+735 
-747 ILNGA
+747 
-752 MTAKGATVDSGT
+752 
-764 TLQIGNGG
+764 
-772 TLGAFNGDIVD
+772 
-783 NGTLT
+783 
-788 FNRSDAAAYGS
+788 
-799 VISGSGNV
+799 
-807 IKQGGGELTLSNN
+807 
-820 NSYSGGT
+820 
-827 TIAEGTLTATAGG
+827 
-840 ALGSGNI
+840 
-847 DNRAYLKLDAANASD
+847 
-862 PFIVA
+862 
-867 DLTTHSG
+867 
-874 ATVEIGAG
+874 
-882 STLQANTLTQQDG
+882 
-895 STLTADLTA
+895 
-904 TSGPAIRAKNVNLDG
+904 
-919 TLNVASPASQ
+919 
-929 EPIRSTDDLIS
+929 
-940 LALIESDNAIS
+940 
-951 GDFDGITINGNAMN
+951 
-965 PDAFITVVGQK
+965 
-976 NVNDTHYDLVE
+976 
-987 TLTWYADRYNAAID
+987 
-1001 AHGTFNLADA
+1001 
-1011 DDSFTVNTV
+1011 
-1020 LENVDANSG
+1020 
-1029 WNGQSLTKTGAGTL
+1029 
-1043 ILNAENT
+1043 
-1050 YTGGTTISDGTLVAT
+1050 GTLVAS
-1065 NVEALGTGNV
+1065 NVEALGSGDV

-1103 DETLTLSGSNTYT
+1103 DDALTLSGNNSYT
-1116 GGTIISG
+1116 GGTLISD

-1128 TNVEALGTGDVTDN
+1128 SNVEALGSGDVTND
-1142 ATLELNTGG
+1142 AVLELNTGG
-1151 DFDNAIGGTGSV
+1151 DFDNAISGSGQV

-1192 SNVEALGSGDVT
+1192 SNVEALGSGDIT
-1204 DNATLELNT
+1204 D
-1213 GGDFANNIGGTGS
+1213 
-1226 VVKSG
+1226 
-1231 DKTLTLSGT
+1231 
-1240 NSYTGGTTISGGT
+1240 
-1253 LVANNVEAL
+1253 
-1262 GTGDVTN
+1262 

-1293 SGDETLTLSGANSY
+1293 SGDETLTLSGTNTY

-1316 TLVATNVEALGT
+1316 TLIATH
-1328 GDITDNATLE
+1328 
-1338 LNAGGDFTNN
+1338 
-1348 IGGTGSVEKSGDKTL
+1348 
-1363 TLSGTNTYR
+1363 
-1372 GGTLISG
+1372 
-1379 GTLVASNVEALG
+1379 
-1391 SGDVT
+1391 
-1396 DNATLEMNTGG
+1396 
-1407 DFANN
+1407 
-1412 IGGTGSVVKSG
+1412 
-1423 DKTLTLSGANSYTG
+1423 
-1437 GTTIS
+1437 
-1442 GGTLVASNVEALGTG
+1442 
-1457 NVTDNATLELNTGGD
+1457 
-1472 FDNAI
+1472 
-1477 SGSGQVVKSGDG
+1477 
-1489 ALTLS
+1489 
-1494 GANSYSGATT
+1494 
-1504 ISGGTL
+1504 
-1510 IAANVNALGTGAI
+1510 VNALGTGAI

-1536 FTVTDLTTE
+1536 FAVTDLTTE

-1569 TLTINLNSNTVDPVI
+1569 TLTINLNSNTADPVI

-1698 ENVDATLDPASA
+1698 ENVDATLDPDSA

-1727 LNAENTYTGGTTISG
+1727 LNAENTYTVGTTISG

-1783 KSGDDVLTLSG
+1783 KSGDKMLTLSG
-1794 ANSYSGGTLISDGT
+1794 TNSYSGGTLISGGT
-1808 LVASNVDALGSGDVT
+1808 LVATNVDALGSGDVT
-1823 NNATLEMNTGGDF
+1823 
-1836 INNIGGTGRVEKSGD
+1836 D
-1851 DTLTLSGSNTYTG
+1851 D
-1864 GTLIS
+1864 
-1869 DGTLVAS
+1869 
-1876 NVEALGTGDVTNNAT
+1876 AT

-1912 SGDDV
+1912 SGDD
-1917 LTLSG
+1917 T
-1922 ANSYSGGTLI
+1922 
-1932 SGGTLV
+1932 
-1938 ANNVEAL
+1938 
-1945 GTGDVTDNATL
+1945 
-1956 EMNTG
+1956 
-1961 GDFINNIGG
+1961 
-1970 TGRVEKSGDDALTLS
+1970 LTLS

-1990 TGGTTIND
+1990 TGGTIISG
-1998 GTLIATSV
+1998 GTLVASNV
-2006 DALGSGDVTNNA
+2006 EALGTGDVTNDA
-2018 VLELNTGGDFINNI
+2018 VLELNTGGDFDNAIS
-2032 GGTGRVEKSG
+2032 GSGQVVKSG

-2067 TNVEALGTGDVTD
+2067 SNVEALGSGDVTNDAVLELNTGGDFTNAISGSGQVVKSGDETLTLSGANSYTGGTLISGGTLIASNVEALGTGDVTD

-2091 FINNIGGTGRV
+2091 F
-2102 EKSGDDTLTLSGSN
+2102 
-2116 SYTGG
+2116 
-2121 TLISSGTLVATNVDA
+2121 
-2136 LGSGD
+2136 
-2141 VTDNATLELNTG
+2141 
-2153 GDFTNNISGSGQ
+2153 
-2165 VVKSGDETLT
+2165 
-2175 LSGSN
+2175 
-2180 TYTGGTTINDGT
+2180 
-2192 LVATSVEALGSGD
+2192 
-2205 VTNDAVL
+2205 
-2212 ALNTGGDFANNI
+2212 
-2224 GGTGS
+2224 
-2229 VVKSG
+2229 
-2234 DETLT
+2234 
-2239 LSGTNSYTGGT
+2239 
-2250 TISGGTL
+2250 
-2257 VATNVEALG
+2257 
-2266 TGDVTNNATLELNTG
+2266 
-2281 GDFTNNISGNGQ
+2281 
-2293 VVKSGDDTLTFSG
+2293 
-2306 SNTYTGG
+2306 
-2313 TTINDGTLVATS
+2313 
-2325 VEALGSGDV
+2325 
-2334 TNDAVLA
+2334 
-2341 LNTGGDF
+2341 
-2348 ANNIGGTGSVVKS
+2348 
-2361 GDETLTLSG
+2361 
-2370 SNTYTGSTLIS
+2370 
-2381 SGTLVAND
+2381 
-2389 VNALGTGDV
+2389 
-2398 TDNAT
+2398 
-2403 LMLNTGGDFI
+2403 
-2413 NNIGG
+2413 
-2418 TGRVEKSG
+2418 
-2426 DDTLT
+2426 
-2431 LSGSNSYTG
+2431 
-2440 GTLISSGTLVATNVD
+2440 
-2455 ALGSGDVTDNATLEL
+2455 
-2470 NTGGTFDNAISGS
+2470 DNAISGS
-2483 GQVVK
+2483 GQVEK

-2533 LNTGGDFDNAISGS
+2533 LNTGGTFDNAISGS

-2558 TLSGANSY
+2558 TLSGTNSYTDGTLISGGTLVATNLEALGTGDVTNNATLELNTGGTFDNAISGSGQVVKSGDDALTLSGSNTY
-2566 TGGTTISGGTLVASN
+2566 TGGTTISGGTLIATSVDALGSGDVTDNAVLELNTGGTFDNAISGSGQVVKSGDKTLTLSGSNTYTGGTTISGGTLIASN
-2581 VEALGSGDIDNYAS
+2581 VEALGSGNIDNYAS

-2608 LTTHDNAI
+2608 LTTHDNAT

-2621 GSALRANTLTQEANS
+2621 GSTLRANTLTQEANS
-2636 TLAVHLID
+2636 TLAVHLTD

-2707 DFLTVDGRVNADD
+2707 DFLTVDGRVNAAD

-2773 ATYWDGKSLIKRG
+2773 ATDWDGKSLIKRG

-2828 AANAAFGGHNST
+2828 AANAAFGGHNAT
-2840 VNGHVNNQGSL
+2840 VNGHVNNLGSL

-2948 DFRLYKGHVDIN
+2948 DFTLYKGHVDIN

-2981 VPDDGGEVTPP
+2981 VPDDGG
-2992 DDGGEVTPPD
+2992 D
-3002 DGGEVTPPD
+3002 
-3011 DGGEVTP
+3011 
-3018 PDDGGEVTPPDD
+3018 
-3030 DGEVT
+3030 VT

-3042 ITPPDDGGDIT
+3042 VIPPDDGGDVTPPDDGGDVTPPDDGGDVTPPDDGGDVTPPDDGGDVTPPDDDGDIT

-3090 DREGSQYRSADGSIW
+3090 DREGSQYRSADGSVW

-3279 NDDSWTTRLGVR
+3279 NDDSWTTRLGMR

>member
-80 TVATDTATSAAIV
+80 TIATDTAASAAIV

-111 SSLTDSQAMNLDSS
+111 SSLIDSQAMNLDSL

-140 NEDGTI
+140 SADGTI
-146 MLQNGGSVINDA
+146 LLQNGGSVINDG
-158 RIENNATY
+158 RIENSAIYVHNLDLGA
-166 EHDPEDI
+166 PEIDAAI
-173 PQEYAGVYML
+173 YML

-192 SGVLEGVSGVIVQ
+192 NGVLKGVSGVIVQ
-205 SGEAHIT
+205 SGEVHIT
-212 NGGMINS
+212 NGGTINS

-226 GVEFRDG
+226 GVELRG
-233 TYGTIVNTGT
+233 GAYGTIVNTGT
-243 IITTASDGSGKIED
+243 IITTASDGSGEIED
-257 AAIYVHTL
+257 AAIYAHTF
-265 NDMAVSGSV
+265 DDIAAGDYV

-281 MQSDF
+281 LQSDF
-286 ITVALYYG
+286 IAVALYHG
-294 SHFEVVNRVGGV
+294 AHFEVINRAGGV
-306 ITAGNSSLVGIKS
+306 ITAGNSSLVGIQS
-319 TAMELKVG
+319 AAMELKAG

-382 NGDGTVVNNSGTMSS
+382 NGDGTIVNNSGTMSS
-397 TVYGVYLDSARSKG
+397 SVYGVYLDSARSKG

-436 ISNQGKMTGVSDGLV
+436 ITNQGKMTGVSDGL
-451 LSGNNN
+451 LISGNNN

-496 ISIAGGNNQVTT
+496 ISIASGNNQVTT
-508 ESGSTIVAK
+508 ESGSAIVAK

-537 ATGSSISYGIQYNSG
+537 AIGSSISYGIQYNSG
-552 TSGTI
+552 ASGTI

-610 GSITANTAVQ
+610 GSISANTAVQ
-620 LNGNNN
+620 FNGNNN
-626 TLANAGAILGDT
+626 KLANAGAISGDT

-643 NGSGN
+643 SGSGN

-673 LTLNTGTEI
+673 LTLNTGTEM
-682 SGSITDDNNSAS
+682 SGSITDGNNSAS

-764 TLQIGNGG
+764 TLQIGNSG

-788 FNRSDAAAYGS
+788 FNRSDAAVYGS

-807 IKQGGGELTLSNN
+807 VKQGGGELTLSNN

-847 DNRAYLKLDAANASD
+847 DNRAYLKLEAASASD

-951 GDFDGITINGNAMN
+951 GDFDDITINGNAMN

-987 TLTWYADRYNAAID
+987 TLTWYADRDNAAID

-1050 YTGGTTISDGTLVAT
+1050 YTGGTTISDGTLVAN

-1075 TDNATLELNTGGDF
+1075 TD
-1089 DNAISGSGQVVKSG
+1089 
-1103 DETLTLSGSNTYT
+1103 
-1116 GGTIISG
+1116 
-1123 GTLVA
+1123 
-1128 TNVEALGTGDVTDN
+1128 
-1142 ATLELNTGG
+1142 
-1151 DFDNAIGGTGSV
+1151 
-1163 VKSGDKTL
+1163 
-1171 TLSGAN
+1171 
-1177 SYTGGTTIS
+1177 
-1186 GGTLVA
+1186 
-1192 SNVEALGSGDVT
+1192 
-1204 DNATLELNT
+1204 
-1213 GGDFANNIGGTGS
+1213 
-1226 VVKSG
+1226 
-1231 DKTLTLSGT
+1231 
-1240 NSYTGGTTISGGT
+1240 
-1253 LVANNVEAL
+1253 
-1262 GTGDVTN
+1262 

-1316 TLVATNVEALGT
+1316 TLVATNVEALG
-1328 GDITDNATLE
+1328 
-1338 LNAGGDFTNN
+1338 
-1348 IGGTGSVEKSGDKTL
+1348 
-1363 TLSGTNTYR
+1363 
-1372 GGTLISG
+1372 
-1379 GTLVASNVEALG
+1379 

-1396 DNATLEMNTGG
+1396 DNATLELNTGG
-1407 DFANN
+1407 TFDNA
-1412 IGGTGSVVKSG
+1412 ISGSGQVVKSG

-1442 GGTLVASNVEALGTG
+1442 GGTLVVSNVEALGSG
-1457 NVTDNATLELNTGGD
+1457 DVTDNATLELNTGGD

-1477 SGSGQVVKSGDG
+1477 SGSGQVVKSGGDTLTLSG
-1489 ALTLS
+1489 NNSYTGGTLISGGTLVANNVEALGTGDVTNNATLELNTGGDFDNAISGSGQVVKSGDKTLTLS

-1510 IAANVNALGTGAI
+1510 IATHVNALGTGAI

-1783 KSGDDVLTLSG
+1783 KSGDETLTLSG

-1897 GTFDNAISGSGQVVK
+1897 GTFDNAISGSGQVEK

-1932 SGGTLV
+1932 SDGTLV
-1938 ANNVEAL
+1938 ASNVEAL
-1945 GTGDVTDNATL
+1945 GTGDVTDDAT
-1956 EMNTG
+1956 
-1961 GDFINNIGG
+1961 
-1970 TGRVEKSGDDALTLS
+1970 
-1985 GSNTY
+1985 
-1990 TGGTTIND
+1990 
-1998 GTLIATSV
+1998 
-2006 DALGSGDVTNNA
+2006 
-2018 VLELNTGGDFINNI
+2018 LELNTGGDFINNI

-2042 DETLTLSGSNTYT
+2042 DDKLTLSSSNTYTGGTLISSGTLVASNVEALGTGDVTDNATLELNTGGTFDNAISGSGQVVKSGDKTLTLSGSNTYT

-2153 GDFTNNISGSGQ
+2153 G
-2165 VVKSGDETLT
+2165 
-2175 LSGSN
+2175 
-2180 TYTGGTTINDGT
+2180 
-2192 LVATSVEALGSGD
+2192 
-2205 VTNDAVL
+2205 
-2212 ALNTGGDFANNI
+2212 
-2224 GGTGS
+2224 
-2229 VVKSG
+2229 
-2234 DETLT
+2234 
-2239 LSGTNSYTGGT
+2239 
-2250 TISGGTL
+2250 
-2257 VATNVEALG
+2257 
-2266 TGDVTNNATLELNTG
+2266 
-2281 GDFTNNISGNGQ
+2281 
-2293 VVKSGDDTLTFSG
+2293 
-2306 SNTYTGG
+2306 
-2313 TTINDGTLVATS
+2313 
-2325 VEALGSGDV
+2325 
-2334 TNDAVLA
+2334 
-2341 LNTGGDF
+2341 
-2348 ANNIGGTGSVVKS
+2348 
-2361 GDETLTLSG
+2361 
-2370 SNTYTGSTLIS
+2370 
-2381 SGTLVAND
+2381 
-2389 VNALGTGDV
+2389 
-2398 TDNAT
+2398 
-2403 LMLNTGGDFI
+2403 
-2413 NNIGG
+2413 
-2418 TGRVEKSG
+2418 
-2426 DDTLT
+2426 
-2431 LSGSNSYTG
+2431 
-2440 GTLISSGTLVATNVD
+2440 
-2455 ALGSGDVTDNATLEL
+2455 
-2470 NTGGTFDNAISGS
+2470 TFDNAISGS

-2508 SSGTLVAN
+2508 SGGTLVATSV
-2516 DVNALGTGD
+2516 DALGTGD

-2533 LNTGGDFDNAISGS
+2533 LNTGGTFDNVISGS
-2547 GQVVKSGDETL
+2547 GQVVKSGDDAL

-2566 TGGTTISGGTLVASN
+2566 TGGTTINGGTLVASN

-2636 TLAVHLID
+2636 TLAVHLTD
-2644 SNSGAIVTADHANL
+2644 SNSGAIVTADRANL

-2684 DTDSAINSDFAQFTV
+2684 DSDSAIDSDFAQFTV
-2699 AGMDAKQV
+2699 AGIDAKQV

-2803 VQEGA
+2803 VQEGT

-2828 AANAAFGGHNST
+2828 AANAAFGGHNAT
-2840 VNGHVNNQGSL
+2840 VNGHVNNLGNL

-2948 DFRLYKGHVDIN
+2948 DFTLYKGHVDIN

-3030 DGEVT
+3030 GGEVT
-3035 PPDDGGD
+3035 PPDGGGDITPPDGGGD

-3053 PPDGGDVTPVA
+3053 PPDGGGDATPVA

-3090 DREGSQYRSADGSIW
+3090 DREGSQYRSADGSVW
-3105 MRFKAGKAESQA
+3105 MRFKAGKAELQA

-3204 WYQYGAYNNSVDND
+3204 WYQYGVYNNSVDND
-3218 GLSASRYDS
+3218 ELSASRYDS

-3279 NDDSWTTRLGVR
+3279 NDDSWTTRLGMR

>member
-111 SSLTDSQAMNLDSS
+111 SSLTDSQAMNLDSL

-146 MLQNGGSVINDA
+146 LLQNGGSVINDG
-158 RIENNATY
+158 RIENSAIYVHNLDYGA
-166 EHDPEDI
+166 PEIDAAI
-173 PQEYAGVYML
+173 YML

-192 SGVLEGVSGVIVQ
+192 NGVLKGVSGVIVQ
-205 SGEAHIT
+205 SGEVHIT
-212 NGGMINS
+212 NGGTINS

-226 GVEFRDG
+226 GVELRG
-233 TYGTIVNTGT
+233 GAYGTIVNTGT
-243 IITTASDGSGKIED
+243 IITTASDGSNKIED
-257 AAIYVHTL
+257 AAIYAHTF
-265 NDMAVSGSV
+265 DDIAAGDSV

-281 MQSDF
+281 LQSDF
-286 ITVALYYG
+286 IAVALYHG
-294 SHFEVVNRVGGV
+294 AHFEVFNRAGGV
-306 ITAGNSSLVGIKS
+306 ITAGNSSLVGIQS
-319 TAMELKVG
+319 AAMELKAG
-327 VDNLVTNDGTI
+327 ADNLVTNDGTI

-370 GGSGDASVYVHG
+370 GGAGDASVYVHG

-397 TVYGVYLDSARSKG
+397 SVYGVYLDSARSKG

-436 ISNQGKMTGVSDGLV
+436 ITNQGKMTGVSDGL
-451 LSGNNN
+451 LISGNNN

-486 GSKITATSTG
+486 GSKITTTSTG

-508 ESGSTIVAK
+508 ESGSAIVAK

-552 TSGTI
+552 ASGTI

-638 NGVTI
+638 DGVTI
-643 NGSGN
+643 SGSGN
-648 TLTSQGKITGGTNAI
+648 TLTSQGKITGGTNAV

-673 LTLNTGTEI
+673 ITLNTGTEI

-764 TLQIGNGG
+764 TLQIGNSG

-807 IKQGGGELTLSNN
+807 VKQGGGELTLSNN

-827 TIAEGTLTATAGG
+827 TIAEGALTATAGG

-847 DNRAYLKLDAANASD
+847 DNRAYLKLDAASASD

-895 STLTADLTA
+895 STLTTDLTA

-987 TLTWYADRYNAAID
+987 TLTWYADRDNAAID

-1050 YTGGTTISDGTLVAT
+1050 YTGGTTISDGTLVAN

-1075 TDNATLELNTGGDF
+1075 TDNAR
-1089 DNAISGSGQVVKSG
+1089 
-1103 DETLTLSGSNTYT
+1103 
-1116 GGTIISG
+1116 
-1123 GTLVA
+1123 
-1128 TNVEALGTGDVTDN
+1128 
-1142 ATLELNTGG
+1142 
-1151 DFDNAIGGTGSV
+1151 
-1163 VKSGDKTL
+1163 
-1171 TLSGAN
+1171 
-1177 SYTGGTTIS
+1177 
-1186 GGTLVA
+1186 
-1192 SNVEALGSGDVT
+1192 
-1204 DNATLELNT
+1204 
-1213 GGDFANNIGGTGS
+1213 
-1226 VVKSG
+1226 
-1231 DKTLTLSGT
+1231 
-1240 NSYTGGTTISGGT
+1240 
-1253 LVANNVEAL
+1253 
-1262 GTGDVTN
+1262 
-1269 NATLELNTGGD
+1269 LELNTGGD

-1316 TLVATNVEALGT
+1316 TLVASNVEALGT
-1328 GDITDNATLE
+1328 
-1338 LNAGGDFTNN
+1338 
-1348 IGGTGSVEKSGDKTL
+1348 
-1363 TLSGTNTYR
+1363 
-1372 GGTLISG
+1372 
-1379 GTLVASNVEALG
+1379 
-1391 SGDVT
+1391 GDVT
-1396 DNATLEMNTGG
+1396 DNATLELNTGG
-1407 DFANN
+1407 TFDNV
-1412 IGGTGSVVKSG
+1412 ISGSGQVVKSG
-1423 DKTLTLSGANSYTG
+1423 DETLTLSGANSYTG

-1457 NVTDNATLELNTGGD
+1457 DITDNATLELNAGGDFANNIGGTGSVVKSGDKTLTLSGTNTYTGGTTISGGTLVASNVNALGSGNVTDNATLELSTGGDFANNIGGTGSVVKSGDETLTLSGANSYTGGTTISGGTLVASNVEALGTGDVTDNATLELNTGGD

-1477 SGSGQVVKSGDG
+1477 SGSGQVVKSGDKT
-1489 ALTLS
+1489 LTLS

-1510 IAANVNALGTGAI
+1510 IATHVNALGTGAI

-1569 TLTINLNSNTVDPVI
+1569 TLTINLNSNTADPVI

-1891 LELNTG
+1891 L
-1897 GTFDNAISGSGQVVK
+1897 
-1912 SGDDV
+1912 
-1917 LTLSG
+1917 
-1922 ANSYSGGTLI
+1922 
-1932 SGGTLV
+1932 
-1938 ANNVEAL
+1938 
-1945 GTGDVTDNATL
+1945 
-1956 EMNTG
+1956 
-1961 GDFINNIGG
+1961 
-1970 TGRVEKSGDDALTLS
+1970 
-1985 GSNTY
+1985 
-1990 TGGTTIND
+1990 
-1998 GTLIATSV
+1998 
-2006 DALGSGDVTNNA
+2006 
-2018 VLELNTGGDFINNI
+2018 
-2032 GGTGRVEKSG
+2032 
-2042 DETLTLSGSNTYT
+2042 
-2055 GGTLI
+2055 
-2060 SGGTLVA
+2060 
-2067 TNVEALGTGDVTD
+2067 
-2080 NAVLELNTGGD
+2080 
-2091 FINNIGGTGRV
+2091 
-2102 EKSGDDTLTLSGSN
+2102 
-2116 SYTGG
+2116 
-2121 TLISSGTLVATNVDA
+2121 
-2136 LGSGD
+2136 
-2141 VTDNATLELNTG
+2141 
-2153 GDFTNNISGSGQ
+2153 
-2165 VVKSGDETLT
+2165 
-2175 LSGSN
+2175 
-2180 TYTGGTTINDGT
+2180 
-2192 LVATSVEALGSGD
+2192 
-2205 VTNDAVL
+2205 
-2212 ALNTGGDFANNI
+2212 
-2224 GGTGS
+2224 
-2229 VVKSG
+2229 
-2234 DETLT
+2234 
-2239 LSGTNSYTGGT
+2239 
-2250 TISGGTL
+2250 
-2257 VATNVEALG
+2257 
-2266 TGDVTNNATLELNTG
+2266 
-2281 GDFTNNISGNGQ
+2281 
-2293 VVKSGDDTLTFSG
+2293 
-2306 SNTYTGG
+2306 
-2313 TTINDGTLVATS
+2313 
-2325 VEALGSGDV
+2325 
-2334 TNDAVLA
+2334 
-2341 LNTGGDF
+2341 
-2348 ANNIGGTGSVVKS
+2348 
-2361 GDETLTLSG
+2361 
-2370 SNTYTGSTLIS
+2370 
-2381 SGTLVAND
+2381 
-2389 VNALGTGDV
+2389 
-2398 TDNAT
+2398 
-2403 LMLNTGGDFI
+2403 
-2413 NNIGG
+2413 
-2418 TGRVEKSG
+2418 
-2426 DDTLT
+2426 
-2431 LSGSNSYTG
+2431 
-2440 GTLISSGTLVATNVD
+2440 
-2455 ALGSGDVTDNATLEL
+2455 
-2470 NTGGTFDNAISGS
+2470 
-2483 GQVVK
+2483 
-2488 SGDETLTLSG
+2488 
-2498 ANSYTGGTLI
+2498 
-2508 SSGTLVAN
+2508 
-2516 DVNALGTGD
+2516 
-2525 VTDNAVLE
+2525 
-2533 LNTGGDFDNAISGS
+2533 
-2547 GQVVKSGDETL
+2547 
-2558 TLSGANSY
+2558 
-2566 TGGTTISGGTLVASN
+2566 
-2581 VEALGSGDIDNYAS
+2581 
-2595 LQLNASGQFVTAN
+2595 
-2608 LTTHDNAI
+2608 
-2616 TAIGA
+2616 
-2621 GSALRANTLTQEANS
+2621 
-2636 TLAVHLID
+2636 
-2644 SNSGAIVTADHANL
+2644 
-2658 GGTLDITGIGNV
+2658 
-2670 AKSWTRDAYAYTLI
+2670 
-2684 DTDSAINSDFAQFTV
+2684 
-2699 AGMDAKQV
+2699 
-2707 DFLTVDGRVNADD
+2707 
-2720 DTRYDVTASLSW
+2720 
-2732 YADSD
+2732 
-2737 NAATDA
+2737 
-2743 HGTFTLSEQGH
+2743 
-2754 SFTLN
+2754 
-2759 TALTDVDATLNPDS
+2759 
-2773 ATYWDGKSLIKRG
+2773 
-2786 AGTLI
+2786 
-2791 LGAQNT
+2791 
-2797 YSGDTD
+2797 
-2803 VQEGA
+2803 
-2808 LWLAE
+2808 
-2813 TATIGSAGSA
+2813 
-2823 QAVNI
+2823 
-2828 AANAAFGGHNST
+2828 
-2840 VNGHVNNQGSL
+2840 
-2851 YFVDT
+2851 
-2856 FTVNGDVVNS
+2856 
-2866 SAMISGSD
+2866 
-2874 QPNNTLTIAGNYTGN
+2874 
-2889 DGHLYLNTQ
+2889 
-2898 LGDDSSPTD
+2898 
-2907 KLIVTGDTAGSTT
+2907 
-2920 LHITNVNGLGAQ
+2920 
-2932 TVNGIEVIE
+2932 
-2941 VGGQSDG
+2941 
-2948 DFRLYKGHVDIN
+2948 
-2960 AWTYTLKQ
+2960 
-2968 DGGDWYLRSESDD
+2968 
-2981 VPDDGGEVTPP
+2981 
-2992 DDGGEVTPPD
+2992 
-3002 DGGEVTPPD
+3002 
-3011 DGGEVTP
+3011 
-3018 PDDGGEVTPPDD
+3018 
-3030 DGEVT
+3030 
-3035 PPDDGGD
+3035 
-3042 ITPPDDGGDIT
+3042 
-3053 PPDGGDVTPVA
+3053 
-3064 PQYRADIGVY
+3064 
-3074 LGNQWMARN
+3074 
-3083 LQMQTLY
+3083 
-3090 DREGSQYRSADGSIW
+3090 
-3105 MRFKAGKAESQA
+3105 
-3117 VNGNVDID
+3117 
-3125 SDYSQFQLGGDI
+3125 
-3137 LTWSDGAQSVTVG
+3137 
-3150 LMGSY
+3150 
-3155 INASTDSTG
+3155 
-3164 NRGADGSQFSANGSV
+3164 
-3179 DGYNL
+3179 
-3184 GLYATWFA
+3184 
-3192 DAQSHRGAYIDS
+3192 
-3204 WYQYGAYNNSVDND
+3204 
-3218 GLSASRYDS
+3218 
-3227 AAHAV
+3227 
-3232 SLETG
+3232 
-3237 YRYDIALSNRN
+3237 
-3248 TVSLTPQ
+3248 
-3255 AQVTW
+3255 
-3260 QRYSADTVID
+3260 
-3270 DGGTRISGQ
+3270 
-3279 NDDSWTTRLGVR
+3279 
-3291 VDGKLYKESGR
+3291 
-3302 IQPFMEVN
+3302 
-3310 WLHASDNASA
+3310 
-3320 TFGDT
+3320 
-3325 KVSQDLPNDRV
+3325 
-3336 EVKVG
+3336 
-3341 IQANVSERLSV
+3341 
-3352 YAQAAGQ
+3352 
-3359 KGKNDYG
+3359 
-3366 DASFSLNMRYNW
+3366 

>member
-55 RVSIPSQ
+55 RVSIPTQ

-111 SSLTDSQAMNLDSS
+111 SSLTDSQAMNLDSL

-146 MLQNGGSVINDA
+146 LLQNGGSVINDA
-158 RIENNATY
+158 LIENSATY

-243 IITTASDGSGKIED
+243 IITTASDGSNKIED

-286 ITVALYYG
+286 ITVALYHG
-294 SHFEVVNRVGGV
+294 SHFEVVNRAGGV

-370 GGSGDASVYVHG
+370 GGAGDASVYVHG

-397 TVYGVYLDSARSKG
+397 SVYGVYLDSARSKG
-411 HTLNNQAGGAIS
+411 HTLNNQAGSAIS
-423 ANTAVAINGNGNT
+423 ANTAVAVNGNGNT
-436 ISNQGKMTGVSDGLV
+436 ITNQGKMTGVSDGL
-451 LSGNNN
+451 LISGNNN

-486 GSKITATSTG
+486 GSKITTTSTG
-496 ISIAGGNNQVTT
+496 ISIAGGNNQITT
-508 ESGSTIVAK
+508 ESGSAIVAK

-552 TSGTI
+552 ASGTI

-610 GSITANTAVQ
+610 GSISANTAVQ
-620 LNGNNN
+620 FHGNNN
-626 TLANAGAILGDT
+626 KLANAGAILGDT

-648 TLTSQGKITGGTNAI
+648 TLTSQGKITGGINAI

-799 VISGSGNV
+799 VISGSGSV
-807 IKQGGGELTLSNN
+807 VKQGGGELTLSNN

-847 DNRAYLKLDAANASD
+847 DNRAYLKLDAASASD

-951 GDFDGITINGNAMN
+951 GDFDDITINGNAMN

-987 TLTWYADRYNAAID
+987 TLTWYADRDNAAID

-1050 YTGGTTISDGTLVAT
+1050 YTGGTTISDGTLIAN

-1075 TDNATLELNTGGDF
+1075 TD
-1089 DNAISGSGQVVKSG
+1089 
-1103 DETLTLSGSNTYT
+1103 
-1116 GGTIISG
+1116 
-1123 GTLVA
+1123 
-1128 TNVEALGTGDVTDN
+1128 
-1142 ATLELNTGG
+1142 
-1151 DFDNAIGGTGSV
+1151 
-1163 VKSGDKTL
+1163 
-1171 TLSGAN
+1171 
-1177 SYTGGTTIS
+1177 
-1186 GGTLVA
+1186 
-1192 SNVEALGSGDVT
+1192 
-1204 DNATLELNT
+1204 
-1213 GGDFANNIGGTGS
+1213 
-1226 VVKSG
+1226 
-1231 DKTLTLSGT
+1231 
-1240 NSYTGGTTISGGT
+1240 
-1253 LVANNVEAL
+1253 
-1262 GTGDVTN
+1262 

-1328 GDITDNATLE
+1328 GDVTDNAVLELNTGGTFDNVISGSGQVVKSGDDALTLSGSNTYTGGTTISGGTLVATNVEALGTGNVTDNATLE
-1338 LNAGGDFTNN
+1338 L
-1348 IGGTGSVEKSGDKTL
+1348 S
-1363 TLSGTNTYR
+1363 
-1372 GGTLISG
+1372 
-1379 GTLVASNVEALG
+1379 
-1391 SGDVT
+1391 
-1396 DNATLEMNTGG
+1396 TGG

-1423 DKTLTLSGANSYTG
+1423 DETLTLSGANSYTG

-1442 GGTLVASNVEALGTG
+1442 GGTLVANNVEALGTG
-1457 NVTDNATLELNTGGD
+1457 DVTNNATLELNTGGT

-1477 SGSGQVVKSGDG
+1477 SGSGQVVKSGDET
-1489 ALTLS
+1489 LTLS
-1494 GANSYSGATT
+1494 GNNTYRGATT

-1510 IAANVNALGTGAI
+1510 IATHVNALGTGAI

-1698 ENVDATLDPASA
+1698 ENVDATLDPDSA

-1783 KSGDDVLTLSG
+1783 KSGDETLTLSG
-1794 ANSYSGGTLISDGT
+1794 TNTYSGGTLISG
-1808 LVASNVDALGSGDVT
+1808 
-1823 NNATLEMNTGGDF
+1823 
-1836 INNIGGTGRVEKSGD
+1836 
-1851 DTLTLSGSNTYTG
+1851 
-1864 GTLIS
+1864 
-1869 DGTLVAS
+1869 GTLVAS
-1876 NVEALGTGDVTNNAT
+1876 NVEALGTGDVTDNAV

-1897 GTFDNAISGSGQVVK
+1897 GDFDNAISGSGQV
-1912 SGDDV
+1912 
-1917 LTLSG
+1917 
-1922 ANSYSGGTLI
+1922 
-1932 SGGTLV
+1932 
-1938 ANNVEAL
+1938 
-1945 GTGDVTDNATL
+1945 
-1956 EMNTG
+1956 
-1961 GDFINNIGG
+1961 
-1970 TGRVEKSGDDALTLS
+1970 EKSGDGTLTLS

-2006 DALGSGDVTNNA
+2006 DALGSGDVTDNA
-2018 VLELNTGGDFINNI
+2018 TLALNTGGTFDNTIS
-2032 GGTGRVEKSG
+2032 GSGKVEKSG
-2042 DETLTLSGSNTYT
+2042 DDALTLSGANSYT

-2060 SGGTLVA
+2060 SGGTLIA
-2067 TNVEALGTGDVTD
+2067 SNVEALGTGDVT
-2080 NAVLELNTGGD
+2080 N
-2091 FINNIGGTGRV
+2091 
-2102 EKSGDDTLTLSGSN
+2102 
-2116 SYTGG
+2116 
-2121 TLISSGTLVATNVDA
+2121 
-2136 LGSGD
+2136 
-2141 VTDNATLELNTG
+2141 NATLELNTG

-2293 VVKSGDDTLTFSG
+2293 VVKSGDETLTLSGTNSYTGGTTISGGTLVATNVEALGTGDVTNNATLELNTGGDFTNNISGNGQVVKSGDDTLTFSG

-2313 TTINDGTLVATS
+2313 
-2325 VEALGSGDV
+2325 
-2334 TNDAVLA
+2334 
-2341 LNTGGDF
+2341 
-2348 ANNIGGTGSVVKS
+2348 
-2361 GDETLTLSG
+2361 
-2370 SNTYTGSTLIS
+2370 TLIS

-2431 LSGSNSYTG
+2431 LSGTNSYTG
-2440 GTLISSGTLVATNVD
+2440 GTTISGGTLVATNVE
-2455 ALGSGDVTDNATLEL
+2455 ALGTGDVTNNATLEL
-2470 NTGGTFDNAISGS
+2470 NTGGDFTNNISGS

-2566 TGGTTISGGTLVASN
+2566 TGGTLISGGTLVATSVEALGSGDVTDNAVLELNTGGTFDNAISGSGQVVKSGDKTLTLSGANSYTGGTTISGGTLVASN
-2581 VEALGSGDIDNYAS
+2581 VNALGSGDIDNYAS

-2608 LTTHDNAI
+2608 LTTHDNAT

-2737 NAATDA
+2737 NAATNA

-2828 AANAAFGGHNST
+2828 AANAAFGGHNAT

-2948 DFRLYKGHVDIN
+2948 DFTLYKGHVDIN

-3011 DGGEVTP
+3011 DGGDVTPPDDGGDVSP

-3042 ITPPDDGGDIT
+3042 VTPPDDDGDIT

-3325 KVSQDLPNDRV
+3325 KVSQDLPNDRM

>member
-1 MNKTYNIIW
+1 
-10 NAARGMY
+10 
-17 IVTSELARSGSRA
+17 
-30 IVSVS
+30 
-35 ASCAVTLLA
+35 
-44 MDAAPAVAEET
+44 
-55 RVSIPSQ
+55 
-62 TTTYTLS
+62 
-69 GATPFVVETGN
+69 
-80 TVATDTATSAAIV
+80 
-93 GDNSNDW
+93 
-100 DLLIESGAVVG
+100 
-111 SSLTDSQAMNLDSS
+111 
-125 TGATSVHNQGTITGS
+125 
-140 NEDGTI
+140 
-146 MLQNGGSVINDA
+146 
-158 RIENNATY
+158 
-166 EHDPEDI
+166 
-173 PQEYAGVYML
+173 
-183 NGGSYVSSE
+183 
-192 SGVLEGVSGVIVQ
+192 
-205 SGEAHIT
+205 
-212 NGGMINS
+212 
-219 DGSWRSY
+219 
-226 GVEFRDG
+226 
-233 TYGTIVNTGT
+233 
-243 IITTASDGSGKIED
+243 
-257 AAIYVHTL
+257 
-265 NDMAVSGSV
+265 
-274 SVDNSGL
+274 
-281 MQSDF
+281 
-286 ITVALYYG
+286 
-294 SHFEVVNRVGGV
+294 
-306 ITAGNSSLVGIKS
+306 
-319 TAMELKVG
+319 
-327 VDNLVTNDGTI
+327 
-338 SAYGTANTYGIHYGE
+338 
-353 STSGGVI
+353 
-360 TNTGSITTTG
+360 
-370 GGSGDASVYVHG
+370 
-382 NGDGTVVNNSGTMSS
+382 
-397 TVYGVYLDSARSKG
+397 
-411 HTLNNQAGGAIS
+411 
-423 ANTAVAINGNGNT
+423 
-436 ISNQGKMTGVSDGLV
+436 
-451 LSGNNN
+451 
-457 IVTTSGGEI
+457 
-466 SGKNGIRVS
+466 
-475 KGSGN
+475 
-480 QITAKS
+480 
-486 GSKITATSTG
+486 
-496 ISIAGGNNQVTT
+496 
-508 ESGSTIVAK
+508 
-517 DNGILINS
+517 
-525 GANNVTNGGSIT
+525 
-537 ATGSSISYGIQYNSG
+537 
-552 TSGTI
+552 
-557 TNTGTI
+557 
-563 TTTGKGAGDASV
+563 
-575 YAHGGAVTI
+575 
-584 NNSGTMDSSVFGV
+584 
-597 YVTTGHTLNNLAG
+597 
-610 GSITANTAVQ
+610 
-620 LNGNNN
+620 
-626 TLANAGAILGDT
+626 
-638 NGVTI
+638 
-643 NGSGN
+643 
-648 TLTSQGKITGGTNAI
+648 
-663 LINSGSKNNT
+663 
-673 LTLNTGTEI
+673 
-682 SGSITDDNNSAS
+682 
-694 ANNNLILDGEG
+694 
-705 TLGSSISGLNS
+705 
-716 VTSSGDWTLSGATM
+716 
-730 NLSGT
+730 
-735 TNSALWVKSGTL
+735 
-747 ILNGA
+747 
-752 MTAKGATVDSGT
+752 
-764 TLQIGNGG
+764 
-772 TLGAFNGDIVD
+772 
-783 NGTLT
+783 
-788 FNRSDAAAYGS
+788 
-799 VISGSGNV
+799 
-807 IKQGGGELTLSNN
+807 
-820 NSYSGGT
+820 
-827 TIAEGTLTATAGG
+827 
-840 ALGSGNI
+840 
-847 DNRAYLKLDAANASD
+847 
-862 PFIVA
+862 
-867 DLTTHSG
+867 
-874 ATVEIGAG
+874 
-882 STLQANTLTQQDG
+882 
-895 STLTADLTA
+895 
-904 TSGPAIRAKNVNLDG
+904 
-919 TLNVASPASQ
+919 
-929 EPIRSTDDLIS
+929 
-940 LALIESDNAIS
+940 
-951 GDFDGITINGNAMN
+951 
-965 PDAFITVVGQK
+965 
-976 NVNDTHYDLVE
+976 
-987 TLTWYADRYNAAID
+987 
-1001 AHGTFNLADA
+1001 
-1011 DDSFTVNTV
+1011 
-1020 LENVDANSG
+1020 
-1029 WNGQSLTKTGAGTL
+1029 
-1043 ILNAENT
+1043 
-1050 YTGGTTISDGTLVAT
+1050 
-1065 NVEALGTGNV
+1065 
-1075 TDNATLELNTGGDF
+1075 
-1089 DNAISGSGQVVKSG
+1089 ISGSGQVVKSG
-1103 DETLTLSGSNTYT
+1103 DKTLTLSGSNTYT
-1116 GGTIISG
+1116 GGTTISG

-1128 TNVEALGTGDVTDN
+1128 SNVDALGSGDVTDN

-1151 DFDNAIGGTGSV
+1151 DFDNNIGGTGSV

-1192 SNVEALGSGDVT
+1192 TNVEALGSGDVT
-1204 DNATLELNT
+1204 DNATLELNTGGTFDNVISGSGQVVKSGDETLTLSGANSYTGGTTISGGTLVASNVEALGTGDITDNATLELNAGGDFANNIGGTGSVVKSGDKTLTLSGSNTYTGGTTISGGTLVASNVDALGSGDVTDNATLEMNT

-1253 LVANNVEAL
+1253 LVASNVEAL
-1262 GTGDVTN
+1262 GTGD
-1269 NATLELNTGGD
+1269 
-1280 FDNAISGSGQVVK
+1280 
-1293 SGDETLTLSGANSY
+1293 
-1307 TGGTTISGG
+1307 
-1316 TLVATNVEALGT
+1316 
-1328 GDITDNATLE
+1328 
-1338 LNAGGDFTNN
+1338 
-1348 IGGTGSVEKSGDKTL
+1348 
-1363 TLSGTNTYR
+1363 
-1372 GGTLISG
+1372 
-1379 GTLVASNVEALG
+1379 
-1391 SGDVT
+1391 
-1396 DNATLEMNTGG
+1396 
-1407 DFANN
+1407 
-1412 IGGTGSVVKSG
+1412 
-1423 DKTLTLSGANSYTG
+1423 
-1437 GTTIS
+1437 
-1442 GGTLVASNVEALGTG
+1442 
-1457 NVTDNATLELNTGGD
+1457 VTDNATLELNTGGD

-1477 SGSGQVVKSGDG
+1477 SGSGQVVKSGDKT
-1489 ALTLS
+1489 LTLS

-1510 IAANVNALGTGAI
+1510 IATHVNALGTGAI

-1932 SGGTLV
+1932 SDGTLV
-1938 ANNVEAL
+1938 ASNVEAL
-1945 GTGDVTDNATL
+1945 GTGDVTDDAT
-1956 EMNTG
+1956 
-1961 GDFINNIGG
+1961 
-1970 TGRVEKSGDDALTLS
+1970 
-1985 GSNTY
+1985 
-1990 TGGTTIND
+1990 
-1998 GTLIATSV
+1998 
-2006 DALGSGDVTNNA
+2006 
-2018 VLELNTGGDFINNI
+2018 LELNTGGTFDNAI
-2032 GGTGRVEKSG
+2032 GGSGNVVKSG
-2042 DETLTLSGSNTYT
+2042 ADTLTLSGSNSYT
-2055 GGTLI
+2055 GGTTI

-2067 TNVEALGTGDVTD
+2067 SNVEALGTGDVTN
-2080 NAVLELNTGGD
+2080 NATLELNTGGD

-2116 SYTGG
+2116 TYTGG
-2121 TLISSGTLVATNVDA
+2121 TLINGGTLVASNVEA
-2136 LGSGD
+2136 LGTGD
-2141 VTDNATLELNTG
+2141 VTDNATLALNTG
-2153 GDFTNNISGSGQ
+2153 GTFDNAISGSGQ
-2165 VVKSGDETLT
+2165 
-2175 LSGSN
+2175 
-2180 TYTGGTTINDGT
+2180 
-2192 LVATSVEALGSGD
+2192 
-2205 VTNDAVL
+2205 
-2212 ALNTGGDFANNI
+2212 
-2224 GGTGS
+2224 

-2266 TGDVTNNATLELNTG
+2266 
-2281 GDFTNNISGNGQ
+2281 
-2293 VVKSGDDTLTFSG
+2293 
-2306 SNTYTGG
+2306 
-2313 TTINDGTLVATS
+2313 
-2325 VEALGSGDV
+2325 
-2334 TNDAVLA
+2334 
-2341 LNTGGDF
+2341 
-2348 ANNIGGTGSVVKS
+2348 
-2361 GDETLTLSG
+2361 
-2370 SNTYTGSTLIS
+2370 
-2381 SGTLVAND
+2381 
-2389 VNALGTGDV
+2389 
-2398 TDNAT
+2398 
-2403 LMLNTGGDFI
+2403 
-2413 NNIGG
+2413 
-2418 TGRVEKSG
+2418 
-2426 DDTLT
+2426 
-2431 LSGSNSYTG
+2431 
-2440 GTLISSGTLVATNVD
+2440 
-2455 ALGSGDVTDNATLEL
+2455 SGDVTDDATLEL

-2483 GQVVK
+2483 GKVEK
-2488 SGDETLTLSG
+2488 SGDKTLTLSG

-2508 SSGTLVAN
+2508 SGGTLVASN
-2516 DVNALGTGD
+2516 VEALGTGD
-2525 VTDNAVLE
+2525 VTDNATLE
-2533 LNTGGDFDNAISGS
+2533 LNTGGDFTNNIG
-2547 GQVVKSGDETL
+2547 GTGRVEKSGDGTL
-2558 TLSGANSY
+2558 TLSGSNTY
-2566 TGGTTISGGTLVASN
+2566 TGGTLISGGTLVASN

-2608 LTTHDNAI
+2608 LTTHDNAT

-2636 TLAVHLID
+2636 TLAVHLTD
-2644 SNSGAIVTADHANL
+2644 SNSGAIVTADRANL

-2670 AKSWTRDAYAYTLI
+2670 TKSWTRDAYSYTLI
-2684 DTDSAINSDFAQFTV
+2684 DTDSAIDSDFAQFTV
-2699 AGMDAKQV
+2699 AGIDAKQV

-2737 NAATDA
+2737 NAATNA

-2786 AGTLI
+2786 AGTLT

-2828 AANAAFGGHNST
+2828 AANAAFGGHNAT
-2840 VNGHVNNQGSL
+2840 VNGHVNNLGSL

-2948 DFRLYKGHVDIN
+2948 DFTLYKGHVDIN

-2992 DDGGEVTPPD
+2992 DDGGDITPPD

-3279 NDDSWTTRLGVR
+3279 NDDSWTTRLGMR

>member
-69 GATPFVVETGN
+69 GATPFVVEAGN
-80 TVATDTATSAAIV
+80 TIATDTAASAAIV

-111 SSLTDSQAMNLDSS
+111 SSLIDSQAMNLDSL

-140 NEDGTI
+140 SADGTI
-146 MLQNGGSVINDA
+146 LLQNGGSVINDG
-158 RIENNATY
+158 RIENSAIYVHNLDLGA
-166 EHDPEDI
+166 PEIDAAI
-173 PQEYAGVYML
+173 YML

-192 SGVLEGVSGVIVQ
+192 NGVLKGVSGVIVQ
-205 SGEAHIT
+205 SGEVHIT
-212 NGGMINS
+212 NGGTINS

-226 GVEFRDG
+226 GVELRG
-233 TYGTIVNTGT
+233 GAYGTIVNTGT
-243 IITTASDGSGKIED
+243 IITTASDGSGEIED
-257 AAIYVHTL
+257 AAIYAHTF
-265 NDMAVSGSV
+265 DDIAAGDYV

-281 MQSDF
+281 LQSDF
-286 ITVALYYG
+286 IAVALYHG
-294 SHFEVVNRVGGV
+294 AHFEVINRAGGV
-306 ITAGNSSLVGIKS
+306 ITAGNSSLVGIQS
-319 TAMELKVG
+319 AAMELKAG
-327 VDNLVTNDGTI
+327 ANNLVTNDGTI

-370 GGSGDASVYVHG
+370 GGAGDASVYVHG

-436 ISNQGKMTGVSDGLV
+436 ITNQGKMTGVSDGL
-451 LSGNNN
+451 LISGNNN

-486 GSKITATSTG
+486 GSKITTTSTG
-496 ISIAGGNNQVTT
+496 ISIAGGNNQITT
-508 ESGSTIVAK
+508 ESGSAIVAK

-537 ATGSSISYGIQYNSG
+537 ATGSSISYGIHYYSG

-620 LNGNNN
+620 FHGNNN

-643 NGSGN
+643 SGSGN
-648 TLTSQGKITGGTNAI
+648 TLTNQGKITGGTNAI

-764 TLQIGNGG
+764 TLQIGNSG
-772 TLGAFNGDIVD
+772 TLGTFNGDIVD

-807 IKQGGGELTLSNN
+807 VKQGGGELTLSNN

-847 DNRAYLKLDAANASD
+847 DNRAYLKLDAASASD

-1050 YTGGTTISDGTLVAT
+1050 YTGGTTISEGTLVAN

-1103 DETLTLSGSNTYT
+1103 D
-1116 GGTIISG
+1116 
-1123 GTLVA
+1123 
-1128 TNVEALGTGDVTDN
+1128 
-1142 ATLELNTGG
+1142 
-1151 DFDNAIGGTGSV
+1151 
-1163 VKSGDKTL
+1163 K
-1171 TLSGAN
+1171 
-1177 SYTGGTTIS
+1177 
-1186 GGTLVA
+1186 
-1192 SNVEALGSGDVT
+1192 
-1204 DNATLELNT
+1204 
-1213 GGDFANNIGGTGS
+1213 
-1226 VVKSG
+1226 
-1231 DKTLTLSGT
+1231 
-1240 NSYTGGTTISGGT
+1240 
-1253 LVANNVEAL
+1253 
-1262 GTGDVTN
+1262 
-1269 NATLELNTGGD
+1269 
-1280 FDNAISGSGQVVK
+1280 
-1293 SGDETLTLSGANSY
+1293 TLTLSGANSY

-1316 TLVATNVEALGT
+1316 TLVATNVEALG
-1328 GDITDNATLE
+1328 
-1338 LNAGGDFTNN
+1338 
-1348 IGGTGSVEKSGDKTL
+1348 
-1363 TLSGTNTYR
+1363 
-1372 GGTLISG
+1372 
-1379 GTLVASNVEALG
+1379 

-1396 DNATLEMNTGG
+1396 DNATLELNTGG
-1407 DFANN
+1407 TFDNV
-1412 IGGTGSVVKSG
+1412 ISGSGQVVKSG
-1423 DKTLTLSGANSYTG
+1423 DEMLTLSGANSYTG

-1457 NVTDNATLELNTGGD
+1457 
-1472 FDNAI
+1472 
-1477 SGSGQVVKSGDG
+1477 
-1489 ALTLS
+1489 
-1494 GANSYSGATT
+1494 
-1504 ISGGTL
+1504 
-1510 IAANVNALGTGAI
+1510 
-1523 DNRASLLLDASGQ
+1523 
-1536 FTVTDLTTE
+1536 
-1545 SGGNTEIGAGS
+1545 
-1556 TLQATTLTQKSDS
+1556 
-1569 TLTINLNSNTVDPVI
+1569 
-1584 HAASQVSLA
+1584 
-1593 GTLDITGVGDVLDSD
+1593 
-1608 PASTDDL
+1608 
-1615 DTFTLIAS
+1615 
-1623 DKTIAG
+1623 
-1629 DFEKLTVAGMDADLA
+1629 
-1644 DFITVDG
+1644 
-1651 RIDDT
+1651 
-1656 GKQYELTTALTWYAD
+1656 
-1671 RDDAVTDAHGT
+1671 
-1682 FNLTNADG
+1682 
-1690 SFAVNTVL
+1690 
-1698 ENVDATLDPASA
+1698 
-1710 TGWDG
+1710 
-1715 TSLIKQGAGTLI
+1715 
-1727 LNAENTYTGGTTISG
+1727 
-1742 GTLVATNVDALGSG
+1742 
-1756 DVTDDATLELNTG
+1756 
-1769 GTFDNAISG
+1769 
-1778 SGQVV
+1778 
-1783 KSGDDVLTLSG
+1783 
-1794 ANSYSGGTLISDGT
+1794 
-1808 LVASNVDALGSGDVT
+1808 
-1823 NNATLEMNTGGDF
+1823 
-1836 INNIGGTGRVEKSGD
+1836 
-1851 DTLTLSGSNTYTG
+1851 
-1864 GTLIS
+1864 
-1869 DGTLVAS
+1869 
-1876 NVEALGTGDVTNNAT
+1876 
-1891 LELNTG
+1891 
-1897 GTFDNAISGSGQVVK
+1897 
-1912 SGDDV
+1912 
-1917 LTLSG
+1917 
-1922 ANSYSGGTLI
+1922 
-1932 SGGTLV
+1932 
-1938 ANNVEAL
+1938 
-1945 GTGDVTDNATL
+1945 
-1956 EMNTG
+1956 
-1961 GDFINNIGG
+1961 
-1970 TGRVEKSGDDALTLS
+1970 
-1985 GSNTY
+1985 
-1990 TGGTTIND
+1990 
-1998 GTLIATSV
+1998 
-2006 DALGSGDVTNNA
+2006 
-2018 VLELNTGGDFINNI
+2018 
-2032 GGTGRVEKSG
+2032 
-2042 DETLTLSGSNTYT
+2042 
-2055 GGTLI
+2055 
-2060 SGGTLVA
+2060 
-2067 TNVEALGTGDVTD
+2067 DVTD
-2080 NAVLELNTGGD
+2080 NAVLELNTGGT
-2091 FINNIGGTGRV
+2091 F
-2102 EKSGDDTLTLSGSN
+2102 
-2116 SYTGG
+2116 
-2121 TLISSGTLVATNVDA
+2121 
-2136 LGSGD
+2136 
-2141 VTDNATLELNTG
+2141 DNA
-2153 GDFTNNISGSGQ
+2153 ISGSGQ

-2192 LVATSVEALGSGD
+2192 LIATS
-2205 VTNDAVL
+2205 
-2212 ALNTGGDFANNI
+2212 
-2224 GGTGS
+2224 
-2229 VVKSG
+2229 
-2234 DETLT
+2234 
-2239 LSGTNSYTGGT
+2239 
-2250 TISGGTL
+2250 
-2257 VATNVEALG
+2257 
-2266 TGDVTNNATLELNTG
+2266 
-2281 GDFTNNISGNGQ
+2281 
-2293 VVKSGDDTLTFSG
+2293 
-2306 SNTYTGG
+2306 
-2313 TTINDGTLVATS
+2313 
-2325 VEALGSGDV
+2325 
-2334 TNDAVLA
+2334 
-2341 LNTGGDF
+2341 
-2348 ANNIGGTGSVVKS
+2348 
-2361 GDETLTLSG
+2361 
-2370 SNTYTGSTLIS
+2370 
-2381 SGTLVAND
+2381 
-2389 VNALGTGDV
+2389 
-2398 TDNAT
+2398 
-2403 LMLNTGGDFI
+2403 
-2413 NNIGG
+2413 
-2418 TGRVEKSG
+2418 
-2426 DDTLT
+2426 
-2431 LSGSNSYTG
+2431 
-2440 GTLISSGTLVATNVD
+2440 VD
-2455 ALGSGDVTDNATLEL
+2455 ALGS
-2470 NTGGTFDNAISGS
+2470 
-2483 GQVVK
+2483 
-2488 SGDETLTLSG
+2488 
-2498 ANSYTGGTLI
+2498 
-2508 SSGTLVAN
+2508 
-2516 DVNALGTGD
+2516 GD

-2558 TLSGANSY
+2558 TLSGTNSYTDGTLISGGTLVATNLEALGTGDVTNNATLELNTGGTFDNAISGSGQVVKSGDDALTLSGSNTY
-2566 TGGTTISGGTLVASN
+2566 TGGTTISGGTLIATSVDALGSGDVTDNAVLELNTGGTFDNAISGSGQVVKSGDKTLTLSGSNTYTGGTTISGGTLIASN
-2581 VEALGSGDIDNYAS
+2581 VEALGSGNIDNYAS

-2608 LTTHDNAI
+2608 LTTHDNAT

-2621 GSALRANTLTQEANS
+2621 GSTLRANTLTQEANS
-2636 TLAVHLID
+2636 TLAVHLTD

-2707 DFLTVDGRVNADD
+2707 DFLTVDGRVNAAD

-2773 ATYWDGKSLIKRG
+2773 ATDWDGKSLIKRG

-2828 AANAAFGGHNST
+2828 AANAAFGGHNAT
-2840 VNGHVNNQGSL
+2840 VNGHVNNLGSL

-2948 DFRLYKGHVDIN
+2948 DFTLYKGHVDIN

-2981 VPDDGGEVTPP
+2981 VPDDGG
-2992 DDGGEVTPPD
+2992 D
-3002 DGGEVTPPD
+3002 
-3011 DGGEVTP
+3011 
-3018 PDDGGEVTPPDD
+3018 
-3030 DGEVT
+3030 VT

-3042 ITPPDDGGDIT
+3042 VIPPDDGGDVTPPDDGGDVTPPDDGGDVTPPDDGGDVTPPDDGGDVTPPDDDGDIT

-3090 DREGSQYRSADGSIW
+3090 DREGSQYRSADGSVW

-3279 NDDSWTTRLGVR
+3279 NDDSWTTRLGMR

>member
-69 GATPFVVETGN
+69 GATPFVVEAGN
-80 TVATDTATSAAIV
+80 TIATDTAASAAIV

-111 SSLTDSQAMNLDSS
+111 SSLIDSQAMNLDSL

-140 NEDGTI
+140 SADGTI
-146 MLQNGGSVINDA
+146 LLQNGGSVINDG
-158 RIENNATY
+158 RIENSAIYVHNLDLGA
-166 EHDPEDI
+166 PEIDAAI
-173 PQEYAGVYML
+173 YML

-192 SGVLEGVSGVIVQ
+192 NGVLKGVSGVIVQ
-205 SGEAHIT
+205 SGEVHIT
-212 NGGMINS
+212 NGGTINS

-226 GVEFRDG
+226 GVELRG
-233 TYGTIVNTGT
+233 GAYGTIVNTGT
-243 IITTASDGSGKIED
+243 IITTASDGSGEIED
-257 AAIYVHTL
+257 AAIYAHTF
-265 NDMAVSGSV
+265 DDIAAGDYV

-281 MQSDF
+281 LQSDF
-286 ITVALYYG
+286 IAVALYHG
-294 SHFEVVNRVGGV
+294 AHFEVINRAGGV
-306 ITAGNSSLVGIKS
+306 ITAGNSSLVGIQS
-319 TAMELKVG
+319 AAMELKAG
-327 VDNLVTNDGTI
+327 ANNLVTNDGTI

-370 GGSGDASVYVHG
+370 GGAGDASVYVHG

-436 ISNQGKMTGVSDGLV
+436 ITNQGKMTGVSDGL
-451 LSGNNN
+451 LISGNNN

-486 GSKITATSTG
+486 GSKITTTSTG
-496 ISIAGGNNQVTT
+496 ISIAGGNNQITT
-508 ESGSTIVAK
+508 ESGSAIVAK

-537 ATGSSISYGIQYNSG
+537 ATGSSISYGIHYYSG

-620 LNGNNN
+620 FHGNNN

-643 NGSGN
+643 SGSGN
-648 TLTSQGKITGGTNAI
+648 TLTNQGKITGGTNAI

-764 TLQIGNGG
+764 TLQIGNSG
-772 TLGAFNGDIVD
+772 TLGTFNGDIVD

-807 IKQGGGELTLSNN
+807 VKQGGGELTLSNN

-847 DNRAYLKLDAANASD
+847 DNRAYLKLDAASASD

-1050 YTGGTTISDGTLVAT
+1050 YTGGTTISEGTLVAN

-1103 DETLTLSGSNTYT
+1103 DKTLTLSGANSYT
-1116 GGTIISG
+1116 GGTTISG

-1128 TNVEALGTGDVTDN
+1128 TNVEALGSGDVTDN

-1151 DFDNAIGGTGSV
+1151 TFDNVISGSGQV
-1163 VKSGDKTL
+1163 VKSGDEML

-1213 GGDFANNIGGTGS
+1213 GGDFDNAISGS
-1226 VVKSG
+1226 GQVVKSG
-1231 DKTLTLSGT
+1231 DDALTLSGN
-1240 NSYTGGTTISGGT
+1240 NSYTGGTLISDGT
-1253 LVANNVEAL
+1253 LVASNVEAL
-1262 GTGDVTN
+1262 GSGDVTN
-1269 NATLELNTGGD
+1269 DAVLELNTGGD
-1280 FDNAISGSGQVVK
+1280 FDNAISGSGQ
-1293 SGDETLTLSGANSY
+1293 
-1307 TGGTTISGG
+1307 
-1316 TLVATNVEALGT
+1316 
-1328 GDITDNATLE
+1328 
-1338 LNAGGDFTNN
+1338 
-1348 IGGTGSVEKSGDKTL
+1348 
-1363 TLSGTNTYR
+1363 
-1372 GGTLISG
+1372 
-1379 GTLVASNVEALG
+1379 
-1391 SGDVT
+1391 
-1396 DNATLEMNTGG
+1396 
-1407 DFANN
+1407 
-1412 IGGTGSVVKSG
+1412 VVKSG

-1442 GGTLVASNVEALGTG
+1442 GGTLVASNVEALGSG
-1457 NVTDNATLELNTGGD
+1457 DITDNATLELNTGGD

-1477 SGSGQVVKSGDG
+1477 SGSGQVVKSGDET
-1489 ALTLS
+1489 LTLS
-1494 GANSYSGATT
+1494 GTNTYTGGTT

-1510 IAANVNALGTGAI
+1510 IATHVNALGTGAI

-1536 FTVTDLTTE
+1536 FAVTDLTTE

-1569 TLTINLNSNTVDPVI
+1569 TLTINLNSNTADPVI

-1698 ENVDATLDPASA
+1698 ENVDATLDPDSA

-1727 LNAENTYTGGTTISG
+1727 LNAENTYTVGTTISG

-1783 KSGDDVLTLSG
+1783 KSGDKMLTLSG
-1794 ANSYSGGTLISDGT
+1794 TNSYSGGTLISGGT
-1808 LVASNVDALGSGDVT
+1808 LVATNVDALGSGDVT
-1823 NNATLEMNTGGDF
+1823 
-1836 INNIGGTGRVEKSGD
+1836 D
-1851 DTLTLSGSNTYTG
+1851 D
-1864 GTLIS
+1864 
-1869 DGTLVAS
+1869 
-1876 NVEALGTGDVTNNAT
+1876 AT

-1912 SGDDV
+1912 SGDD
-1917 LTLSG
+1917 
-1922 ANSYSGGTLI
+1922 
-1932 SGGTLV
+1932 
-1938 ANNVEAL
+1938 
-1945 GTGDVTDNATL
+1945 
-1956 EMNTG
+1956 
-1961 GDFINNIGG
+1961 
-1970 TGRVEKSGDDALTLS
+1970 
-1985 GSNTY
+1985 
-1990 TGGTTIND
+1990 
-1998 GTLIATSV
+1998 
-2006 DALGSGDVTNNA
+2006 
-2018 VLELNTGGDFINNI
+2018 
-2032 GGTGRVEKSG
+2032 
-2042 DETLTLSGSNTYT
+2042 TLTLSGSNTYT
-2055 GGTLI
+2055 GGTII

-2067 TNVEALGTGDVTD
+2067 SNVEALGTGDVTND
-2080 NAVLELNTGGD
+2080 AVLELNTGGD
-2091 FINNIGGTGRV
+2091 F
-2102 EKSGDDTLTLSGSN
+2102 
-2116 SYTGG
+2116 
-2121 TLISSGTLVATNVDA
+2121 
-2136 LGSGD
+2136 
-2141 VTDNATLELNTG
+2141 DNA
-2153 GDFTNNISGSGQ
+2153 ISGSGQ

-2192 LVATSVEALGSGD
+2192 LIATS
-2205 VTNDAVL
+2205 
-2212 ALNTGGDFANNI
+2212 
-2224 GGTGS
+2224 
-2229 VVKSG
+2229 
-2234 DETLT
+2234 
-2239 LSGTNSYTGGT
+2239 
-2250 TISGGTL
+2250 
-2257 VATNVEALG
+2257 
-2266 TGDVTNNATLELNTG
+2266 
-2281 GDFTNNISGNGQ
+2281 
-2293 VVKSGDDTLTFSG
+2293 
-2306 SNTYTGG
+2306 
-2313 TTINDGTLVATS
+2313 
-2325 VEALGSGDV
+2325 
-2334 TNDAVLA
+2334 
-2341 LNTGGDF
+2341 
-2348 ANNIGGTGSVVKS
+2348 
-2361 GDETLTLSG
+2361 
-2370 SNTYTGSTLIS
+2370 
-2381 SGTLVAND
+2381 
-2389 VNALGTGDV
+2389 
-2398 TDNAT
+2398 
-2403 LMLNTGGDFI
+2403 
-2413 NNIGG
+2413 
-2418 TGRVEKSG
+2418 
-2426 DDTLT
+2426 
-2431 LSGSNSYTG
+2431 
-2440 GTLISSGTLVATNVD
+2440 VD
-2455 ALGSGDVTDNATLEL
+2455 ALGS
-2470 NTGGTFDNAISGS
+2470 
-2483 GQVVK
+2483 
-2488 SGDETLTLSG
+2488 
-2498 ANSYTGGTLI
+2498 
-2508 SSGTLVAN
+2508 
-2516 DVNALGTGD
+2516 GD

-2558 TLSGANSY
+2558 TLSGTNSYTDGTLISGGTLVATNLEALGTGDVTNNATLELNTGGTFDNAISGSGQVVKSGDDALTLSGSNTY
-2566 TGGTTISGGTLVASN
+2566 TGGTTISGGTLIATSVDALGSGDVTDNAVLELNTGGTFDNAISGSGQVVKSGDKTLTLSGSNTYTGGTTISGGTLIASN
-2581 VEALGSGDIDNYAS
+2581 VEALGSGNIDNYAS

-2608 LTTHDNAI
+2608 LTTHDNAT

-2621 GSALRANTLTQEANS
+2621 GSTLRANTLTQEANS
-2636 TLAVHLID
+2636 TLAVHLTD

-2707 DFLTVDGRVNADD
+2707 DFLTVDGRVNAAD

-2773 ATYWDGKSLIKRG
+2773 ATDWDGKSLIKRG

-2828 AANAAFGGHNST
+2828 AANAAFGGHNAT
-2840 VNGHVNNQGSL
+2840 VNGHVNNLGSL

-2948 DFRLYKGHVDIN
+2948 DFTLYKGHVDIN

-2981 VPDDGGEVTPP
+2981 VPDDGG
-2992 DDGGEVTPPD
+2992 D
-3002 DGGEVTPPD
+3002 
-3011 DGGEVTP
+3011 
-3018 PDDGGEVTPPDD
+3018 
-3030 DGEVT
+3030 VT

-3042 ITPPDDGGDIT
+3042 VTPPDDGGDVTPPDDGGDVTPPDDGGDVTPPDDDGDIT

-3090 DREGSQYRSADGSIW
+3090 DREGSQYRSADGSVW

-3279 NDDSWTTRLGVR
+3279 NDDSWTTRLGMR

>member
-80 TVATDTATSAAIV
+80 TVATDIATSAAIV

-111 SSLTDSQAMNLDSS
+111 SSLTDSQAMNLDSL

-146 MLQNGGSVINDA
+146 LLQNGGSVINDG
-158 RIENNATY
+158 RIENSATY
-166 EHDPEDI
+166 EHDPQDI

-286 ITVALYYG
+286 ITVALYHG

-370 GGSGDASVYVHG
+370 GGAGDASVYVHG

-411 HTLNNQAGGAIS
+411 HTLNNQAGSAIS

-436 ISNQGKMTGVSDGLV
+436 ITNQGKMTGVSDGL
-451 LSGNNN
+451 LISGNNN

-496 ISIAGGNNQVTT
+496 ISIASGNNQVTT
-508 ESGSTIVAK
+508 ESGSAIVAK

-537 ATGSSISYGIQYNSG
+537 ATGSSNSYGIQYNSG
-552 TSGTI
+552 ASGTI

-563 TTTGKGAGDASV
+563 TTTGKGVGDASV

-610 GSITANTAVQ
+610 GSISANTAVQ
-620 LNGNNN
+620 FHGNNN
-626 TLANAGAILGDT
+626 KLANAGAISGDT

-643 NGSGN
+643 SGSGN
-648 TLTSQGKITGGTNAI
+648 TLTNQGKITGGTNAI

-807 IKQGGGELTLSNN
+807 VKQGGGELTLSNN

-847 DNRAYLKLDAANASD
+847 DNRAYLKLDAASASD

-1050 YTGGTTISDGTLVAT
+1050 YTGGTLISDGTLVAS
-1065 NVEALGTGNV
+1065 NVEALGTGDI
-1075 TDNATLELNTGGDF
+1075 TDNAVLELNTGGDF

-1293 SGDETLTLSGANSY
+1293 SGD
-1307 TGGTTISGG
+1307 
-1316 TLVATNVEALGT
+1316 
-1328 GDITDNATLE
+1328 
-1338 LNAGGDFTNN
+1338 
-1348 IGGTGSVEKSGDKTL
+1348 KT
-1363 TLSGTNTYR
+1363 
-1372 GGTLISG
+1372 
-1379 GTLVASNVEALG
+1379 
-1391 SGDVT
+1391 
-1396 DNATLEMNTGG
+1396 
-1407 DFANN
+1407 
-1412 IGGTGSVVKSG
+1412 
-1423 DKTLTLSGANSYTG
+1423 
-1437 GTTIS
+1437 
-1442 GGTLVASNVEALGTG
+1442 
-1457 NVTDNATLELNTGGD
+1457 
-1472 FDNAI
+1472 
-1477 SGSGQVVKSGDG
+1477 
-1489 ALTLS
+1489 LTLS

-1510 IAANVNALGTGAI
+1510 IATHVNALGTGAI

-1569 TLTINLNSNTVDPVI
+1569 TLTINLNGNTVDPVI

-1769 GTFDNAISG
+1769 GTFDNAIGG
-1778 SGQVV
+1778 SGNVV
-1783 KSGDDVLTLSG
+1783 KSGADTLTLSG
-1794 ANSYSGGTLISDGT
+1794 SNSYTGGTTISGGT
-1808 LVASNVDALGSGDVT
+1808 LVASNVEALGTGDVT
-1823 NNATLEMNTGGDF
+1823 NNATLELNTGGDF

-1864 GTLIS
+1864 GTLING
-1869 DGTLVAS
+1869 GTLVAS
-1876 NVEALGTGDVTNNAT
+1876 NVEALGTGDVTDNAT
-1891 LELNTG
+1891 LALNTG
-1897 GTFDNAISGSGQVVK
+1897 GTFDNAISGSGQ
-1912 SGDDV
+1912 
-1917 LTLSG
+1917 
-1922 ANSYSGGTLI
+1922 
-1932 SGGTLV
+1932 
-1938 ANNVEAL
+1938 
-1945 GTGDVTDNATL
+1945 
-1956 EMNTG
+1956 
-1961 GDFINNIGG
+1961 
-1970 TGRVEKSGDDALTLS
+1970 
-1985 GSNTY
+1985 
-1990 TGGTTIND
+1990 
-1998 GTLIATSV
+1998 
-2006 DALGSGDVTNNA
+2006 
-2018 VLELNTGGDFINNI
+2018 
-2032 GGTGRVEKSG
+2032 
-2042 DETLTLSGSNTYT
+2042 
-2055 GGTLI
+2055 
-2060 SGGTLVA
+2060 
-2067 TNVEALGTGDVTD
+2067 
-2080 NAVLELNTGGD
+2080 
-2091 FINNIGGTGRV
+2091 
-2102 EKSGDDTLTLSGSN
+2102 
-2116 SYTGG
+2116 
-2121 TLISSGTLVATNVDA
+2121 
-2136 LGSGD
+2136 
-2141 VTDNATLELNTG
+2141 
-2153 GDFTNNISGSGQ
+2153 
-2165 VVKSGDETLT
+2165 
-2175 LSGSN
+2175 
-2180 TYTGGTTINDGT
+2180 
-2192 LVATSVEALGSGD
+2192 
-2205 VTNDAVL
+2205 
-2212 ALNTGGDFANNI
+2212 
-2224 GGTGS
+2224 

-2266 TGDVTNNATLELNTG
+2266 SGDVTDDATLELNTGGTFDNAISGSGQVVKSGDKMLTLSGANSYSGGTLISDGTLVASNVEALGTGDVTNNATLALNTG
-2281 GDFTNNISGNGQ
+2281 GDFTNNISGSGQ
-2293 VVKSGDDTLTFSG
+2293 VVKSGDDTLTLSG
-2306 SNTYTGG
+2306 ANSYTGG
-2313 TTINDGTLVATS
+2313 TTI
-2325 VEALGSGDV
+2325 SG
-2334 TNDAVLA
+2334 
-2341 LNTGGDF
+2341 
-2348 ANNIGGTGSVVKS
+2348 
-2361 GDETLTLSG
+2361 
-2370 SNTYTGSTLIS
+2370 
-2381 SGTLVAND
+2381 
-2389 VNALGTGDV
+2389 
-2398 TDNAT
+2398 
-2403 LMLNTGGDFI
+2403 
-2413 NNIGG
+2413 
-2418 TGRVEKSG
+2418 
-2426 DDTLT
+2426 
-2431 LSGSNSYTG
+2431 
-2440 GTLISSGTLVATNVD
+2440 GTLVATNVD
-2455 ALGSGDVTDNATLEL
+2455 ALGTGDVTNSSTLEL

-2498 ANSYTGGTLI
+2498 SNTYTGGTLISGGTLVATNVDALGTGDVTDNATLELNTGGTFDNVISGSGQVVKSGDDTLTLSGANSYTGGTLI
-2508 SSGTLVAN
+2508 SGGTLVATS
-2516 DVNALGTGD
+2516 VEALGSGD

-2533 LNTGGDFDNAISGS
+2533 LNTGGTFDNAISGS
-2547 GQVVKSGDETL
+2547 GQVVKSGDKTL

-2636 TLAVHLID
+2636 TLAVHLTD
-2644 SNSGAIVTADHANL
+2644 SNSGAIVTADRANL

-2684 DTDSAINSDFAQFTV
+2684 DSDSAIDSDFAQFTV

-2828 AANAAFGGHNST
+2828 AANAAFGGHNAT
-2840 VNGHVNNQGSL
+2840 VNGHVNNLGNL

-2866 SAMISGSD
+2866 SAMISGSE

-3279 NDDSWTTRLGVR
+3279 NDDSWTTRLGMR

>member
-35 ASCAVTLLA
+35 ASCAVTLLV

-80 TVATDTATSAAIV
+80 TVATDIATSAAIV

-166 EHDPEDI
+166 EHDPQDI

-370 GGSGDASVYVHG
+370 GGAGDASVYVHG

-411 HTLNNQAGGAIS
+411 HTLNNQAGGVIS
-423 ANTAVAINGNGNT
+423 ANTAVAVNGNGNT
-436 ISNQGKMTGVSDGLV
+436 ITNQGKMTGVSDGL
-451 LSGNNN
+451 LISGNNN

-486 GSKITATSTG
+486 GSKITTTSTG
-496 ISIAGGNNQVTT
+496 ISIAGGNNQITT
-508 ESGSTIVAK
+508 ESGSAIVAK

-552 TSGTI
+552 ASGTI

-610 GSITANTAVQ
+610 GSISANTAVQ
-620 LNGNNN
+620 FHGNNN
-626 TLANAGAILGDT
+626 KLANAGAILGDT

-648 TLTSQGKITGGTNAI
+648 TLTSQGKITGGINAI

-705 TLGSSISGLNS
+705 SLGSSISGLNS

-747 ILNGA
+747 IVNGA

-807 IKQGGGELTLSNN
+807 VKQGGGELTLSNN

-847 DNRAYLKLDAANASD
+847 DNRAYLKLDAASASD

-895 STLTADLTA
+895 STLTADLTE

-951 GDFDGITINGNAMN
+951 GDFDDITINGNAMN

-987 TLTWYADRYNAAID
+987 TLTWYADRDNAAID

-1050 YTGGTTISDGTLVAT
+1050 YTGGTTISDGTLIAN

-1089 DNAISGSGQVVKSG
+1089 NNNISGSGQVVKSG
-1103 DETLTLSGSNTYT
+1103 D
-1116 GGTIISG
+1116 
-1123 GTLVA
+1123 
-1128 TNVEALGTGDVTDN
+1128 
-1142 ATLELNTGG
+1142 
-1151 DFDNAIGGTGSV
+1151 
-1163 VKSGDKTL
+1163 KT
-1171 TLSGAN
+1171 
-1177 SYTGGTTIS
+1177 
-1186 GGTLVA
+1186 
-1192 SNVEALGSGDVT
+1192 
-1204 DNATLELNT
+1204 
-1213 GGDFANNIGGTGS
+1213 
-1226 VVKSG
+1226 
-1231 DKTLTLSGT
+1231 
-1240 NSYTGGTTISGGT
+1240 
-1253 LVANNVEAL
+1253 
-1262 GTGDVTN
+1262 
-1269 NATLELNTGGD
+1269 
-1280 FDNAISGSGQVVK
+1280 
-1293 SGDETLTLSGANSY
+1293 
-1307 TGGTTISGG
+1307 
-1316 TLVATNVEALGT
+1316 
-1328 GDITDNATLE
+1328 
-1338 LNAGGDFTNN
+1338 
-1348 IGGTGSVEKSGDKTL
+1348 
-1363 TLSGTNTYR
+1363 
-1372 GGTLISG
+1372 
-1379 GTLVASNVEALG
+1379 
-1391 SGDVT
+1391 
-1396 DNATLEMNTGG
+1396 
-1407 DFANN
+1407 
-1412 IGGTGSVVKSG
+1412 
-1423 DKTLTLSGANSYTG
+1423 
-1437 GTTIS
+1437 
-1442 GGTLVASNVEALGTG
+1442 
-1457 NVTDNATLELNTGGD
+1457 
-1472 FDNAI
+1472 
-1477 SGSGQVVKSGDG
+1477 
-1489 ALTLS
+1489 LTLS

-1510 IAANVNALGTGAI
+1510 IATHVNALGTGAI

-1656 GKQYELTTALTWYAD
+1656 GKQYELTTVLTWYAD

-1727 LNAENTYTGGTTISG
+1727 LNAENTYTGGTTISD

-1783 KSGDDVLTLSG
+1783 KSGDETLTLSG
-1794 ANSYSGGTLISDGT
+1794 TNTYSGGTLISG
-1808 LVASNVDALGSGDVT
+1808 
-1823 NNATLEMNTGGDF
+1823 
-1836 INNIGGTGRVEKSGD
+1836 
-1851 DTLTLSGSNTYTG
+1851 
-1864 GTLIS
+1864 
-1869 DGTLVAS
+1869 GTLVAS
-1876 NVEALGTGDVTNNAT
+1876 NVEALGTGDVTDNAV

-1897 GTFDNAISGSGQVVK
+1897 GDFDNAISGSGQV
-1912 SGDDV
+1912 
-1917 LTLSG
+1917 
-1922 ANSYSGGTLI
+1922 
-1932 SGGTLV
+1932 
-1938 ANNVEAL
+1938 
-1945 GTGDVTDNATL
+1945 
-1956 EMNTG
+1956 
-1961 GDFINNIGG
+1961 
-1970 TGRVEKSGDDALTLS
+1970 EKSGDGTLTLS

-2006 DALGSGDVTNNA
+2006 DALGSGDVTDNA
-2018 VLELNTGGDFINNI
+2018 TLALNTGGTFDNTIS
-2032 GGTGRVEKSG
+2032 GSGKVEKSG
-2042 DETLTLSGSNTYT
+2042 DDALTLSGANSYT

-2060 SGGTLVA
+2060 SGGTLIA
-2067 TNVEALGTGDVTD
+2067 SNVEALGTGDVT
-2080 NAVLELNTGGD
+2080 N
-2091 FINNIGGTGRV
+2091 
-2102 EKSGDDTLTLSGSN
+2102 
-2116 SYTGG
+2116 
-2121 TLISSGTLVATNVDA
+2121 
-2136 LGSGD
+2136 
-2141 VTDNATLELNTG
+2141 NATLELNTG

-2192 LVATSVEALGSGD
+2192 LVATSVDALGSGDVTDNATLALNTGGTFDNTISGSGKVEKSGDDALTLSGANSYTGGTLISGGTLVASNVEALGSGD
-2205 VTNDAVL
+2205 VTDNATL
-2212 ALNTGGDFANNI
+2212 ALNTGGTFDNTI
-2224 GGTGS
+2224 SGS
-2229 VVKSG
+2229 GQVVKSG
-2234 DETLT
+2234 DDVLTLSGSNTYTGGTTISGGTLIASNVDALGTGDVTNDATLELNTGGDFTNNISGNGQVVKSGDDTLTFSGSNTYTGGTLISSGTLVANDVNALGTGDVTDNATLELNTGGDFTNNISGSGQVVKSGDDTLT

-2281 GDFTNNISGNGQ
+2281 GDFTNNISG
-2293 VVKSGDDTLTFSG
+2293 
-2306 SNTYTGG
+2306 
-2313 TTINDGTLVATS
+2313 
-2325 VEALGSGDV
+2325 
-2334 TNDAVLA
+2334 
-2341 LNTGGDF
+2341 
-2348 ANNIGGTGSVVKS
+2348 
-2361 GDETLTLSG
+2361 
-2370 SNTYTGSTLIS
+2370 
-2381 SGTLVAND
+2381 
-2389 VNALGTGDV
+2389 
-2398 TDNAT
+2398 
-2403 LMLNTGGDFI
+2403 
-2413 NNIGG
+2413 
-2418 TGRVEKSG
+2418 
-2426 DDTLT
+2426 
-2431 LSGSNSYTG
+2431 
-2440 GTLISSGTLVATNVD
+2440 
-2455 ALGSGDVTDNATLEL
+2455 
-2470 NTGGTFDNAISGS
+2470 S

-2525 VTDNAVLE
+2525 V
-2533 LNTGGDFDNAISGS
+2533 
-2547 GQVVKSGDETL
+2547 
-2558 TLSGANSY
+2558 
-2566 TGGTTISGGTLVASN
+2566 
-2581 VEALGSGDIDNYAS
+2581 
-2595 LQLNASGQFVTAN
+2595 
-2608 LTTHDNAI
+2608 
-2616 TAIGA
+2616 
-2621 GSALRANTLTQEANS
+2621 
-2636 TLAVHLID
+2636 
-2644 SNSGAIVTADHANL
+2644 
-2658 GGTLDITGIGNV
+2658 
-2670 AKSWTRDAYAYTLI
+2670 
-2684 DTDSAINSDFAQFTV
+2684 
-2699 AGMDAKQV
+2699 
-2707 DFLTVDGRVNADD
+2707 
-2720 DTRYDVTASLSW
+2720 
-2732 YADSD
+2732 
-2737 NAATDA
+2737 
-2743 HGTFTLSEQGH
+2743 
-2754 SFTLN
+2754 
-2759 TALTDVDATLNPDS
+2759 
-2773 ATYWDGKSLIKRG
+2773 
-2786 AGTLI
+2786 
-2791 LGAQNT
+2791 
-2797 YSGDTD
+2797 
-2803 VQEGA
+2803 
-2808 LWLAE
+2808 
-2813 TATIGSAGSA
+2813 
-2823 QAVNI
+2823 
-2828 AANAAFGGHNST
+2828 
-2840 VNGHVNNQGSL
+2840 
-2851 YFVDT
+2851 
-2856 FTVNGDVVNS
+2856 
-2866 SAMISGSD
+2866 
-2874 QPNNTLTIAGNYTGN
+2874 
-2889 DGHLYLNTQ
+2889 
-2898 LGDDSSPTD
+2898 
-2907 KLIVTGDTAGSTT
+2907 
-2920 LHITNVNGLGAQ
+2920 
-2932 TVNGIEVIE
+2932 
-2941 VGGQSDG
+2941 
-2948 DFRLYKGHVDIN
+2948 
-2960 AWTYTLKQ
+2960 
-2968 DGGDWYLRSESDD
+2968 
-2981 VPDDGGEVTPP
+2981 
-2992 DDGGEVTPPD
+2992 
-3002 DGGEVTPPD
+3002 
-3011 DGGEVTP
+3011 
-3018 PDDGGEVTPPDD
+3018 
-3030 DGEVT
+3030 
-3035 PPDDGGD
+3035 
-3042 ITPPDDGGDIT
+3042 
-3053 PPDGGDVTPVA
+3053 
-3064 PQYRADIGVY
+3064 
-3074 LGNQWMARN
+3074 
-3083 LQMQTLY
+3083 
-3090 DREGSQYRSADGSIW
+3090 
-3105 MRFKAGKAESQA
+3105 
-3117 VNGNVDID
+3117 
-3125 SDYSQFQLGGDI
+3125 
-3137 LTWSDGAQSVTVG
+3137 
-3150 LMGSY
+3150 
-3155 INASTDSTG
+3155 
-3164 NRGADGSQFSANGSV
+3164 
-3179 DGYNL
+3179 
-3184 GLYATWFA
+3184 
-3192 DAQSHRGAYIDS
+3192 
-3204 WYQYGAYNNSVDND
+3204 
-3218 GLSASRYDS
+3218 
-3227 AAHAV
+3227 
-3232 SLETG
+3232 
-3237 YRYDIALSNRN
+3237 
-3248 TVSLTPQ
+3248 
-3255 AQVTW
+3255 
-3260 QRYSADTVID
+3260 
-3270 DGGTRISGQ
+3270 
-3279 NDDSWTTRLGVR
+3279 
-3291 VDGKLYKESGR
+3291 
-3302 IQPFMEVN
+3302 
-3310 WLHASDNASA
+3310 
-3320 TFGDT
+3320 
-3325 KVSQDLPNDRV
+3325 
-3336 EVKVG
+3336 
-3341 IQANVSERLSV
+3341 
-3352 YAQAAGQ
+3352 
-3359 KGKNDYG
+3359 
-3366 DASFSLNMRYNW
+3366 

>member
-1 MNKTYNIIW
+1 
-10 NAARGMY
+10 
-17 IVTSELARSGSRA
+17 L
-30 IVSVS
+30 
-35 ASCAVTLLA
+35 
-44 MDAAPAVAEET
+44 
-55 RVSIPSQ
+55 
-62 TTTYTLS
+62 TLS
-69 GATPFVVETGN
+69 GA
-80 TVATDTATSAAIV
+80 
-93 GDNSNDW
+93 NS
-100 DLLIESGAVVG
+100 
-111 SSLTDSQAMNLDSS
+111 
-125 TGATSVHNQGTITGS
+125 
-140 NEDGTI
+140 
-146 MLQNGGSVINDA
+146 
-158 RIENNATY
+158 
-166 EHDPEDI
+166 
-173 PQEYAGVYML
+173 
-183 NGGSYVSSE
+183 
-192 SGVLEGVSGVIVQ
+192 
-205 SGEAHIT
+205 
-212 NGGMINS
+212 
-219 DGSWRSY
+219 
-226 GVEFRDG
+226 
-233 TYGTIVNTGT
+233 
-243 IITTASDGSGKIED
+243 
-257 AAIYVHTL
+257 
-265 NDMAVSGSV
+265 
-274 SVDNSGL
+274 
-281 MQSDF
+281 
-286 ITVALYYG
+286 
-294 SHFEVVNRVGGV
+294 
-306 ITAGNSSLVGIKS
+306 
-319 TAMELKVG
+319 
-327 VDNLVTNDGTI
+327 
-338 SAYGTANTYGIHYGE
+338 
-353 STSGGVI
+353 
-360 TNTGSITTTG
+360 
-370 GGSGDASVYVHG
+370 
-382 NGDGTVVNNSGTMSS
+382 
-397 TVYGVYLDSARSKG
+397 
-411 HTLNNQAGGAIS
+411 
-423 ANTAVAINGNGNT
+423 
-436 ISNQGKMTGVSDGLV
+436 
-451 LSGNNN
+451 
-457 IVTTSGGEI
+457 
-466 SGKNGIRVS
+466 
-475 KGSGN
+475 
-480 QITAKS
+480 
-486 GSKITATSTG
+486 
-496 ISIAGGNNQVTT
+496 
-508 ESGSTIVAK
+508 
-517 DNGILINS
+517 
-525 GANNVTNGGSIT
+525 
-537 ATGSSISYGIQYNSG
+537 
-552 TSGTI
+552 
-557 TNTGTI
+557 
-563 TTTGKGAGDASV
+563 
-575 YAHGGAVTI
+575 
-584 NNSGTMDSSVFGV
+584 
-597 YVTTGHTLNNLAG
+597 
-610 GSITANTAVQ
+610 
-620 LNGNNN
+620 
-626 TLANAGAILGDT
+626 
-638 NGVTI
+638 
-643 NGSGN
+643 
-648 TLTSQGKITGGTNAI
+648 
-663 LINSGSKNNT
+663 
-673 LTLNTGTEI
+673 
-682 SGSITDDNNSAS
+682 
-694 ANNNLILDGEG
+694 
-705 TLGSSISGLNS
+705 
-716 VTSSGDWTLSGATM
+716 
-730 NLSGT
+730 
-735 TNSALWVKSGTL
+735 
-747 ILNGA
+747 
-752 MTAKGATVDSGT
+752 
-764 TLQIGNGG
+764 
-772 TLGAFNGDIVD
+772 
-783 NGTLT
+783 
-788 FNRSDAAAYGS
+788 
-799 VISGSGNV
+799 
-807 IKQGGGELTLSNN
+807 
-820 NSYSGGT
+820 
-827 TIAEGTLTATAGG
+827 
-840 ALGSGNI
+840 
-847 DNRAYLKLDAANASD
+847 
-862 PFIVA
+862 
-867 DLTTHSG
+867 
-874 ATVEIGAG
+874 
-882 STLQANTLTQQDG
+882 
-895 STLTADLTA
+895 
-904 TSGPAIRAKNVNLDG
+904 
-919 TLNVASPASQ
+919 
-929 EPIRSTDDLIS
+929 
-940 LALIESDNAIS
+940 
-951 GDFDGITINGNAMN
+951 
-965 PDAFITVVGQK
+965 
-976 NVNDTHYDLVE
+976 
-987 TLTWYADRYNAAID
+987 
-1001 AHGTFNLADA
+1001 
-1011 DDSFTVNTV
+1011 
-1020 LENVDANSG
+1020 
-1029 WNGQSLTKTGAGTL
+1029 
-1043 ILNAENT
+1043 
-1050 YTGGTTISDGTLVAT
+1050 YTGGTT
-1065 NVEALGTGNV
+1065 
-1075 TDNATLELNTGGDF
+1075 
-1089 DNAISGSGQVVKSG
+1089 
-1103 DETLTLSGSNTYT
+1103 
-1116 GGTIISG
+1116 ISG

-1128 TNVEALGTGDVTDN
+1128 TNVEALGSGDVTDN

-1151 DFDNAIGGTGSV
+1151 TFDNVISGSGQV
-1163 VKSGDKTL
+1163 VKSGDEML

-1213 GGDFANNIGGTGS
+1213 GGDFDNAISGS
-1226 VVKSG
+1226 GQVVKSG
-1231 DKTLTLSGT
+1231 DDALTLSGN
-1240 NSYTGGTTISGGT
+1240 NSYTGGTLISDGT
-1253 LVANNVEAL
+1253 LVASNVEAL
-1262 GTGDVTN
+1262 GSGDVTN
-1269 NATLELNTGGD
+1269 DAVLELNTGGD
-1280 FDNAISGSGQVVK
+1280 FDNAISGSGQ
-1293 SGDETLTLSGANSY
+1293 
-1307 TGGTTISGG
+1307 
-1316 TLVATNVEALGT
+1316 
-1328 GDITDNATLE
+1328 
-1338 LNAGGDFTNN
+1338 
-1348 IGGTGSVEKSGDKTL
+1348 
-1363 TLSGTNTYR
+1363 
-1372 GGTLISG
+1372 
-1379 GTLVASNVEALG
+1379 
-1391 SGDVT
+1391 
-1396 DNATLEMNTGG
+1396 
-1407 DFANN
+1407 
-1412 IGGTGSVVKSG
+1412 VVKSG

-1442 GGTLVASNVEALGTG
+1442 GGTLVASNVEALGSG
-1457 NVTDNATLELNTGGD
+1457 DITDNATLELNTGGD

-1477 SGSGQVVKSGDG
+1477 SGSGQVVKSGDET
-1489 ALTLS
+1489 LTLS
-1494 GANSYSGATT
+1494 GTNTYTGGTT

-1510 IAANVNALGTGAI
+1510 IATHVNALGTGAI

-1536 FTVTDLTTE
+1536 FAVTDLTTE

-1569 TLTINLNSNTVDPVI
+1569 TLTINLNSNTADPVI

-1698 ENVDATLDPASA
+1698 ENVDATLDPDSA

-1727 LNAENTYTGGTTISG
+1727 LNAENTYTVGTTISG

-1783 KSGDDVLTLSG
+1783 KSGDKMLTLSG
-1794 ANSYSGGTLISDGT
+1794 TNSYSGGTLISGGT
-1808 LVASNVDALGSGDVT
+1808 LVATNVDALGSGDVT
-1823 NNATLEMNTGGDF
+1823 
-1836 INNIGGTGRVEKSGD
+1836 D
-1851 DTLTLSGSNTYTG
+1851 D
-1864 GTLIS
+1864 
-1869 DGTLVAS
+1869 
-1876 NVEALGTGDVTNNAT
+1876 AT

-1912 SGDDV
+1912 SGDD
-1917 LTLSG
+1917 T
-1922 ANSYSGGTLI
+1922 
-1932 SGGTLV
+1932 
-1938 ANNVEAL
+1938 
-1945 GTGDVTDNATL
+1945 
-1956 EMNTG
+1956 
-1961 GDFINNIGG
+1961 
-1970 TGRVEKSGDDALTLS
+1970 LTLS

-1990 TGGTTIND
+1990 TGGTIISG
-1998 GTLIATSV
+1998 GTLVASNV
-2006 DALGSGDVTNNA
+2006 EALGTGDVTNDA
-2018 VLELNTGGDFINNI
+2018 VLELNTGGDFDNAIS
-2032 GGTGRVEKSG
+2032 GSGQVVKSG

-2067 TNVEALGTGDVTD
+2067 SNVEALGSGDVTNDAVLELNTGGDFTNAISGSGQVVKSGDETLTLSGANSYTGGTLISGGTLIASNVEALGTGDVTD

-2091 FINNIGGTGRV
+2091 F
-2102 EKSGDDTLTLSGSN
+2102 
-2116 SYTGG
+2116 
-2121 TLISSGTLVATNVDA
+2121 
-2136 LGSGD
+2136 
-2141 VTDNATLELNTG
+2141 
-2153 GDFTNNISGSGQ
+2153 
-2165 VVKSGDETLT
+2165 
-2175 LSGSN
+2175 
-2180 TYTGGTTINDGT
+2180 
-2192 LVATSVEALGSGD
+2192 
-2205 VTNDAVL
+2205 
-2212 ALNTGGDFANNI
+2212 
-2224 GGTGS
+2224 
-2229 VVKSG
+2229 
-2234 DETLT
+2234 
-2239 LSGTNSYTGGT
+2239 
-2250 TISGGTL
+2250 
-2257 VATNVEALG
+2257 
-2266 TGDVTNNATLELNTG
+2266 
-2281 GDFTNNISGNGQ
+2281 
-2293 VVKSGDDTLTFSG
+2293 
-2306 SNTYTGG
+2306 
-2313 TTINDGTLVATS
+2313 
-2325 VEALGSGDV
+2325 
-2334 TNDAVLA
+2334 
-2341 LNTGGDF
+2341 
-2348 ANNIGGTGSVVKS
+2348 
-2361 GDETLTLSG
+2361 
-2370 SNTYTGSTLIS
+2370 
-2381 SGTLVAND
+2381 
-2389 VNALGTGDV
+2389 
-2398 TDNAT
+2398 
-2403 LMLNTGGDFI
+2403 
-2413 NNIGG
+2413 
-2418 TGRVEKSG
+2418 
-2426 DDTLT
+2426 
-2431 LSGSNSYTG
+2431 
-2440 GTLISSGTLVATNVD
+2440 
-2455 ALGSGDVTDNATLEL
+2455 
-2470 NTGGTFDNAISGS
+2470 DNAISGS
-2483 GQVVK
+2483 GQVEK

-2533 LNTGGDFDNAISGS
+2533 LNTGGTFDNAISGSGQVVKSGDETLTLSGSNTYTGGTTINDGTLIATSVDALGSGDVTDNAVLELNTGGDFDNAISGS

-2558 TLSGANSY
+2558 TLSGTNSYTDGTLISGGTLVATNLEALGTGDVTNNATLELNTGGTFDNAISGSGQVVKSGDDALTLSGSNTY
-2566 TGGTTISGGTLVASN
+2566 TGGTTISGGTLIATSVDALGSGDVTDNAVLELNTGGTFDNAISGSGQVVKSGDKTLTLSGSNTYTGGTTISGGTLIASN
-2581 VEALGSGDIDNYAS
+2581 VEALGSGNIDNYAS

-2608 LTTHDNAI
+2608 LTTHDNAT

-2621 GSALRANTLTQEANS
+2621 GSTLRANTLTQEANS
-2636 TLAVHLID
+2636 TLAVHLTD

-2707 DFLTVDGRVNADD
+2707 DFLTVDGRVNAAD

-2773 ATYWDGKSLIKRG
+2773 ATDWDGKSLIKRG

-2828 AANAAFGGHNST
+2828 AANAAFGGHNAT
-2840 VNGHVNNQGSL
+2840 VNGHVNNLGSL

-2948 DFRLYKGHVDIN
+2948 DFTLYKGHVDIN

-2981 VPDDGGEVTPP
+2981 VPDDGG
-2992 DDGGEVTPPD
+2992 D
-3002 DGGEVTPPD
+3002 
-3011 DGGEVTP
+3011 
-3018 PDDGGEVTPPDD
+3018 
-3030 DGEVT
+3030 VT

-3042 ITPPDDGGDIT
+3042 VIPPDDGGDVTPPDDGGDVTPPDDGGDVTPPDDGGDVTPPDDGGDVTPPDDDGDIT

-3090 DREGSQYRSADGSIW
+3090 DREGSQYRSADGSVW

-3279 NDDSWTTRLGVR
+3279 NDDSWTTRLGMR

>member
-158 RIENNATY
+158 LIENNATY

-243 IITTASDGSGKIED
+243 IITTASDGSNKIED

-265 NDMAVSGSV
+265 NDMAVRGSV

-286 ITVALYYG
+286 ITVALYHG

-370 GGSGDASVYVHG
+370 GGAGDASVYVHG

-411 HTLNNQAGGAIS
+411 HTLNNQAGGVIS
-423 ANTAVAINGNGNT
+423 ANTAVAVNGNGNT
-436 ISNQGKMTGVSDGLV
+436 ITNQGKMTGVSDGL
-451 LSGNNN
+451 LISGNNN

-486 GSKITATSTG
+486 GSKITTTSTG
-496 ISIAGGNNQVTT
+496 ISIAGGNNQITT
-508 ESGSTIVAK
+508 ESGSAIVAK

-537 ATGSSISYGIQYNSG
+537 ATGSNMSYGIQYNSG
-552 TSGTI
+552 ASGTI

-610 GSITANTAVQ
+610 GSISANTAVQ
-620 LNGNNN
+620 FHGNNN
-626 TLANAGAILGDT
+626 KLANAGAILGDT

-648 TLTSQGKITGGTNAI
+648 TLTSQGKITGGINAI

-807 IKQGGGELTLSNN
+807 VKQGGGELTLSNN

-847 DNRAYLKLDAANASD
+847 DNRAYLKLDAASASD

-895 STLTADLTA
+895 STLTADLTE
-904 TSGPAIRAKNVNLDG
+904 TSGPVIRAKNVNLDG

-951 GDFDGITINGNAMN
+951 GDFDDITINGNAMN

-987 TLTWYADRYNAAID
+987 TLTWYADRDNAAID

-1020 LENVDANSG
+1020 LEDVDANSG

-1050 YTGGTTISDGTLVAT
+1050 YTGSTTISEGTLIAT

-1075 TDNATLELNTGGDF
+1075 TDNATLE
-1089 DNAISGSGQVVKSG
+1089 
-1103 DETLTLSGSNTYT
+1103 
-1116 GGTIISG
+1116 
-1123 GTLVA
+1123 
-1128 TNVEALGTGDVTDN
+1128 
-1142 ATLELNTGG
+1142 
-1151 DFDNAIGGTGSV
+1151 
-1163 VKSGDKTL
+1163 
-1171 TLSGAN
+1171 
-1177 SYTGGTTIS
+1177 
-1186 GGTLVA
+1186 
-1192 SNVEALGSGDVT
+1192 
-1204 DNATLELNT
+1204 
-1213 GGDFANNIGGTGS
+1213 
-1226 VVKSG
+1226 
-1231 DKTLTLSGT
+1231 
-1240 NSYTGGTTISGGT
+1240 
-1253 LVANNVEAL
+1253 
-1262 GTGDVTN
+1262 
-1269 NATLELNTGGD
+1269 
-1280 FDNAISGSGQVVK
+1280 
-1293 SGDETLTLSGANSY
+1293 
-1307 TGGTTISGG
+1307 
-1316 TLVATNVEALGT
+1316 
-1328 GDITDNATLE
+1328 
-1338 LNAGGDFTNN
+1338 
-1348 IGGTGSVEKSGDKTL
+1348 
-1363 TLSGTNTYR
+1363 
-1372 GGTLISG
+1372 
-1379 GTLVASNVEALG
+1379 
-1391 SGDVT
+1391 
-1396 DNATLEMNTGG
+1396 M
-1407 DFANN
+1407 
-1412 IGGTGSVVKSG
+1412 
-1423 DKTLTLSGANSYTG
+1423 
-1437 GTTIS
+1437 
-1442 GGTLVASNVEALGTG
+1442 
-1457 NVTDNATLELNTGGD
+1457 
-1472 FDNAI
+1472 
-1477 SGSGQVVKSGDG
+1477 
-1489 ALTLS
+1489 
-1494 GANSYSGATT
+1494 
-1504 ISGGTL
+1504 
-1510 IAANVNALGTGAI
+1510 
-1523 DNRASLLLDASGQ
+1523 
-1536 FTVTDLTTE
+1536 
-1545 SGGNTEIGAGS
+1545 
-1556 TLQATTLTQKSDS
+1556 
-1569 TLTINLNSNTVDPVI
+1569 
-1584 HAASQVSLA
+1584 
-1593 GTLDITGVGDVLDSD
+1593 
-1608 PASTDDL
+1608 
-1615 DTFTLIAS
+1615 
-1623 DKTIAG
+1623 
-1629 DFEKLTVAGMDADLA
+1629 
-1644 DFITVDG
+1644 
-1651 RIDDT
+1651 
-1656 GKQYELTTALTWYAD
+1656 
-1671 RDDAVTDAHGT
+1671 
-1682 FNLTNADG
+1682 
-1690 SFAVNTVL
+1690 
-1698 ENVDATLDPASA
+1698 
-1710 TGWDG
+1710 
-1715 TSLIKQGAGTLI
+1715 
-1727 LNAENTYTGGTTISG
+1727 
-1742 GTLVATNVDALGSG
+1742 
-1756 DVTDDATLELNTG
+1756 
-1769 GTFDNAISG
+1769 
-1778 SGQVV
+1778 
-1783 KSGDDVLTLSG
+1783 
-1794 ANSYSGGTLISDGT
+1794 
-1808 LVASNVDALGSGDVT
+1808 
-1823 NNATLEMNTGGDF
+1823 
-1836 INNIGGTGRVEKSGD
+1836 
-1851 DTLTLSGSNTYTG
+1851 
-1864 GTLIS
+1864 
-1869 DGTLVAS
+1869 
-1876 NVEALGTGDVTNNAT
+1876 
-1891 LELNTG
+1891 
-1897 GTFDNAISGSGQVVK
+1897 
-1912 SGDDV
+1912 
-1917 LTLSG
+1917 
-1922 ANSYSGGTLI
+1922 
-1932 SGGTLV
+1932 
-1938 ANNVEAL
+1938 
-1945 GTGDVTDNATL
+1945 
-1956 EMNTG
+1956 
-1961 GDFINNIGG
+1961 
-1970 TGRVEKSGDDALTLS
+1970 
-1985 GSNTY
+1985 
-1990 TGGTTIND
+1990 
-1998 GTLIATSV
+1998 
-2006 DALGSGDVTNNA
+2006 
-2018 VLELNTGGDFINNI
+2018 
-2032 GGTGRVEKSG
+2032 
-2042 DETLTLSGSNTYT
+2042 
-2055 GGTLI
+2055 
-2060 SGGTLVA
+2060 
-2067 TNVEALGTGDVTD
+2067 
-2080 NAVLELNTGGD
+2080 
-2091 FINNIGGTGRV
+2091 
-2102 EKSGDDTLTLSGSN
+2102 
-2116 SYTGG
+2116 
-2121 TLISSGTLVATNVDA
+2121 
-2136 LGSGD
+2136 
-2141 VTDNATLELNTG
+2141 
-2153 GDFTNNISGSGQ
+2153 
-2165 VVKSGDETLT
+2165 
-2175 LSGSN
+2175 
-2180 TYTGGTTINDGT
+2180 
-2192 LVATSVEALGSGD
+2192 
-2205 VTNDAVL
+2205 
-2212 ALNTGGDFANNI
+2212 
-2224 GGTGS
+2224 
-2229 VVKSG
+2229 
-2234 DETLT
+2234 
-2239 LSGTNSYTGGT
+2239 
-2250 TISGGTL
+2250 
-2257 VATNVEALG
+2257 
-2266 TGDVTNNATLELNTG
+2266 
-2281 GDFTNNISGNGQ
+2281 
-2293 VVKSGDDTLTFSG
+2293 
-2306 SNTYTGG
+2306 
-2313 TTINDGTLVATS
+2313 
-2325 VEALGSGDV
+2325 
-2334 TNDAVLA
+2334 
-2341 LNTGGDF
+2341 
-2348 ANNIGGTGSVVKS
+2348 
-2361 GDETLTLSG
+2361 
-2370 SNTYTGSTLIS
+2370 
-2381 SGTLVAND
+2381 
-2389 VNALGTGDV
+2389 
-2398 TDNAT
+2398 
-2403 LMLNTGGDFI
+2403 
-2413 NNIGG
+2413 
-2418 TGRVEKSG
+2418 
-2426 DDTLT
+2426 
-2431 LSGSNSYTG
+2431 
-2440 GTLISSGTLVATNVD
+2440 
-2455 ALGSGDVTDNATLEL
+2455 
-2470 NTGGTFDNAISGS
+2470 
-2483 GQVVK
+2483 
-2488 SGDETLTLSG
+2488 
-2498 ANSYTGGTLI
+2498 
-2508 SSGTLVAN
+2508 
-2516 DVNALGTGD
+2516 
-2525 VTDNAVLE
+2525 
-2533 LNTGGDFDNAISGS
+2533 NTGGDFDNAISGS

-2581 VEALGSGDIDNYAS
+2581 VEALGSGDVTDNATLELNTGGDFDNNIGGTGSVVKSGDKTLTLSGANSYTGGTTISGGTLVATNVEALGSGDVTDNAVLELNTGGDFTNAISGSGQVVKSGDKTLTLSGANSYTGGTTISGGTLVASNVEALGTGDVTDNATLELNTGGDFDNAISGSGQVVKSGDKTLTLSGANSYSGATTISGGTLVATNVDALGSGDVTDDATLELNTGGTFDNAISGSGQVVKSGDETLTLSGTNTYSGGTLISGGTLVASNVEALGTGDVTNDAVLELNTGGTFDNAISGSGQVVKSGDKMLTLSGANSYSGGTLISDGTLVASNVEALGSGDVTNDAVLELNTGGTFDNVISGSGKVEKSGDDALTLSGSNTYTGGTLISGGTLVATNVEALGTGNVTNNATLALNTGGDFINNIGGTGRVEKSGDQTLTLSGSNTYTGGTLISSGTLVATSVDALGTGNVTNNATLALNTGGDFINNIGGTGRVEKSGDDALTLSGSNTYTGGTLISGGTLVANDVNALGTGDVTDNAALMLNTGGDFINNIGGTGRVEKSGDDTLTLSGSNTYTGGTLISGGTLVANDVNALGTGDVTDNATLALNAVGDFNNAIGGSGKVEKSGDDTLTLSGSNTYTGGTLINGGTLVASNVEALGTGDVTDDATLELNTGGKFDNAISGSGNVVKSGADTLTLSGSNTYTGGTTINDGTLVATSVDALGTGDVTDDATLELNTGGDFDNAISGSGQVVKSGDDTLTLSGSNTYTGGTLISSGTLVANDVNALGTGDVTDNATLELNTGGDFTNNIGGTGRVEKSGDGTLTLSGSNTYTGGTLISDGTLVASNVEALGSGDIDNYAS

-2608 LTTHDNAI
+2608 LTTHDNAT

-2621 GSALRANTLTQEANS
+2621 DSALRGNTLTQEANS
-2636 TLAVHLID
+2636 TLAVHLTD

-2707 DFLTVDGRVNADD
+2707 DFLTVDGRVNAAD

-2754 SFTLN
+2754 CFTLN

-2803 VQEGA
+2803 VQEGV

-2828 AANAAFGGHNST
+2828 AANAAFGGHNAT
-2840 VNGHVNNQGSL
+2840 VNGHVNNLGNL

-2948 DFRLYKGHVDIN
+2948 DFTLYKGHVDIN

-2981 VPDDGGEVTPP
+2981 VPDDGGDVIPP
-2992 DDGGEVTPPD
+2992 DDGGD
-3002 DGGEVTPPD
+3002 
-3011 DGGEVTP
+3011 
-3018 PDDGGEVTPPDD
+3018 
-3030 DGEVT
+3030 VT

-3042 ITPPDDGGDIT
+3042 VTPPDDGGDVTPPDDGGDVSPPDDGGDVTPPDDGGDVTPPDDDGDIT

>member
-1 MNKTYNIIW
+1 
-10 NAARGMY
+10 
-17 IVTSELARSGSRA
+17 GS
-30 IVSVS
+30 
-35 ASCAVTLLA
+35 
-44 MDAAPAVAEET
+44 
-55 RVSIPSQ
+55 
-62 TTTYTLS
+62 
-69 GATPFVVETGN
+69 
-80 TVATDTATSAAIV
+80 
-93 GDNSNDW
+93 
-100 DLLIESGAVVG
+100 
-111 SSLTDSQAMNLDSS
+111 
-125 TGATSVHNQGTITGS
+125 
-140 NEDGTI
+140 
-146 MLQNGGSVINDA
+146 
-158 RIENNATY
+158 
-166 EHDPEDI
+166 
-173 PQEYAGVYML
+173 
-183 NGGSYVSSE
+183 
-192 SGVLEGVSGVIVQ
+192 
-205 SGEAHIT
+205 
-212 NGGMINS
+212 
-219 DGSWRSY
+219 
-226 GVEFRDG
+226 
-233 TYGTIVNTGT
+233 
-243 IITTASDGSGKIED
+243 
-257 AAIYVHTL
+257 
-265 NDMAVSGSV
+265 
-274 SVDNSGL
+274 
-281 MQSDF
+281 
-286 ITVALYYG
+286 
-294 SHFEVVNRVGGV
+294 
-306 ITAGNSSLVGIKS
+306 
-319 TAMELKVG
+319 
-327 VDNLVTNDGTI
+327 
-338 SAYGTANTYGIHYGE
+338 
-353 STSGGVI
+353 
-360 TNTGSITTTG
+360 
-370 GGSGDASVYVHG
+370 
-382 NGDGTVVNNSGTMSS
+382 
-397 TVYGVYLDSARSKG
+397 
-411 HTLNNQAGGAIS
+411 
-423 ANTAVAINGNGNT
+423 
-436 ISNQGKMTGVSDGLV
+436 
-451 LSGNNN
+451 
-457 IVTTSGGEI
+457 
-466 SGKNGIRVS
+466 
-475 KGSGN
+475 
-480 QITAKS
+480 
-486 GSKITATSTG
+486 
-496 ISIAGGNNQVTT
+496 
-508 ESGSTIVAK
+508 
-517 DNGILINS
+517 
-525 GANNVTNGGSIT
+525 
-537 ATGSSISYGIQYNSG
+537 
-552 TSGTI
+552 
-557 TNTGTI
+557 
-563 TTTGKGAGDASV
+563 
-575 YAHGGAVTI
+575 
-584 NNSGTMDSSVFGV
+584 
-597 YVTTGHTLNNLAG
+597 
-610 GSITANTAVQ
+610 
-620 LNGNNN
+620 
-626 TLANAGAILGDT
+626 
-638 NGVTI
+638 
-643 NGSGN
+643 
-648 TLTSQGKITGGTNAI
+648 
-663 LINSGSKNNT
+663 
-673 LTLNTGTEI
+673 
-682 SGSITDDNNSAS
+682 
-694 ANNNLILDGEG
+694 
-705 TLGSSISGLNS
+705 
-716 VTSSGDWTLSGATM
+716 
-730 NLSGT
+730 
-735 TNSALWVKSGTL
+735 
-747 ILNGA
+747 
-752 MTAKGATVDSGT
+752 
-764 TLQIGNGG
+764 
-772 TLGAFNGDIVD
+772 
-783 NGTLT
+783 
-788 FNRSDAAAYGS
+788 
-799 VISGSGNV
+799 
-807 IKQGGGELTLSNN
+807 
-820 NSYSGGT
+820 
-827 TIAEGTLTATAGG
+827 
-840 ALGSGNI
+840 
-847 DNRAYLKLDAANASD
+847 
-862 PFIVA
+862 
-867 DLTTHSG
+867 
-874 ATVEIGAG
+874 
-882 STLQANTLTQQDG
+882 
-895 STLTADLTA
+895 
-904 TSGPAIRAKNVNLDG
+904 
-919 TLNVASPASQ
+919 
-929 EPIRSTDDLIS
+929 
-940 LALIESDNAIS
+940 
-951 GDFDGITINGNAMN
+951 
-965 PDAFITVVGQK
+965 
-976 NVNDTHYDLVE
+976 
-987 TLTWYADRYNAAID
+987 
-1001 AHGTFNLADA
+1001 
-1011 DDSFTVNTV
+1011 
-1020 LENVDANSG
+1020 
-1029 WNGQSLTKTGAGTL
+1029 
-1043 ILNAENT
+1043 
-1050 YTGGTTISDGTLVAT
+1050 
-1065 NVEALGTGNV
+1065 
-1075 TDNATLELNTGGDF
+1075 
-1089 DNAISGSGQVVKSG
+1089 
-1103 DETLTLSGSNTYT
+1103 
-1116 GGTIISG
+1116 
-1123 GTLVA
+1123 
-1128 TNVEALGTGDVTDN
+1128 GDVTDN

-1151 DFDNAIGGTGSV
+1151 TFDNVISGSGQV
-1163 VKSGDKTL
+1163 VKSGDEML

-1213 GGDFANNIGGTGS
+1213 GGDFDNAISGS
-1226 VVKSG
+1226 GQVVKSG
-1231 DKTLTLSGT
+1231 DDALTLSGN
-1240 NSYTGGTTISGGT
+1240 NSYTGGTLISDGT
-1253 LVANNVEAL
+1253 LVASNVEAL
-1262 GTGDVTN
+1262 GSGDVTN
-1269 NATLELNTGGD
+1269 DAVLELNTGGD
-1280 FDNAISGSGQVVK
+1280 FDNAISGSGQ
-1293 SGDETLTLSGANSY
+1293 
-1307 TGGTTISGG
+1307 
-1316 TLVATNVEALGT
+1316 
-1328 GDITDNATLE
+1328 
-1338 LNAGGDFTNN
+1338 
-1348 IGGTGSVEKSGDKTL
+1348 
-1363 TLSGTNTYR
+1363 
-1372 GGTLISG
+1372 
-1379 GTLVASNVEALG
+1379 
-1391 SGDVT
+1391 
-1396 DNATLEMNTGG
+1396 
-1407 DFANN
+1407 
-1412 IGGTGSVVKSG
+1412 VVKSG

-1442 GGTLVASNVEALGTG
+1442 GGTLVASNVEALGSG
-1457 NVTDNATLELNTGGD
+1457 DITDNATLELNTGGD

-1477 SGSGQVVKSGDG
+1477 SGSGQVVKSGDET
-1489 ALTLS
+1489 LTLS
-1494 GANSYSGATT
+1494 GTNTYTGGTT

-1510 IAANVNALGTGAI
+1510 IATHVNALGTGAI

-1536 FTVTDLTTE
+1536 FAVTDLTTE

-1569 TLTINLNSNTVDPVI
+1569 TLTINLNSNTADPVI

-1698 ENVDATLDPASA
+1698 ENVDATLDPDSA

-1727 LNAENTYTGGTTISG
+1727 LNAENTYTVGTTISG

-1783 KSGDDVLTLSG
+1783 KSGDKMLTLSG
-1794 ANSYSGGTLISDGT
+1794 TNSYSGGTLISGGT
-1808 LVASNVDALGSGDVT
+1808 LVATNVDALGSGDVT
-1823 NNATLEMNTGGDF
+1823 
-1836 INNIGGTGRVEKSGD
+1836 D
-1851 DTLTLSGSNTYTG
+1851 D
-1864 GTLIS
+1864 
-1869 DGTLVAS
+1869 
-1876 NVEALGTGDVTNNAT
+1876 AT

-1912 SGDDV
+1912 SGDD
-1917 LTLSG
+1917 T
-1922 ANSYSGGTLI
+1922 
-1932 SGGTLV
+1932 
-1938 ANNVEAL
+1938 
-1945 GTGDVTDNATL
+1945 
-1956 EMNTG
+1956 
-1961 GDFINNIGG
+1961 
-1970 TGRVEKSGDDALTLS
+1970 LTLS

-1990 TGGTTIND
+1990 TGGTIISG
-1998 GTLIATSV
+1998 GTLVASNV
-2006 DALGSGDVTNNA
+2006 EALGTGDVTNDA
-2018 VLELNTGGDFINNI
+2018 VLELNTGGDFDNAIS
-2032 GGTGRVEKSG
+2032 GSGQVVKSG

-2067 TNVEALGTGDVTD
+2067 SNVEALGSGDVTNDAVLELNTGGDFTNAISGSGQVVKSGDETLTLSGANSYTGGTLISGGTLIASNVEALGTGDVTD

-2091 FINNIGGTGRV
+2091 F
-2102 EKSGDDTLTLSGSN
+2102 
-2116 SYTGG
+2116 
-2121 TLISSGTLVATNVDA
+2121 
-2136 LGSGD
+2136 
-2141 VTDNATLELNTG
+2141 
-2153 GDFTNNISGSGQ
+2153 
-2165 VVKSGDETLT
+2165 
-2175 LSGSN
+2175 
-2180 TYTGGTTINDGT
+2180 
-2192 LVATSVEALGSGD
+2192 
-2205 VTNDAVL
+2205 
-2212 ALNTGGDFANNI
+2212 
-2224 GGTGS
+2224 
-2229 VVKSG
+2229 
-2234 DETLT
+2234 
-2239 LSGTNSYTGGT
+2239 
-2250 TISGGTL
+2250 
-2257 VATNVEALG
+2257 
-2266 TGDVTNNATLELNTG
+2266 
-2281 GDFTNNISGNGQ
+2281 
-2293 VVKSGDDTLTFSG
+2293 
-2306 SNTYTGG
+2306 
-2313 TTINDGTLVATS
+2313 
-2325 VEALGSGDV
+2325 
-2334 TNDAVLA
+2334 
-2341 LNTGGDF
+2341 
-2348 ANNIGGTGSVVKS
+2348 
-2361 GDETLTLSG
+2361 
-2370 SNTYTGSTLIS
+2370 
-2381 SGTLVAND
+2381 
-2389 VNALGTGDV
+2389 
-2398 TDNAT
+2398 
-2403 LMLNTGGDFI
+2403 
-2413 NNIGG
+2413 
-2418 TGRVEKSG
+2418 
-2426 DDTLT
+2426 
-2431 LSGSNSYTG
+2431 
-2440 GTLISSGTLVATNVD
+2440 
-2455 ALGSGDVTDNATLEL
+2455 
-2470 NTGGTFDNAISGS
+2470 DNAISGS
-2483 GQVVK
+2483 GQVEK

-2533 LNTGGDFDNAISGS
+2533 LNTGGTFDNAISGSGQVVKSGDETLTLSGSNTYTGGTTINDGTLIATSVDALGSGDVTDNAVLELNTGGDFDNAISGS

-2558 TLSGANSY
+2558 TLSGTNSYTDGTLISGGTLVATNLEALGTGDVTNNATLELNTGGTFDNAISGSGQVVKSGDDALTLSGSNTY
-2566 TGGTTISGGTLVASN
+2566 TGGTTISGGTLIATSVDALGSGDVTDNAVLELNTGGTFDNAISGSGQVVKSGDKTLTLSGSNTYTGGTTISGGTLIASN
-2581 VEALGSGDIDNYAS
+2581 VEALGSGNIDNYAS

-2608 LTTHDNAI
+2608 LTTHDNAT

-2621 GSALRANTLTQEANS
+2621 GSTLRANTLTQEANS
-2636 TLAVHLID
+2636 TLAVHLTD

-2707 DFLTVDGRVNADD
+2707 DFLTVDGRVNAAD

-2773 ATYWDGKSLIKRG
+2773 ATDWDGKSLIKRG

-2828 AANAAFGGHNST
+2828 AANAAFGGHNAT
-2840 VNGHVNNQGSL
+2840 VNGHVNNLGSL

-2948 DFRLYKGHVDIN
+2948 DFTLYKGHVDIN

-2981 VPDDGGEVTPP
+2981 VPDDGG
-2992 DDGGEVTPPD
+2992 D
-3002 DGGEVTPPD
+3002 
-3011 DGGEVTP
+3011 
-3018 PDDGGEVTPPDD
+3018 
-3030 DGEVT
+3030 VT

-3042 ITPPDDGGDIT
+3042 VIPPDDGGDVTPPDDGGDVTPPDDGGDVTPPDDGGDVTPPDDGGDVTPPDDDGDIT

-3090 DREGSQYRSADGSIW
+3090 DREGSQYRSADGSVW

-3279 NDDSWTTRLGVR
+3279 NDDSWTTRLGMR

>member
-140 NEDGTI
+140 NEDGAI

-158 RIENNATY
+158 RIENSATY

-212 NGGMINS
+212 NGGMISS

-243 IITTASDGSGKIED
+243 IITTASDGSNKIED

-286 ITVALYYG
+286 ITVALYHG

-370 GGSGDASVYVHG
+370 GGAGDASVYVHG

-411 HTLNNQAGGAIS
+411 HTLNNQAGSAIS

-436 ISNQGKMTGVSDGLV
+436 ISNQGKMTGVSDGL
-451 LSGNNN
+451 LISGNNN

-486 GSKITATSTG
+486 GSKITTTSTG
-496 ISIAGGNNQVTT
+496 ISIAGGNNQITT
-508 ESGSTIVAK
+508 ESGSAIVAK

-537 ATGSSISYGIQYNSG
+537 ATGSNMSYGIQYNSG
-552 TSGTI
+552 ASGTI

-610 GSITANTAVQ
+610 GSISANTAVQ
-620 LNGNNN
+620 FHGNNN
-626 TLANAGAILGDT
+626 KLANAGAILGDT

-648 TLTSQGKITGGTNAI
+648 TLTSQGKITGGINAI

-807 IKQGGGELTLSNN
+807 VKQGGGELTLSNN

-847 DNRAYLKLDAANASD
+847 DNRAYLKLDAASASD

-951 GDFDGITINGNAMN
+951 GDFDDITINGNAMN

-987 TLTWYADRYNAAID
+987 TLTWYADRDNAAID

-1050 YTGGTTISDGTLVAT
+1050 YTGSTTISEGTLIAT

-1075 TDNATLELNTGGDF
+1075 TDNATLEMNTGGDF

-1103 DETLTLSGSNTYT
+1103 DETLTLSGANSYT
-1116 GGTIISG
+1116 GGTTISG

-1128 TNVEALGTGDVTDN
+1128 SNVEALGTGDITDN
-1142 ATLELNTGG
+1142 ATLELNAGG
-1151 DFDNAIGGTGSV
+1151 DFANNIGGTGSV

-1171 TLSGAN
+1171 TLSGSN
-1177 SYTGGTTIS
+1177 TYTGGTTIS

-1204 DNATLELNT
+1204 DNATLEMNT

-1231 DKTLTLSGT
+1231 DETLTLSGA

-1293 SGDETLTLSGANSY
+1293 SGD
-1307 TGGTTISGG
+1307 
-1316 TLVATNVEALGT
+1316 
-1328 GDITDNATLE
+1328 
-1338 LNAGGDFTNN
+1338 
-1348 IGGTGSVEKSGDKTL
+1348 KT
-1363 TLSGTNTYR
+1363 
-1372 GGTLISG
+1372 
-1379 GTLVASNVEALG
+1379 
-1391 SGDVT
+1391 
-1396 DNATLEMNTGG
+1396 
-1407 DFANN
+1407 
-1412 IGGTGSVVKSG
+1412 
-1423 DKTLTLSGANSYTG
+1423 
-1437 GTTIS
+1437 
-1442 GGTLVASNVEALGTG
+1442 
-1457 NVTDNATLELNTGGD
+1457 
-1472 FDNAI
+1472 
-1477 SGSGQVVKSGDG
+1477 
-1489 ALTLS
+1489 LTLS

-1510 IAANVNALGTGAI
+1510 IATHVNALGTGAI

-1569 TLTINLNSNTVDPVI
+1569 TLTINLDSNTADPVI

-1808 LVASNVDALGSGDVT
+1808 LVASNVEALGTGDVT
-1823 NNATLEMNTGGDF
+1823 DDAVLELNTGGDF
-1836 INNIGGTGRVEKSGD
+1836 DNAISGSGQVVKSGD
-1851 DTLTLSGSNTYTG
+1851 ETLTLSGSNTYTG

-1876 NVEALGTGDVTNNAT
+1876 NVEALGTGDVTDDAV

-1897 GTFDNAISGSGQVVK
+1897 GDFDNAISGSGQVVK

-1932 SGGTLV
+1932 SDGTLV
-1938 ANNVEAL
+1938 ASNVEAL
-1945 GTGDVTDNATL
+1945 GTGDVTDDAT
-1956 EMNTG
+1956 
-1961 GDFINNIGG
+1961 
-1970 TGRVEKSGDDALTLS
+1970 
-1985 GSNTY
+1985 
-1990 TGGTTIND
+1990 
-1998 GTLIATSV
+1998 
-2006 DALGSGDVTNNA
+2006 
-2018 VLELNTGGDFINNI
+2018 
-2032 GGTGRVEKSG
+2032 
-2042 DETLTLSGSNTYT
+2042 
-2055 GGTLI
+2055 
-2060 SGGTLVA
+2060 
-2067 TNVEALGTGDVTD
+2067 
-2080 NAVLELNTGGD
+2080 LELNTGGD

-2102 EKSGDDTLTLSGSN
+2102 EKSGDD
-2116 SYTGG
+2116 
-2121 TLISSGTLVATNVDA
+2121 
-2136 LGSGD
+2136 
-2141 VTDNATLELNTG
+2141 
-2153 GDFTNNISGSGQ
+2153 
-2165 VVKSGDETLT
+2165 KLT

-2180 TYTGGTTINDGT
+2180 TYTGG
-2192 LVATSVEALGSGD
+2192 
-2205 VTNDAVL
+2205 
-2212 ALNTGGDFANNI
+2212 
-2224 GGTGS
+2224 
-2229 VVKSG
+2229 
-2234 DETLT
+2234 
-2239 LSGTNSYTGGT
+2239 
-2250 TISGGTL
+2250 
-2257 VATNVEALG
+2257 
-2266 TGDVTNNATLELNTG
+2266 
-2281 GDFTNNISGNGQ
+2281 
-2293 VVKSGDDTLTFSG
+2293 
-2306 SNTYTGG
+2306 
-2313 TTINDGTLVATS
+2313 
-2325 VEALGSGDV
+2325 
-2334 TNDAVLA
+2334 
-2341 LNTGGDF
+2341 
-2348 ANNIGGTGSVVKS
+2348 
-2361 GDETLTLSG
+2361 
-2370 SNTYTGSTLIS
+2370 TLIS

-2403 LMLNTGGDFI
+2403 LMLNTGGDFT

-2426 DDTLT
+2426 DDALT
-2431 LSGSNSYTG
+2431 LSGSNTYTGGTLISGGTLVANDVNALGTGDITDNATLALNAVGDFDNAISGSGKVEKSGDDALTLSGSNTYTGGTLISSGTLVASNVEALGTGDVTDNATLELNTSGTFDNAISGSGQVVKSGDKMLTLSGANSYSGGTLISDGTLVASNVESLGTGDVTNNATLELNTGGDFTNNISGSGQVVKSGDDALALSGANSYTG

-2488 SGDETLTLSG
+2488 SGDKTLTLSGSNTYTGGTLISDGTLVASNVEALGTGDVTDNATLELNTSGTFDNVISGSGQVVKSGDDALTLSGSNTYRGGTTISGGTLVATSVEALGTGDVTDNATLALNTGGDFINNIGGTGRVEKSGDQTLTLSG

-2508 SSGTLVAN
+2508 SSGTLVASN
-2516 DVNALGTGD
+2516 VNALGSGD

-2533 LNTGGDFDNAISGS
+2533 LNTGGTFDNAISGS
-2547 GQVVKSGDETL
+2547 GQVEKSGDGTL
-2558 TLSGANSY
+2558 TLSGSNTY
-2566 TGGTTISGGTLVASN
+2566 TGGTLISDGTLVASN

-2608 LTTHDNAI
+2608 LTTHDNAT

-2773 ATYWDGKSLIKRG
+2773 ATDWDGKSLIKRG

-2828 AANAAFGGHNST
+2828 AANAAFGGHNAT
-2840 VNGHVNNQGSL
+2840 VNGHVNNLGNL

-3002 DGGEVTPPD
+3002 DGGDVTPPDDGGDVTPPD

-3030 DGEVT
+3030 GGDVT

-3042 ITPPDDGGDIT
+3042 VTPPDDGGDIT

-3325 KVSQDLPNDRV
+3325 KVSQDLPNDRL

>member
-111 SSLTDSQAMNLDSS
+111 SSLTDSQAMNLDSL

-140 NEDGTI
+140 SADGTI
-146 MLQNGGSVINDA
+146 LLQNGGSVINDG
-158 RIENNATY
+158 RIENSAIYVHNLDYGA
-166 EHDPEDI
+166 PEIDAAI
-173 PQEYAGVYML
+173 YML

-192 SGVLEGVSGVIVQ
+192 NGVLKGVSGVIVQ
-205 SGEAHIT
+205 SGEVHIT
-212 NGGMINS
+212 NGGTINS

-226 GVEFRDG
+226 GVELRG
-233 TYGTIVNTGT
+233 GAYGTIVNTGT
-243 IITTASDGSGKIED
+243 IITTASDGSNKIED
-257 AAIYVHTL
+257 AAIYAHTF
-265 NDMAVSGSV
+265 DDIAAGDSV

-281 MQSDF
+281 LQSDF
-286 ITVALYYG
+286 IAVALYHG
-294 SHFEVVNRVGGV
+294 AHFEVFNRAGGV
-306 ITAGNSSLVGIKS
+306 ITAGNSSLVGIQS
-319 TAMELKVG
+319 AAMELKAG
-327 VDNLVTNDGTI
+327 ADNLVTNDGTI

-353 STSGGVI
+353 NTSGGVI

-436 ISNQGKMTGVSDGLV
+436 ITNQGKMTGVSDGL
-451 LSGNNN
+451 LISGNNN

-486 GSKITATSTG
+486 GSKITTTSTG

-508 ESGSTIVAK
+508 ESGSAIVAK

-552 TSGTI
+552 ASGTI

-626 TLANAGAILGDT
+626 TLANAGAISGDT

-643 NGSGN
+643 SGSGN
-648 TLTSQGKITGGTNAI
+648 TLTSQGKITGGTNAV

-673 LTLNTGTEI
+673 ITLNTGTEI

-747 ILNGA
+747 IVNGA

-807 IKQGGGELTLSNN
+807 VKQGGGELTLSNN

-847 DNRAYLKLDAANASD
+847 DNRAYLKLDAASASD

-895 STLTADLTA
+895 STLTADLTE
-904 TSGPAIRAKNVNLDG
+904 TSGPVIRAKNVNLDG

-951 GDFDGITINGNAMN
+951 GDFGDITINGNAMN

-987 TLTWYADRYNAAID
+987 TLTWYADRDNAAID

-1050 YTGGTTISDGTLVAT
+1050 YTGSTTISEGTLIAT

-1075 TDNATLELNTGGDF
+1075 TDNATLEMNTGGDF

-1103 DETLTLSGSNTYT
+1103 DETLTLSGANSYT
-1116 GGTIISG
+1116 GGTTISG

-1128 TNVEALGTGDVTDN
+1128 SNVEALGTGDITDN

-1151 DFDNAIGGTGSV
+1151 DFDNVISGSGQV

-1213 GGDFANNIGGTGS
+1213 S
-1226 VVKSG
+1226 
-1231 DKTLTLSGT
+1231 
-1240 NSYTGGTTISGGT
+1240 
-1253 LVANNVEAL
+1253 
-1262 GTGDVTN
+1262 
-1269 NATLELNTGGD
+1269 
-1280 FDNAISGSGQVVK
+1280 
-1293 SGDETLTLSGANSY
+1293 
-1307 TGGTTISGG
+1307 
-1316 TLVATNVEALGT
+1316 
-1328 GDITDNATLE
+1328 
-1338 LNAGGDFTNN
+1338 
-1348 IGGTGSVEKSGDKTL
+1348 
-1363 TLSGTNTYR
+1363 
-1372 GGTLISG
+1372 
-1379 GTLVASNVEALG
+1379 
-1391 SGDVT
+1391 
-1396 DNATLEMNTGG
+1396 G

-1437 GTTIS
+1437 GTIIS
-1442 GGTLVASNVEALGTG
+1442 GGTLVATNVDALGTG
-1457 NVTDNATLELNTGGD
+1457 DVIDNATLELNTGGD

-1477 SGSGQVVKSGDG
+1477 SGSGQVVKSGDDTL
-1489 ALTLS
+1489 ALS

-1569 TLTINLNSNTVDPVI
+1569 TLTINLDSNTADPVI

-1783 KSGDDVLTLSG
+1783 KSGD
-1794 ANSYSGGTLISDGT
+1794 
-1808 LVASNVDALGSGDVT
+1808 
-1823 NNATLEMNTGGDF
+1823 E
-1836 INNIGGTGRVEKSGD
+1836 
-1851 DTLTLSGSNTYTG
+1851 TLTLSGTNT
-1864 GTLIS
+1864 
-1869 DGTLVAS
+1869 
-1876 NVEALGTGDVTNNAT
+1876 
-1891 LELNTG
+1891 
-1897 GTFDNAISGSGQVVK
+1897 
-1912 SGDDV
+1912 
-1917 LTLSG
+1917 
-1922 ANSYSGGTLI
+1922 YSGGTLI

-1938 ANNVEAL
+1938 ASNVEAL

-2080 NAVLELNTGGD
+2080 NAVLELNTGG
-2091 FINNIGGTGRV
+2091 
-2102 EKSGDDTLTLSGSN
+2102 
-2116 SYTGG
+2116 
-2121 TLISSGTLVATNVDA
+2121 
-2136 LGSGD
+2136 
-2141 VTDNATLELNTG
+2141 
-2153 GDFTNNISGSGQ
+2153 
-2165 VVKSGDETLT
+2165 
-2175 LSGSN
+2175 
-2180 TYTGGTTINDGT
+2180 
-2192 LVATSVEALGSGD
+2192 
-2205 VTNDAVL
+2205 
-2212 ALNTGGDFANNI
+2212 
-2224 GGTGS
+2224 
-2229 VVKSG
+2229 
-2234 DETLT
+2234 
-2239 LSGTNSYTGGT
+2239 
-2250 TISGGTL
+2250 
-2257 VATNVEALG
+2257 
-2266 TGDVTNNATLELNTG
+2266 
-2281 GDFTNNISGNGQ
+2281 
-2293 VVKSGDDTLTFSG
+2293 
-2306 SNTYTGG
+2306 
-2313 TTINDGTLVATS
+2313 
-2325 VEALGSGDV
+2325 
-2334 TNDAVLA
+2334 
-2341 LNTGGDF
+2341 
-2348 ANNIGGTGSVVKS
+2348 
-2361 GDETLTLSG
+2361 
-2370 SNTYTGSTLIS
+2370 
-2381 SGTLVAND
+2381 
-2389 VNALGTGDV
+2389 
-2398 TDNAT
+2398 
-2403 LMLNTGGDFI
+2403 
-2413 NNIGG
+2413 
-2418 TGRVEKSG
+2418 
-2426 DDTLT
+2426 
-2431 LSGSNSYTG
+2431 
-2440 GTLISSGTLVATNVD
+2440 
-2455 ALGSGDVTDNATLEL
+2455 
-2470 NTGGTFDNAISGS
+2470 TFDNAISGS

-2488 SGDETLTLSG
+2488 SGD
-2498 ANSYTGGTLI
+2498 
-2508 SSGTLVAN
+2508 
-2516 DVNALGTGD
+2516 
-2525 VTDNAVLE
+2525 
-2533 LNTGGDFDNAISGS
+2533 
-2547 GQVVKSGDETL
+2547 KTL

-2608 LTTHDNAI
+2608 LTTHDNAT

-2636 TLAVHLID
+2636 TLAVHLTD
-2644 SNSGAIVTADHANL
+2644 SNSGAIVTADRANL

-2803 VQEGA
+2803 VQEGT

-2828 AANAAFGGHNST
+2828 AANAAFGGHNAT
-2840 VNGHVNNQGSL
+2840 VNGHVNNLGNL

-2898 LGDDSSPTD
+2898 LGDDNSPTD

-2948 DFRLYKGHVDIN
+2948 DFTLYKGHVDIN

-2981 VPDDGGEVTPP
+2981 VPDDGG
-2992 DDGGEVTPPD
+2992 D
-3002 DGGEVTPPD
+3002 
-3011 DGGEVTP
+3011 
-3018 PDDGGEVTPPDD
+3018 
-3030 DGEVT
+3030 VT

-3042 ITPPDDGGDIT
+3042 VTPPDDGGDVTPPDDGGDVTPPDDGGDVSPPDDGGDVTPPDDGGDVTPPDGDGDIT
-3053 PPDGGDVTPVA
+3053 PPDGGDVTPVT

-3090 DREGSQYRSADGSIW
+3090 DREGSQYRSADGSVW

>member
-111 SSLTDSQAMNLDSS
+111 SSLTDSQAMNLDSL

-146 MLQNGGSVINDA
+146 LLQNGGSVINDG
-158 RIENNATY
+158 RIENSAIYVHNLDYGA
-166 EHDPEDI
+166 PEIDAAI
-173 PQEYAGVYML
+173 YML

-192 SGVLEGVSGVIVQ
+192 NGVLEGVSGVIVQ
-205 SGEAHIT
+205 SGEVHIT

-226 GVEFRDG
+226 GVELRG
-233 TYGTIVNTGT
+233 GAYGTIVNTGT
-243 IITTASDGSGKIED
+243 IITTASDGSGEIED
-257 AAIYVHTL
+257 AAIYAHTF
-265 NDMAVSGSV
+265 DDIAAGDYV

-281 MQSDF
+281 LQSDF
-286 ITVALYYG
+286 IAVALYHG
-294 SHFEVVNRVGGV
+294 AHFEVINRVGGV
-306 ITAGNSSLVGIKS
+306 ITAGNSSLVGIQS
-319 TAMELKVG
+319 AAMELKAGVG
-327 VDNLVTNDGTI
+327 NLVTNDGTI

-370 GGSGDASVYVHG
+370 GGAGDASVYVHG

-436 ISNQGKMTGVSDGLV
+436 ITNQGKMTGVSDGL
-451 LSGNNN
+451 LISGNNN

-486 GSKITATSTG
+486 GSKITTTSTG

-508 ESGSTIVAK
+508 ESGSAIVAK

-552 TSGTI
+552 ASGTI

-638 NGVTI
+638 DGVTI
-643 NGSGN
+643 SGSGN
-648 TLTSQGKITGGTNAI
+648 TLTSQGKITGGTNAV

-673 LTLNTGTEI
+673 ITLNTGTEI

-807 IKQGGGELTLSNN
+807 VKQGGGELTLSNN

-951 GDFDGITINGNAMN
+951 GDFDDITINGNAMN

-987 TLTWYADRYNAAID
+987 TLTWYADRDNAAID

-1050 YTGGTTISDGTLVAT
+1050 YTGSTTISEGTLIAT

-1075 TDNATLELNTGGDF
+1075 TDNATLEMNTGGDF

-1103 DETLTLSGSNTYT
+1103 DETLTLSGANSYTGGTTISGGTLVASNVEALGTGDITDNATLELNTGGDFDNVISGSGQVVKSGDKTLTLSGSNTYT
-1116 GGTIISG
+1116 GGTTISG

-1128 TNVEALGTGDVTDN
+1128 SNVDALGSGDVTDN

-1151 DFDNAIGGTGSV
+1151 DFDNNIGGTGSV

-1192 SNVEALGSGDVT
+1192 TNVEALGSGDVT
-1204 DNATLELNT
+1204 DNATLELNTGGTFDNVISGSGQVVKSGDETLTLSGANSYTGGTTISGGTLVASNVEALGTGDITDNATLELNAGGDFANNIGGTGSVVKSGDKTLTLSGSNTYTGGTTISGGTLVASNVDALGSGDVTDNATLEMNT

-1253 LVANNVEAL
+1253 LVASNVEAL
-1262 GTGDVTN
+1262 GTGD
-1269 NATLELNTGGD
+1269 
-1280 FDNAISGSGQVVK
+1280 
-1293 SGDETLTLSGANSY
+1293 
-1307 TGGTTISGG
+1307 
-1316 TLVATNVEALGT
+1316 
-1328 GDITDNATLE
+1328 
-1338 LNAGGDFTNN
+1338 
-1348 IGGTGSVEKSGDKTL
+1348 
-1363 TLSGTNTYR
+1363 
-1372 GGTLISG
+1372 
-1379 GTLVASNVEALG
+1379 
-1391 SGDVT
+1391 
-1396 DNATLEMNTGG
+1396 
-1407 DFANN
+1407 
-1412 IGGTGSVVKSG
+1412 
-1423 DKTLTLSGANSYTG
+1423 
-1437 GTTIS
+1437 
-1442 GGTLVASNVEALGTG
+1442 
-1457 NVTDNATLELNTGGD
+1457 VTDNATLELNTGGD

-1477 SGSGQVVKSGDG
+1477 SGSGQVVKSGDKT
-1489 ALTLS
+1489 LTLS

-1510 IAANVNALGTGAI
+1510 IATHVNALGTGAI

-1808 LVASNVDALGSGDVT
+1808 LVASNVEALGTGDVTDDATLELNTGGTFDNAIGGSGNVVKSGADTLTLSGSNSYTGGTTISGGTLVASNVEALGTGDVT
-1823 NNATLEMNTGGDF
+1823 NNATLELNTGGDF

-1864 GTLIS
+1864 GTLING
-1869 DGTLVAS
+1869 GTLVAS
-1876 NVEALGTGDVTNNAT
+1876 NVEALGTGDVTDNAT
-1891 LELNTG
+1891 LALNTG
-1897 GTFDNAISGSGQVVK
+1897 GTFDNAISGSGQ
-1912 SGDDV
+1912 
-1917 LTLSG
+1917 
-1922 ANSYSGGTLI
+1922 
-1932 SGGTLV
+1932 
-1938 ANNVEAL
+1938 
-1945 GTGDVTDNATL
+1945 
-1956 EMNTG
+1956 
-1961 GDFINNIGG
+1961 
-1970 TGRVEKSGDDALTLS
+1970 
-1985 GSNTY
+1985 
-1990 TGGTTIND
+1990 
-1998 GTLIATSV
+1998 
-2006 DALGSGDVTNNA
+2006 
-2018 VLELNTGGDFINNI
+2018 
-2032 GGTGRVEKSG
+2032 
-2042 DETLTLSGSNTYT
+2042 
-2055 GGTLI
+2055 
-2060 SGGTLVA
+2060 
-2067 TNVEALGTGDVTD
+2067 
-2080 NAVLELNTGGD
+2080 
-2091 FINNIGGTGRV
+2091 
-2102 EKSGDDTLTLSGSN
+2102 
-2116 SYTGG
+2116 
-2121 TLISSGTLVATNVDA
+2121 
-2136 LGSGD
+2136 
-2141 VTDNATLELNTG
+2141 
-2153 GDFTNNISGSGQ
+2153 
-2165 VVKSGDETLT
+2165 
-2175 LSGSN
+2175 
-2180 TYTGGTTINDGT
+2180 
-2192 LVATSVEALGSGD
+2192 
-2205 VTNDAVL
+2205 
-2212 ALNTGGDFANNI
+2212 
-2224 GGTGS
+2224 

-2266 TGDVTNNATLELNTG
+2266 
-2281 GDFTNNISGNGQ
+2281 
-2293 VVKSGDDTLTFSG
+2293 
-2306 SNTYTGG
+2306 
-2313 TTINDGTLVATS
+2313 
-2325 VEALGSGDV
+2325 
-2334 TNDAVLA
+2334 
-2341 LNTGGDF
+2341 
-2348 ANNIGGTGSVVKS
+2348 
-2361 GDETLTLSG
+2361 
-2370 SNTYTGSTLIS
+2370 
-2381 SGTLVAND
+2381 
-2389 VNALGTGDV
+2389 
-2398 TDNAT
+2398 
-2403 LMLNTGGDFI
+2403 
-2413 NNIGG
+2413 
-2418 TGRVEKSG
+2418 
-2426 DDTLT
+2426 
-2431 LSGSNSYTG
+2431 
-2440 GTLISSGTLVATNVD
+2440 
-2455 ALGSGDVTDNATLEL
+2455 SGDVTDDATLEL

-2483 GQVVK
+2483 GKVEK
-2488 SGDETLTLSG
+2488 SGDKTLTLSG

-2508 SSGTLVAN
+2508 SGGTLVASN
-2516 DVNALGTGD
+2516 VEALGTGD
-2525 VTDNAVLE
+2525 VTDNATLE
-2533 LNTGGDFDNAISGS
+2533 LNTGGDFTNNIG
-2547 GQVVKSGDETL
+2547 GTGRVEKSGDGTL
-2558 TLSGANSY
+2558 TLSGSNTY
-2566 TGGTTISGGTLVASN
+2566 TGGTLISGGTLVASN

-2608 LTTHDNAI
+2608 LTTHDNAT

-2636 TLAVHLID
+2636 TLAVHLTD
-2644 SNSGAIVTADHANL
+2644 SNSGAIVTADRANL

-2670 AKSWTRDAYAYTLI
+2670 TKSWTRDAYSYTLI
-2684 DTDSAINSDFAQFTV
+2684 DTDSAIDSDFAQFTV
-2699 AGMDAKQV
+2699 AGIDAKQV

-2737 NAATDA
+2737 NAATNA

-2786 AGTLI
+2786 AGTLT

-2828 AANAAFGGHNST
+2828 AANAAFGGHNAT
-2840 VNGHVNNQGSL
+2840 VNGHVNNLGSL

-2948 DFRLYKGHVDIN
+2948 DFTLYKGHVDIN

-2992 DDGGEVTPPD
+2992 DDGGDITPPD

-3279 NDDSWTTRLGVR
+3279 NDDSWTTRLGMR

>member
-158 RIENNATY
+158 LIENNATY

-243 IITTASDGSGKIED
+243 IITTASDGSNKIED

-286 ITVALYYG
+286 ITVALYHG

-370 GGSGDASVYVHG
+370 GGAGDASVYVHG

-411 HTLNNQAGGAIS
+411 HTLNNQAGGVIS
-423 ANTAVAINGNGNT
+423 ANTAVAVNGNGNT
-436 ISNQGKMTGVSDGLV
+436 ITNQGKMTGVSDGL
-451 LSGNNN
+451 LISGNNN

-486 GSKITATSTG
+486 GSKITTTSTG
-496 ISIAGGNNQVTT
+496 ISIAGGNNQITT
-508 ESGSTIVAK
+508 ESGSAIVAK

-537 ATGSSISYGIQYNSG
+537 ATGSNMSYGIQYNSG
-552 TSGTI
+552 ASGTI

-610 GSITANTAVQ
+610 GSISANTAVQ
-620 LNGNNN
+620 FHGNNN
-626 TLANAGAILGDT
+626 KLANAGAILGDT

-648 TLTSQGKITGGTNAI
+648 TLTSQGKITGGINAI

-807 IKQGGGELTLSNN
+807 VKQGGGELTLSNN

-847 DNRAYLKLDAANASD
+847 DNRAYLKLDAASASD

-895 STLTADLTA
+895 STLTADLTE
-904 TSGPAIRAKNVNLDG
+904 TSGPVIRAKNVNLDG

-951 GDFDGITINGNAMN
+951 GDFDDITINGNAMN

-987 TLTWYADRYNAAID
+987 TLTWYADRDNAAID

-1020 LENVDANSG
+1020 LEDVDANSG

-1050 YTGGTTISDGTLVAT
+1050 YTGSTTISEGTLIAT

-1075 TDNATLELNTGGDF
+1075 TDNATLE
-1089 DNAISGSGQVVKSG
+1089 
-1103 DETLTLSGSNTYT
+1103 
-1116 GGTIISG
+1116 
-1123 GTLVA
+1123 
-1128 TNVEALGTGDVTDN
+1128 
-1142 ATLELNTGG
+1142 
-1151 DFDNAIGGTGSV
+1151 
-1163 VKSGDKTL
+1163 
-1171 TLSGAN
+1171 
-1177 SYTGGTTIS
+1177 
-1186 GGTLVA
+1186 
-1192 SNVEALGSGDVT
+1192 
-1204 DNATLELNT
+1204 
-1213 GGDFANNIGGTGS
+1213 
-1226 VVKSG
+1226 
-1231 DKTLTLSGT
+1231 
-1240 NSYTGGTTISGGT
+1240 
-1253 LVANNVEAL
+1253 
-1262 GTGDVTN
+1262 
-1269 NATLELNTGGD
+1269 
-1280 FDNAISGSGQVVK
+1280 
-1293 SGDETLTLSGANSY
+1293 
-1307 TGGTTISGG
+1307 
-1316 TLVATNVEALGT
+1316 
-1328 GDITDNATLE
+1328 
-1338 LNAGGDFTNN
+1338 
-1348 IGGTGSVEKSGDKTL
+1348 
-1363 TLSGTNTYR
+1363 
-1372 GGTLISG
+1372 
-1379 GTLVASNVEALG
+1379 
-1391 SGDVT
+1391 
-1396 DNATLEMNTGG
+1396 M
-1407 DFANN
+1407 
-1412 IGGTGSVVKSG
+1412 
-1423 DKTLTLSGANSYTG
+1423 
-1437 GTTIS
+1437 
-1442 GGTLVASNVEALGTG
+1442 
-1457 NVTDNATLELNTGGD
+1457 
-1472 FDNAI
+1472 
-1477 SGSGQVVKSGDG
+1477 
-1489 ALTLS
+1489 
-1494 GANSYSGATT
+1494 
-1504 ISGGTL
+1504 
-1510 IAANVNALGTGAI
+1510 
-1523 DNRASLLLDASGQ
+1523 
-1536 FTVTDLTTE
+1536 
-1545 SGGNTEIGAGS
+1545 
-1556 TLQATTLTQKSDS
+1556 
-1569 TLTINLNSNTVDPVI
+1569 
-1584 HAASQVSLA
+1584 
-1593 GTLDITGVGDVLDSD
+1593 
-1608 PASTDDL
+1608 
-1615 DTFTLIAS
+1615 
-1623 DKTIAG
+1623 
-1629 DFEKLTVAGMDADLA
+1629 
-1644 DFITVDG
+1644 
-1651 RIDDT
+1651 
-1656 GKQYELTTALTWYAD
+1656 
-1671 RDDAVTDAHGT
+1671 
-1682 FNLTNADG
+1682 
-1690 SFAVNTVL
+1690 
-1698 ENVDATLDPASA
+1698 
-1710 TGWDG
+1710 
-1715 TSLIKQGAGTLI
+1715 
-1727 LNAENTYTGGTTISG
+1727 
-1742 GTLVATNVDALGSG
+1742 
-1756 DVTDDATLELNTG
+1756 
-1769 GTFDNAISG
+1769 
-1778 SGQVV
+1778 
-1783 KSGDDVLTLSG
+1783 
-1794 ANSYSGGTLISDGT
+1794 
-1808 LVASNVDALGSGDVT
+1808 
-1823 NNATLEMNTGGDF
+1823 
-1836 INNIGGTGRVEKSGD
+1836 
-1851 DTLTLSGSNTYTG
+1851 
-1864 GTLIS
+1864 
-1869 DGTLVAS
+1869 
-1876 NVEALGTGDVTNNAT
+1876 
-1891 LELNTG
+1891 
-1897 GTFDNAISGSGQVVK
+1897 
-1912 SGDDV
+1912 
-1917 LTLSG
+1917 
-1922 ANSYSGGTLI
+1922 
-1932 SGGTLV
+1932 
-1938 ANNVEAL
+1938 
-1945 GTGDVTDNATL
+1945 
-1956 EMNTG
+1956 
-1961 GDFINNIGG
+1961 
-1970 TGRVEKSGDDALTLS
+1970 
-1985 GSNTY
+1985 
-1990 TGGTTIND
+1990 
-1998 GTLIATSV
+1998 
-2006 DALGSGDVTNNA
+2006 
-2018 VLELNTGGDFINNI
+2018 
-2032 GGTGRVEKSG
+2032 
-2042 DETLTLSGSNTYT
+2042 
-2055 GGTLI
+2055 
-2060 SGGTLVA
+2060 
-2067 TNVEALGTGDVTD
+2067 
-2080 NAVLELNTGGD
+2080 
-2091 FINNIGGTGRV
+2091 
-2102 EKSGDDTLTLSGSN
+2102 
-2116 SYTGG
+2116 
-2121 TLISSGTLVATNVDA
+2121 
-2136 LGSGD
+2136 
-2141 VTDNATLELNTG
+2141 
-2153 GDFTNNISGSGQ
+2153 
-2165 VVKSGDETLT
+2165 
-2175 LSGSN
+2175 
-2180 TYTGGTTINDGT
+2180 
-2192 LVATSVEALGSGD
+2192 
-2205 VTNDAVL
+2205 
-2212 ALNTGGDFANNI
+2212 
-2224 GGTGS
+2224 
-2229 VVKSG
+2229 
-2234 DETLT
+2234 
-2239 LSGTNSYTGGT
+2239 
-2250 TISGGTL
+2250 
-2257 VATNVEALG
+2257 
-2266 TGDVTNNATLELNTG
+2266 
-2281 GDFTNNISGNGQ
+2281 
-2293 VVKSGDDTLTFSG
+2293 
-2306 SNTYTGG
+2306 
-2313 TTINDGTLVATS
+2313 
-2325 VEALGSGDV
+2325 
-2334 TNDAVLA
+2334 
-2341 LNTGGDF
+2341 
-2348 ANNIGGTGSVVKS
+2348 
-2361 GDETLTLSG
+2361 
-2370 SNTYTGSTLIS
+2370 
-2381 SGTLVAND
+2381 
-2389 VNALGTGDV
+2389 
-2398 TDNAT
+2398 
-2403 LMLNTGGDFI
+2403 
-2413 NNIGG
+2413 
-2418 TGRVEKSG
+2418 
-2426 DDTLT
+2426 
-2431 LSGSNSYTG
+2431 
-2440 GTLISSGTLVATNVD
+2440 
-2455 ALGSGDVTDNATLEL
+2455 
-2470 NTGGTFDNAISGS
+2470 
-2483 GQVVK
+2483 
-2488 SGDETLTLSG
+2488 
-2498 ANSYTGGTLI
+2498 
-2508 SSGTLVAN
+2508 
-2516 DVNALGTGD
+2516 
-2525 VTDNAVLE
+2525 
-2533 LNTGGDFDNAISGS
+2533 NTGGDFDNAISGS

-2581 VEALGSGDIDNYAS
+2581 VEALGSGDVTDNATLELNTGGDFDNNIGGTGSVVKSGDKTLTLSGANSYTGGTTISGGTLVATNVEALGSGDVTDNAVLELNTGGDFTNAISGSGQVVKSGDKTLTLSGANSYTGGTTISGGTLVASNVEALGTGDITDNATLELNTGGDFANNIGGTGSVVKSGDETLTLSGSNTYTGGTTISGGTLVATNVEALGTGNVTDNATLELSTGGDFANNIGGTGSVVKSGDETLTLSGANSYTGGTTISGGTLVASNVEALGTGDVTDNATLELNTGGDFDNAISGSGQVVKSGDKTLTLSGANSYSGATTISGGTLVATNVDALGSGDVTDDATLELNTGGTFDNAISGSGQVVKSGDETLTLSGTNTYSGGTLISGGTLVASNVEALGTGDVTNDAVLELNTGGTFDNAISGSGQVVKSGDKMLTLSGANSYSGGTLISDGTLVASNVEALGSGDVTNDAVLELNTGGTFDNVISGSGKVEKSGDDALTLSGSNTYTGGTLISGGTLVASNVEALGTGDVTDNATLALNAGGDFTNNIGGTGRVEKSGDQTLTLSGSNTYTGGTLISSGTLVATSVDALGTGNVTNNATLALNTGGDFINNIGGTGRVEKSGDDALTLSGSNTYTGGTLISGGTLVANDVNALGTGDVTDNAALMLNTGGDFINNIGGTGRVEKSGDDTLTLSGSNTYTGGTLISGGTLVANDVNALGTGDVTDNATLALNAVGDFNNAIGGSGKVEKSGDDTLTLSGSNTYTGGTLINGGTLVASNVEALGTGDVTDDATLELNTGGKFDNAISGSGNVVKSGADTLTLSGSNTYTGGTTINDGTLVATSVDALGTGDVTDDATLELNTGGDFDNAISGRGRVEKSGDGTLTLSGSNTYTGGTLISSGTLVANDVNALGTGDVTDNATLELNTGGDFTNNIGGTGRVEKSGDGTLTLSGSNTYTGGTLISDGTLVASNVEALGSGDIDNYAS

-2608 LTTHDNAI
+2608 LTTHDNAT

-2621 GSALRANTLTQEANS
+2621 DSALRGNTLTQEANS
-2636 TLAVHLID
+2636 TLAVHLTD

-2707 DFLTVDGRVNADD
+2707 DFLTVDGRVNAAD

-2754 SFTLN
+2754 CFTLN

-2803 VQEGA
+2803 VQEGV

-2828 AANAAFGGHNST
+2828 AANAAFGGHNAT
-2840 VNGHVNNQGSL
+2840 VNGHVNNLGNL

-2948 DFRLYKGHVDIN
+2948 DFTLYKGHVDIN

-2981 VPDDGGEVTPP
+2981 VPDDGGDVIPP
-2992 DDGGEVTPPD
+2992 DDGGD
-3002 DGGEVTPPD
+3002 
-3011 DGGEVTP
+3011 
-3018 PDDGGEVTPPDD
+3018 
-3030 DGEVT
+3030 VT

-3042 ITPPDDGGDIT
+3042 VTPPDDGGDVTPPDDGGDVSPPDDGGDVTPPDDGGDVTPPDDDGDIT

>member
-111 SSLTDSQAMNLDSS
+111 SSLTDSQAMNLDSL

-146 MLQNGGSVINDA
+146 LLQNGGSVINDA
-158 RIENNATY
+158 RIENSATY

-212 NGGMINS
+212 NGGMISS

-243 IITTASDGSGKIED
+243 IITTASDGSNKIED

-286 ITVALYYG
+286 ITVALYHG

-370 GGSGDASVYVHG
+370 GGAGDASVYVHG
-382 NGDGTVVNNSGTMSS
+382 NGDGTIVNNSGTMSS
-397 TVYGVYLDSARSKG
+397 SVYGVYLDSARSKG

-436 ISNQGKMTGVSDGLV
+436 ITNQGKMTGVSDGL
-451 LSGNNN
+451 LISGNNN

-496 ISIAGGNNQVTT
+496 ISIASGNNQVTT
-508 ESGSTIVAK
+508 ESGSAIVAK

-537 ATGSSISYGIQYNSG
+537 ATGSSNSYGIQYNSG
-552 TSGTI
+552 ASGTI

-563 TTTGKGAGDASV
+563 TTTGKGVGDASV

-643 NGSGN
+643 SGSGN
-648 TLTSQGKITGGTNAI
+648 TLTSQGKITGGTNAV

-673 LTLNTGTEI
+673 ITLNTGTEI

-807 IKQGGGELTLSNN
+807 VKQGGGELTLSNN

-847 DNRAYLKLDAANASD
+847 DNRAYLKLEAASASD

-895 STLTADLTA
+895 STLTADLTE

-951 GDFDGITINGNAMN
+951 GDFDDITINGNAMN

-987 TLTWYADRYNAAID
+987 TLTWYADRDNAAID

-1050 YTGGTTISDGTLVAT
+1050 YTGSTTISEGTLIAT
-1065 NVEALGTGNV
+1065 NVEALGTGDV
-1075 TDNATLELNTGGDF
+1075 TNDAVLELNTGGDF

-1103 DETLTLSGSNTYT
+1103 DEMLTLSGSNT
-1116 GGTIISG
+1116 
-1123 GTLVA
+1123 
-1128 TNVEALGTGDVTDN
+1128 
-1142 ATLELNTGG
+1142 
-1151 DFDNAIGGTGSV
+1151 
-1163 VKSGDKTL
+1163 
-1171 TLSGAN
+1171 
-1177 SYTGGTTIS
+1177 YTGGTTIS

-1213 GGDFANNIGGTGS
+1213 GGDFDNNIGGTGS

-1231 DKTLTLSGT
+1231 DKTLTLSGA

-1253 LVANNVEAL
+1253 LVVSNVEAL
-1262 GTGDVTN
+1262 GSGDVTD

-1280 FDNAISGSGQVVK
+1280 FDNNIGGTGSVVK

-1348 IGGTGSVEKSGDKTL
+1348 IGGTGSVVKSGDKTL

-1372 GGTLISG
+1372 GGTLISD

-1391 SGDVT
+1391 TGNVT
-1396 DNATLEMNTGG
+1396 DNATLELSTGG

-1442 GGTLVASNVEALGTG
+1442 GGTLVASNVEALGSG
-1457 NVTDNATLELNTGGD
+1457 DITDNATLELNTGGD

-1477 SGSGQVVKSGDG
+1477 SGSGQVVKSGDKT
-1489 ALTLS
+1489 LTLS

-1510 IAANVNALGTGAI
+1510 IATHVNALGTGAI

-1569 TLTINLNSNTVDPVI
+1569 TLTINLNSNTADPVI

-1808 LVASNVDALGSGDVT
+1808 LVASNVEALGTGDVT
-1823 NNATLEMNTGGDF
+1823 DDATLELNTGGDF
-1836 INNIGGTGRVEKSGD
+1836 TNNIGGTGCVEKSGDDTLTLSGSNTYTGGTLISGGTLVANDVNALGTGDVTDDATLELNTGGDFTNNIGGTGRVEKSGD

-1869 DGTLVAS
+1869 GGTLVANDVNALGTGDVTDNAALMLNTGGDFTNNIGGTGRVEKSGDGTLTLSGGNTYTGGTLISGGTLVATNVDALGSGDVTDNATLELNTGGDFDNAISGSGQVVKSGDETLTLSGANSYTGGTLISGGTLVAS
-1876 NVEALGTGDVTNNAT
+1876 NVEALGTGDVT
-1891 LELNTG
+1891 
-1897 GTFDNAISGSGQVVK
+1897 
-1912 SGDDV
+1912 
-1917 LTLSG
+1917 
-1922 ANSYSGGTLI
+1922 
-1932 SGGTLV
+1932 
-1938 ANNVEAL
+1938 
-1945 GTGDVTDNATL
+1945 DNAT
-1956 EMNTG
+1956 
-1961 GDFINNIGG
+1961 
-1970 TGRVEKSGDDALTLS
+1970 
-1985 GSNTY
+1985 
-1990 TGGTTIND
+1990 
-1998 GTLIATSV
+1998 
-2006 DALGSGDVTNNA
+2006 
-2018 VLELNTGGDFINNI
+2018 LELNTGGDFINSI

-2042 DETLTLSGSNTYT
+2042 DETLTLSGTNSYT

-2060 SGGTLVA
+2060 SGGTL
-2067 TNVEALGTGDVTD
+2067 
-2080 NAVLELNTGGD
+2080 
-2091 FINNIGGTGRV
+2091 I
-2102 EKSGDDTLTLSGSN
+2102 
-2116 SYTGG
+2116 
-2121 TLISSGTLVATNVDA
+2121 ATNVDA

-2175 LSGSN
+2175 LSGAN
-2180 TYTGGTTINDGT
+2180 T
-2192 LVATSVEALGSGD
+2192 
-2205 VTNDAVL
+2205 
-2212 ALNTGGDFANNI
+2212 
-2224 GGTGS
+2224 
-2229 VVKSG
+2229 
-2234 DETLT
+2234 
-2239 LSGTNSYTGGT
+2239 YTGGT

-2257 VATNVEALG
+2257 VASNVE
-2266 TGDVTNNATLELNTG
+2266 
-2281 GDFTNNISGNGQ
+2281 
-2293 VVKSGDDTLTFSG
+2293 
-2306 SNTYTGG
+2306 
-2313 TTINDGTLVATS
+2313 
-2325 VEALGSGDV
+2325 
-2334 TNDAVLA
+2334 
-2341 LNTGGDF
+2341 
-2348 ANNIGGTGSVVKS
+2348 
-2361 GDETLTLSG
+2361 
-2370 SNTYTGSTLIS
+2370 
-2381 SGTLVAND
+2381 
-2389 VNALGTGDV
+2389 ALGTGDV

-2403 LMLNTGGDFI
+2403 L
-2413 NNIGG
+2413 
-2418 TGRVEKSG
+2418 
-2426 DDTLT
+2426 
-2431 LSGSNSYTG
+2431 
-2440 GTLISSGTLVATNVD
+2440 
-2455 ALGSGDVTDNATLEL
+2455 EL
-2470 NTGGTFDNAISGS
+2470 NTSGTFDNVISGS

-2488 SGDETLTLSG
+2488 SGDD
-2498 ANSYTGGTLI
+2498 A
-2508 SSGTLVAN
+2508 
-2516 DVNALGTGD
+2516 
-2525 VTDNAVLE
+2525 
-2533 LNTGGDFDNAISGS
+2533 
-2547 GQVVKSGDETL
+2547 L

-2581 VEALGSGDIDNYAS
+2581 VEA
-2595 LQLNASGQFVTAN
+2595 
-2608 LTTHDNAI
+2608 
-2616 TAIGA
+2616 
-2621 GSALRANTLTQEANS
+2621 
-2636 TLAVHLID
+2636 
-2644 SNSGAIVTADHANL
+2644 
-2658 GGTLDITGIGNV
+2658 
-2670 AKSWTRDAYAYTLI
+2670 
-2684 DTDSAINSDFAQFTV
+2684 
-2699 AGMDAKQV
+2699 
-2707 DFLTVDGRVNADD
+2707 
-2720 DTRYDVTASLSW
+2720 
-2732 YADSD
+2732 
-2737 NAATDA
+2737 
-2743 HGTFTLSEQGH
+2743 
-2754 SFTLN
+2754 
-2759 TALTDVDATLNPDS
+2759 
-2773 ATYWDGKSLIKRG
+2773 
-2786 AGTLI
+2786 
-2791 LGAQNT
+2791 
-2797 YSGDTD
+2797 
-2803 VQEGA
+2803 
-2808 LWLAE
+2808 
-2813 TATIGSAGSA
+2813 
-2823 QAVNI
+2823 
-2828 AANAAFGGHNST
+2828 
-2840 VNGHVNNQGSL
+2840 
-2851 YFVDT
+2851 
-2856 FTVNGDVVNS
+2856 
-2866 SAMISGSD
+2866 
-2874 QPNNTLTIAGNYTGN
+2874 
-2889 DGHLYLNTQ
+2889 
-2898 LGDDSSPTD
+2898 
-2907 KLIVTGDTAGSTT
+2907 
-2920 LHITNVNGLGAQ
+2920 
-2932 TVNGIEVIE
+2932 
-2941 VGGQSDG
+2941 
-2948 DFRLYKGHVDIN
+2948 
-2960 AWTYTLKQ
+2960 
-2968 DGGDWYLRSESDD
+2968 
-2981 VPDDGGEVTPP
+2981 
-2992 DDGGEVTPPD
+2992 
-3002 DGGEVTPPD
+3002 
-3011 DGGEVTP
+3011 
-3018 PDDGGEVTPPDD
+3018 
-3030 DGEVT
+3030 
-3035 PPDDGGD
+3035 
-3042 ITPPDDGGDIT
+3042 
-3053 PPDGGDVTPVA
+3053 
-3064 PQYRADIGVY
+3064 
-3074 LGNQWMARN
+3074 
-3083 LQMQTLY
+3083 
-3090 DREGSQYRSADGSIW
+3090 
-3105 MRFKAGKAESQA
+3105 
-3117 VNGNVDID
+3117 
-3125 SDYSQFQLGGDI
+3125 
-3137 LTWSDGAQSVTVG
+3137 
-3150 LMGSY
+3150 
-3155 INASTDSTG
+3155 
-3164 NRGADGSQFSANGSV
+3164 
-3179 DGYNL
+3179 
-3184 GLYATWFA
+3184 
-3192 DAQSHRGAYIDS
+3192 
-3204 WYQYGAYNNSVDND
+3204 
-3218 GLSASRYDS
+3218 
-3227 AAHAV
+3227 
-3232 SLETG
+3232 
-3237 YRYDIALSNRN
+3237 
-3248 TVSLTPQ
+3248 
-3255 AQVTW
+3255 
-3260 QRYSADTVID
+3260 
-3270 DGGTRISGQ
+3270 
-3279 NDDSWTTRLGVR
+3279 
-3291 VDGKLYKESGR
+3291 
-3302 IQPFMEVN
+3302 
-3310 WLHASDNASA
+3310 
-3320 TFGDT
+3320 
-3325 KVSQDLPNDRV
+3325 
-3336 EVKVG
+3336 
-3341 IQANVSERLSV
+3341 
-3352 YAQAAGQ
+3352 
-3359 KGKNDYG
+3359 
-3366 DASFSLNMRYNW
+3366 

>member
-158 RIENNATY
+158 RIENSATY

-243 IITTASDGSGKIED
+243 IITTASDGSNKIED

-286 ITVALYYG
+286 ITVALYHG

-370 GGSGDASVYVHG
+370 GGAGDASVYVHG
-382 NGDGTVVNNSGTMSS
+382 NGDGTIVNNSGTMSS
-397 TVYGVYLDSARSKG
+397 RVYGVYLDSARSKG

-436 ISNQGKMTGVSDGLV
+436 ITNQGKMTGVSDGL
-451 LSGNNN
+451 LISGNNN

-496 ISIAGGNNQVTT
+496 ISIASGNNQVTT
-508 ESGSTIVAK
+508 ESGSAIVAK

-537 ATGSSISYGIQYNSG
+537 ATGSSNSYGIQYNSG
-552 TSGTI
+552 ASGTI

-563 TTTGKGAGDASV
+563 TTTGKGVGDASV

-643 NGSGN
+643 SGSGN
-648 TLTSQGKITGGTNAI
+648 TLTSQGKITGGTNAV

-673 LTLNTGTEI
+673 ITLNTGTEI

-807 IKQGGGELTLSNN
+807 VKQGGGELTLSNN

-847 DNRAYLKLDAANASD
+847 DNRAYLKLDAASASD

-895 STLTADLTA
+895 STLTADLTE
-904 TSGPAIRAKNVNLDG
+904 TSGPVIRAKNVNLDG

-951 GDFDGITINGNAMN
+951 GDFDDITINGNAMN

-987 TLTWYADRYNAAID
+987 TLTWYADRDNAAID

-1020 LENVDANSG
+1020 LEDVDANSG

-1050 YTGGTTISDGTLVAT
+1050 YTGGTTISDGTLVAN

-1075 TDNATLELNTGGDF
+1075 TD
-1089 DNAISGSGQVVKSG
+1089 
-1103 DETLTLSGSNTYT
+1103 
-1116 GGTIISG
+1116 
-1123 GTLVA
+1123 
-1128 TNVEALGTGDVTDN
+1128 
-1142 ATLELNTGG
+1142 
-1151 DFDNAIGGTGSV
+1151 
-1163 VKSGDKTL
+1163 
-1171 TLSGAN
+1171 
-1177 SYTGGTTIS
+1177 
-1186 GGTLVA
+1186 
-1192 SNVEALGSGDVT
+1192 
-1204 DNATLELNT
+1204 
-1213 GGDFANNIGGTGS
+1213 
-1226 VVKSG
+1226 
-1231 DKTLTLSGT
+1231 
-1240 NSYTGGTTISGGT
+1240 
-1253 LVANNVEAL
+1253 
-1262 GTGDVTN
+1262 

-1316 TLVATNVEALGT
+1316 TLVASNVEALGT

-1338 LNAGGDFTNN
+1338 LNAGGTFDN
-1348 IGGTGSVEKSGDKTL
+1348 V
-1363 TLSGTNTYR
+1363 
-1372 GGTLISG
+1372 ISG
-1379 GTLVASNVEALG
+1379 
-1391 SGDVT
+1391 SGQ
-1396 DNATLEMNTGG
+1396 
-1407 DFANN
+1407 
-1412 IGGTGSVVKSG
+1412 VVKSG
-1423 DKTLTLSGANSYTG
+1423 DDALTLSGANSYTG

-1442 GGTLVASNVEALGTG
+1442 GGTLVANNVEALGTG
-1457 NVTDNATLELNTGGD
+1457 DVTNNATLELNTGGD
-1472 FDNAI
+1472 FTNAI
-1477 SGSGQVVKSGDG
+1477 SGSGQVVKSGDKT
-1489 ALTLS
+1489 LTLS

-1510 IAANVNALGTGAI
+1510 IATHVNALGTGAI

-1569 TLTINLNSNTVDPVI
+1569 TLTINLNSNTADPVI

-1615 DTFTLIAS
+1615 DIFTLIAS

-1783 KSGDDVLTLSG
+1783 KSGDGALTLSG

-1897 GTFDNAISGSGQVVK
+1897 GTFDNAISGSGQVEK

-1932 SGGTLV
+1932 SDGTLVASNVEALGTGDVTDDATLELNTGGDFINNIGGTGRVEKSGDDKLTLSGSNTYTGGTLISSGTLV
-1938 ANNVEAL
+1938 ANDVNAL

-1956 EMNTG
+1956 MLNTG
-1961 GDFINNIGG
+1961 GDFTNNIGGTGRVEKSGDDALTLSGSNTYTGGTLISGGTLVANDVNALGTGDITDNATLALNAVGDFDNAISGSGKVEKSGDDALTLSGSNTYTGGTLISSGTLVASNVEALGSGDVTNDAVLELNTDGDFDNAIGG

-2006 DALGSGDVTNNA
+2006 DALG
-2018 VLELNTGGDFINNI
+2018 
-2032 GGTGRVEKSG
+2032 
-2042 DETLTLSGSNTYT
+2042 
-2055 GGTLI
+2055 
-2060 SGGTLVA
+2060 
-2067 TNVEALGTGDVTD
+2067 TGDVTD
-2080 NAVLELNTGGD
+2080 NAV
-2091 FINNIGGTGRV
+2091 
-2102 EKSGDDTLTLSGSN
+2102 
-2116 SYTGG
+2116 
-2121 TLISSGTLVATNVDA
+2121 
-2136 LGSGD
+2136 
-2141 VTDNATLELNTG
+2141 
-2153 GDFTNNISGSGQ
+2153 
-2165 VVKSGDETLT
+2165 
-2175 LSGSN
+2175 
-2180 TYTGGTTINDGT
+2180 
-2192 LVATSVEALGSGD
+2192 
-2205 VTNDAVL
+2205 
-2212 ALNTGGDFANNI
+2212 
-2224 GGTGS
+2224 
-2229 VVKSG
+2229 
-2234 DETLT
+2234 
-2239 LSGTNSYTGGT
+2239 
-2250 TISGGTL
+2250 
-2257 VATNVEALG
+2257 
-2266 TGDVTNNATLELNTG
+2266 
-2281 GDFTNNISGNGQ
+2281 
-2293 VVKSGDDTLTFSG
+2293 
-2306 SNTYTGG
+2306 
-2313 TTINDGTLVATS
+2313 
-2325 VEALGSGDV
+2325 
-2334 TNDAVLA
+2334 
-2341 LNTGGDF
+2341 
-2348 ANNIGGTGSVVKS
+2348 
-2361 GDETLTLSG
+2361 
-2370 SNTYTGSTLIS
+2370 
-2381 SGTLVAND
+2381 
-2389 VNALGTGDV
+2389 
-2398 TDNAT
+2398 
-2403 LMLNTGGDFI
+2403 
-2413 NNIGG
+2413 
-2418 TGRVEKSG
+2418 
-2426 DDTLT
+2426 
-2431 LSGSNSYTG
+2431 
-2440 GTLISSGTLVATNVD
+2440 
-2455 ALGSGDVTDNATLEL
+2455 LEL

-2483 GQVVK
+2483 GQVEK
-2488 SGDETLTLSG
+2488 SGDDVLTLSG
-2498 ANSYTGGTLI
+2498 ANSYSGGTLI
-2508 SSGTLVAN
+2508 SDGTLVAN

-2547 GQVVKSGDETL
+2547 GQVVKSGDETLTLSGANSYTGGTLISGGTLVATSVEALGSGDVTDNAVLELNTGGTFDNAISGSGQVVKSGDKTL

-2636 TLAVHLID
+2636 TLAVHLTD
-2644 SNSGAIVTADHANL
+2644 SNSGAIVTADRANL

-2684 DTDSAINSDFAQFTV
+2684 DSDSAIDSDFAQFTV

-2707 DFLTVDGRVNADD
+2707 DFLTVDGRVNAAD

-2773 ATYWDGKSLIKRG
+2773 ATDWDGKSLIKRG

-2803 VQEGA
+2803 VQEGT

-2828 AANAAFGGHNST
+2828 AANAAFGGHNAT

-2948 DFRLYKGHVDIN
+2948 DFTLYKGHVDIN

-2981 VPDDGGEVTPP
+2981 VPDDGGDVTPPDDGGDVTPPDDGGDVTPP

-3002 DGGEVTPPD
+3002 DGGD
-3011 DGGEVTP
+3011 
-3018 PDDGGEVTPPDD
+3018 VTPPDD

-3042 ITPPDDGGDIT
+3042 VTPPDDDGDIT
-3053 PPDGGDVTPVA
+3053 PPDGGDVTPVT

-3090 DREGSQYRSADGSIW
+3090 DREGSQYRSADGSVW

-3291 VDGKLYKESGR
+3291 VDGKLYKDSGR

>member
-1 MNKTYNIIW
+1 
-10 NAARGMY
+10 
-17 IVTSELARSGSRA
+17 
-30 IVSVS
+30 
-35 ASCAVTLLA
+35 
-44 MDAAPAVAEET
+44 
-55 RVSIPSQ
+55 
-62 TTTYTLS
+62 
-69 GATPFVVETGN
+69 
-80 TVATDTATSAAIV
+80 
-93 GDNSNDW
+93 
-100 DLLIESGAVVG
+100 
-111 SSLTDSQAMNLDSS
+111 
-125 TGATSVHNQGTITGS
+125 
-140 NEDGTI
+140 
-146 MLQNGGSVINDA
+146 
-158 RIENNATY
+158 
-166 EHDPEDI
+166 
-173 PQEYAGVYML
+173 
-183 NGGSYVSSE
+183 
-192 SGVLEGVSGVIVQ
+192 
-205 SGEAHIT
+205 
-212 NGGMINS
+212 
-219 DGSWRSY
+219 
-226 GVEFRDG
+226 
-233 TYGTIVNTGT
+233 
-243 IITTASDGSGKIED
+243 
-257 AAIYVHTL
+257 
-265 NDMAVSGSV
+265 
-274 SVDNSGL
+274 
-281 MQSDF
+281 
-286 ITVALYYG
+286 
-294 SHFEVVNRVGGV
+294 
-306 ITAGNSSLVGIKS
+306 
-319 TAMELKVG
+319 
-327 VDNLVTNDGTI
+327 
-338 SAYGTANTYGIHYGE
+338 IHYGE

-370 GGSGDASVYVHG
+370 GGAGDASVYVHG

-411 HTLNNQAGGAIS
+411 HTLNNQAGGVIS
-423 ANTAVAINGNGNT
+423 ANTAVAVNGNGNT
-436 ISNQGKMTGVSDGLV
+436 ITNQGKMTGVSDGL
-451 LSGNNN
+451 LISGNNN
-457 IVTTSGGEI
+457 IVITSGGEI

-486 GSKITATSTG
+486 GSKITTTSTG

-508 ESGSTIVAK
+508 ESGSAIVAK

-552 TSGTI
+552 ASGTI

-663 LINSGSKNNT
+663 LISSGSKNNT

-752 MTAKGATVDSGT
+752 MTAKGGTVDSGT

-807 IKQGGGELTLSNN
+807 VKQGGGELTLSNN

-847 DNRAYLKLDAANASD
+847 DNRAYLKLDAASASD

-951 GDFDGITINGNAMN
+951 GDFDDITINGNAMN

-1050 YTGGTTISDGTLVAT
+1050 YTGGTLISDGTLVAS
-1065 NVEALGTGNV
+1065 NVEALGTGDI
-1075 TDNATLELNTGGDF
+1075 TDNAVLELNTGGDF

-1116 GGTIISG
+1116 GGT
-1123 GTLVA
+1123 
-1128 TNVEALGTGDVTDN
+1128 
-1142 ATLELNTGG
+1142 
-1151 DFDNAIGGTGSV
+1151 
-1163 VKSGDKTL
+1163 
-1171 TLSGAN
+1171 
-1177 SYTGGTTIS
+1177 
-1186 GGTLVA
+1186 
-1192 SNVEALGSGDVT
+1192 
-1204 DNATLELNT
+1204 
-1213 GGDFANNIGGTGS
+1213 
-1226 VVKSG
+1226 
-1231 DKTLTLSGT
+1231 
-1240 NSYTGGTTISGGT
+1240 
-1253 LVANNVEAL
+1253 
-1262 GTGDVTN
+1262 
-1269 NATLELNTGGD
+1269 
-1280 FDNAISGSGQVVK
+1280 
-1293 SGDETLTLSGANSY
+1293 
-1307 TGGTTISGG
+1307 
-1316 TLVATNVEALGT
+1316 
-1328 GDITDNATLE
+1328 
-1338 LNAGGDFTNN
+1338 
-1348 IGGTGSVEKSGDKTL
+1348 
-1363 TLSGTNTYR
+1363 
-1372 GGTLISG
+1372 LISG
-1379 GTLVASNVEALG
+1379 GTLIAGRVDVLG

-1423 DKTLTLSGANSYTG
+1423 DKTLTLSGSNTYTGGTTISGGTLVATNVEALGTGNVTDNATLELSTGGDFANNIGGTGSVVKSGDETLTLSGANSYTG

-1457 NVTDNATLELNTGGD
+1457 DVTDNAMLELNTGGD

-1477 SGSGQVVKSGDG
+1477 SGSGQVVKSGDKT
-1489 ALTLS
+1489 LTLS

-1510 IAANVNALGTGAI
+1510 IATHVNALGTGAI

-1644 DFITVDG
+1644 DFITIDG
-1651 RIDDT
+1651 RIDGT

-1756 DVTDDATLELNTG
+1756 AVTDDATLELNTG

-1808 LVASNVDALGSGDVT
+1808 LVASNV
-1823 NNATLEMNTGGDF
+1823 
-1836 INNIGGTGRVEKSGD
+1836 
-1851 DTLTLSGSNTYTG
+1851 
-1864 GTLIS
+1864 
-1869 DGTLVAS
+1869 
-1876 NVEALGTGDVTNNAT
+1876 EALGTGDVTDDAT

-1912 SGDDV
+1912 SGDETLTLSGTNTYSGGTLISGGTLVTSNVEALGTGDVTDDAVLELNTGGDFDNAISGSGQVEKSGDDV

-1932 SGGTLV
+1932 SDGTLV
-1938 ANNVEAL
+1938 ASNVEAL

-1956 EMNTG
+1956 EM
-1961 GDFINNIGG
+1961 
-1970 TGRVEKSGDDALTLS
+1970 
-1985 GSNTY
+1985 
-1990 TGGTTIND
+1990 
-1998 GTLIATSV
+1998 
-2006 DALGSGDVTNNA
+2006 
-2018 VLELNTGGDFINNI
+2018 NTGGDFINNI

-2121 TLISSGTLVATNVDA
+2121 TLISSGTLVASNVEALDTGDITDNATLALNAVGDFNNAISGSGLVEKSGDGTLTLSGSNTYRGGTTISGGTLVATSVEA
-2136 LGSGD
+2136 LGTGS

-2153 GDFTNNISGSGQ
+2153 GDFDNAISGSGQ
-2165 VVKSGDETLT
+2165 VVKSGDKTLT
-2175 LSGSN
+2175 LSG
-2180 TYTGGTTINDGT
+2180 I
-2192 LVATSVEALGSGD
+2192 
-2205 VTNDAVL
+2205 
-2212 ALNTGGDFANNI
+2212 
-2224 GGTGS
+2224 
-2229 VVKSG
+2229 
-2234 DETLT
+2234 
-2239 LSGTNSYTGGT
+2239 NSYTGGT

-2257 VATNVEALG
+2257 IASNVEALG
-2266 TGDVTNNATLELNTG
+2266 TGDVT
-2281 GDFTNNISGNGQ
+2281 D
-2293 VVKSGDDTLTFSG
+2293 
-2306 SNTYTGG
+2306 
-2313 TTINDGTLVATS
+2313 
-2325 VEALGSGDV
+2325 
-2334 TNDAVLA
+2334 DAVLA

-2370 SNTYTGSTLIS
+2370 SNTYTGGTLIS

-2440 GTLISSGTLVATNVD
+2440 GTLISSGTLVANNVE
-2455 ALGSGDVTDNATLEL
+2455 ALGTGDVTDNATLEL
-2470 NTGGTFDNAISGS
+2470 NTSGTFDNVISGS
-2483 GQVVK
+2483 GLVVK
-2488 SGDETLTLSG
+2488 SGAD
-2498 ANSYTGGTLI
+2498 
-2508 SSGTLVAN
+2508 
-2516 DVNALGTGD
+2516 
-2525 VTDNAVLE
+2525 
-2533 LNTGGDFDNAISGS
+2533 
-2547 GQVVKSGDETL
+2547 TL

-2608 LTTHDNAI
+2608 LTTHDNAT

-2636 TLAVHLID
+2636 TLAVHLTD
-2644 SNSGAIVTADHANL
+2644 SNSGAIVTADRANL

-2670 AKSWTRDAYAYTLI
+2670 TKSWTRDAYSYTLI
-2684 DTDSAINSDFAQFTV
+2684 DTDSAIDSDFAQFTV
-2699 AGMDAKQV
+2699 AGIDAKQV

-2737 NAATDA
+2737 NAATNA

-2828 AANAAFGGHNST
+2828 AANAAFGGHNAT

-2981 VPDDGGEVTPP
+2981 VPDDGGEVTPPDDGGEVTPP

-3320 TFGDT
+3320 TFGDA
-3325 KVSQDLPNDRV
+3325 KVSQDLPNDRA

-3341 IQANVSERLSV
+3341 IQANVNERLSV

>member
-1 MNKTYNIIW
+1 M
-10 NAARGMY
+10 
-17 IVTSELARSGSRA
+17 
-30 IVSVS
+30 
-35 ASCAVTLLA
+35 
-44 MDAAPAVAEET
+44 
-55 RVSIPSQ
+55 
-62 TTTYTLS
+62 
-69 GATPFVVETGN
+69 
-80 TVATDTATSAAIV
+80 
-93 GDNSNDW
+93 
-100 DLLIESGAVVG
+100 
-111 SSLTDSQAMNLDSS
+111 
-125 TGATSVHNQGTITGS
+125 
-140 NEDGTI
+140 
-146 MLQNGGSVINDA
+146 
-158 RIENNATY
+158 
-166 EHDPEDI
+166 
-173 PQEYAGVYML
+173 
-183 NGGSYVSSE
+183 
-192 SGVLEGVSGVIVQ
+192 
-205 SGEAHIT
+205 
-212 NGGMINS
+212 
-219 DGSWRSY
+219 
-226 GVEFRDG
+226 
-233 TYGTIVNTGT
+233 
-243 IITTASDGSGKIED
+243 
-257 AAIYVHTL
+257 
-265 NDMAVSGSV
+265 
-274 SVDNSGL
+274 
-281 MQSDF
+281 
-286 ITVALYYG
+286 
-294 SHFEVVNRVGGV
+294 
-306 ITAGNSSLVGIKS
+306 
-319 TAMELKVG
+319 
-327 VDNLVTNDGTI
+327 
-338 SAYGTANTYGIHYGE
+338 
-353 STSGGVI
+353 
-360 TNTGSITTTG
+360 
-370 GGSGDASVYVHG
+370 
-382 NGDGTVVNNSGTMSS
+382 
-397 TVYGVYLDSARSKG
+397 
-411 HTLNNQAGGAIS
+411 
-423 ANTAVAINGNGNT
+423 
-436 ISNQGKMTGVSDGLV
+436 
-451 LSGNNN
+451 
-457 IVTTSGGEI
+457 
-466 SGKNGIRVS
+466 
-475 KGSGN
+475 
-480 QITAKS
+480 
-486 GSKITATSTG
+486 
-496 ISIAGGNNQVTT
+496 
-508 ESGSTIVAK
+508 
-517 DNGILINS
+517 
-525 GANNVTNGGSIT
+525 
-537 ATGSSISYGIQYNSG
+537 
-552 TSGTI
+552 
-557 TNTGTI
+557 
-563 TTTGKGAGDASV
+563 
-575 YAHGGAVTI
+575 
-584 NNSGTMDSSVFGV
+584 
-597 YVTTGHTLNNLAG
+597 
-610 GSITANTAVQ
+610 
-620 LNGNNN
+620 
-626 TLANAGAILGDT
+626 
-638 NGVTI
+638 
-643 NGSGN
+643 
-648 TLTSQGKITGGTNAI
+648 
-663 LINSGSKNNT
+663 
-673 LTLNTGTEI
+673 
-682 SGSITDDNNSAS
+682 
-694 ANNNLILDGEG
+694 
-705 TLGSSISGLNS
+705 
-716 VTSSGDWTLSGATM
+716 
-730 NLSGT
+730 
-735 TNSALWVKSGTL
+735 
-747 ILNGA
+747 
-752 MTAKGATVDSGT
+752 
-764 TLQIGNGG
+764 
-772 TLGAFNGDIVD
+772 
-783 NGTLT
+783 
-788 FNRSDAAAYGS
+788 
-799 VISGSGNV
+799 
-807 IKQGGGELTLSNN
+807 
-820 NSYSGGT
+820 
-827 TIAEGTLTATAGG
+827 
-840 ALGSGNI
+840 
-847 DNRAYLKLDAANASD
+847 
-862 PFIVA
+862 
-867 DLTTHSG
+867 
-874 ATVEIGAG
+874 
-882 STLQANTLTQQDG
+882 
-895 STLTADLTA
+895 
-904 TSGPAIRAKNVNLDG
+904 
-919 TLNVASPASQ
+919 
-929 EPIRSTDDLIS
+929 
-940 LALIESDNAIS
+940 
-951 GDFDGITINGNAMN
+951 
-965 PDAFITVVGQK
+965 
-976 NVNDTHYDLVE
+976 
-987 TLTWYADRYNAAID
+987 
-1001 AHGTFNLADA
+1001 
-1011 DDSFTVNTV
+1011 
-1020 LENVDANSG
+1020 
-1029 WNGQSLTKTGAGTL
+1029 
-1043 ILNAENT
+1043 
-1050 YTGGTTISDGTLVAT
+1050 
-1065 NVEALGTGNV
+1065 
-1075 TDNATLELNTGGDF
+1075 NTGGDF
-1089 DNAISGSGQVVKSG
+1089 AN
-1103 DETLTLSGSNTYT
+1103 N
-1116 GGTIISG
+1116 
-1123 GTLVA
+1123 
-1128 TNVEALGTGDVTDN
+1128 
-1142 ATLELNTGG
+1142 
-1151 DFDNAIGGTGSV
+1151 IGGTGSV

-1192 SNVEALGSGDVT
+1192 
-1204 DNATLELNT
+1204 
-1213 GGDFANNIGGTGS
+1213 
-1226 VVKSG
+1226 
-1231 DKTLTLSGT
+1231 
-1240 NSYTGGTTISGGT
+1240 
-1253 LVANNVEAL
+1253 NNV
-1262 GTGDVTN
+1262 N
-1269 NATLELNTGGD
+1269 
-1280 FDNAISGSGQVVK
+1280 
-1293 SGDETLTLSGANSY
+1293 
-1307 TGGTTISGG
+1307 
-1316 TLVATNVEALGT
+1316 
-1328 GDITDNATLE
+1328 
-1338 LNAGGDFTNN
+1338 
-1348 IGGTGSVEKSGDKTL
+1348 
-1363 TLSGTNTYR
+1363 
-1372 GGTLISG
+1372 
-1379 GTLVASNVEALG
+1379 ALG

-1442 GGTLVASNVEALGTG
+1442 GGTLVATNVDALGTG
-1457 NVTDNATLELNTGGD
+1457 NVTDNATLELNTGGT

-1477 SGSGQVVKSGDG
+1477 GGTGSVVKSGDKT
-1489 ALTLS
+1489 LTLS

-1536 FTVTDLTTE
+1536 FTVTDLTTG

-1698 ENVDATLDPASA
+1698 ENVDATLDPASS

-1742 GTLVATNVDALGSG
+1742 GTLVATNVEALGTGDVTDNAVLELNTGGTFDNAISGIGQVVKSGDETLMLSGTNTYSGGTLISGGTLVASNVEALGTGDVTNDAVLELNTSGDFDNAISGSGQVEKSGDGTLTLSGSNTYTGGTLISGGTLVASNVEALGTGDVTNDAVLELNTGGTFDNAISGSGQVVKSGDDALTLSGANSYTGGTLISGGTLIASNVEALGSG
-1756 DVTDDATLELNTG
+1756 DVTDNATLALNTG

-1808 LVASNVDALGSGDVT
+1808 LVASNVEALGSGDVT
-1823 NNATLEMNTGGDF
+1823 NDAVLELNTGGTFDNT
-1836 INNIGGTGRVEKSGD
+1836 ISGSGRVVKSGD
-1851 DTLTLSGSNTYTG
+1851 GALTLSGANSYSGGTLISDGTLIAGRVDVLGSGDVTDDATLELNTGGTFDNAISGSGQVVKSGDKMLTLSGANSYSG

-1897 GTFDNAISGSGQVVK
+1897 G
-1912 SGDDV
+1912 
-1917 LTLSG
+1917 
-1922 ANSYSGGTLI
+1922 
-1932 SGGTLV
+1932 
-1938 ANNVEAL
+1938 
-1945 GTGDVTDNATL
+1945 
-1956 EMNTG
+1956 
-1961 GDFINNIGG
+1961 
-1970 TGRVEKSGDDALTLS
+1970 
-1985 GSNTY
+1985 
-1990 TGGTTIND
+1990 
-1998 GTLIATSV
+1998 
-2006 DALGSGDVTNNA
+2006 
-2018 VLELNTGGDFINNI
+2018 
-2032 GGTGRVEKSG
+2032 
-2042 DETLTLSGSNTYT
+2042 
-2055 GGTLI
+2055 
-2060 SGGTLVA
+2060 
-2067 TNVEALGTGDVTD
+2067 
-2080 NAVLELNTGGD
+2080 
-2091 FINNIGGTGRV
+2091 
-2102 EKSGDDTLTLSGSN
+2102 
-2116 SYTGG
+2116 
-2121 TLISSGTLVATNVDA
+2121 
-2136 LGSGD
+2136 
-2141 VTDNATLELNTG
+2141 
-2153 GDFTNNISGSGQ
+2153 DFTNNISGSGQ
-2165 VVKSGDETLT
+2165 VVKSGDDTLT
-2175 LSGSN
+2175 LSG
-2180 TYTGGTTINDGT
+2180 
-2192 LVATSVEALGSGD
+2192 A
-2205 VTNDAVL
+2205 
-2212 ALNTGGDFANNI
+2212 
-2224 GGTGS
+2224 
-2229 VVKSG
+2229 
-2234 DETLT
+2234 
-2239 LSGTNSYTGGT
+2239 NSYTGGT

-2266 TGDVTNNATLELNTG
+2266 SGDVTNNA
-2281 GDFTNNISGNGQ
+2281 
-2293 VVKSGDDTLTFSG
+2293 V
-2306 SNTYTGG
+2306 
-2313 TTINDGTLVATS
+2313 
-2325 VEALGSGDV
+2325 
-2334 TNDAVLA
+2334 
-2341 LNTGGDF
+2341 
-2348 ANNIGGTGSVVKS
+2348 
-2361 GDETLTLSG
+2361 
-2370 SNTYTGSTLIS
+2370 
-2381 SGTLVAND
+2381 
-2389 VNALGTGDV
+2389 
-2398 TDNAT
+2398 
-2403 LMLNTGGDFI
+2403 
-2413 NNIGG
+2413 
-2418 TGRVEKSG
+2418 
-2426 DDTLT
+2426 
-2431 LSGSNSYTG
+2431 
-2440 GTLISSGTLVATNVD
+2440 
-2455 ALGSGDVTDNATLEL
+2455 LEL

-2488 SGDETLTLSG
+2488 SGDKTLTLSG
-2498 ANSYTGGTLI
+2498 ANSYTGGTTI
-2508 SSGTLVAN
+2508 NDGTLVATSVDALGTG
-2516 DVNALGTGD
+2516 DVTDDATLELNTGGDFDNAIGGSGNVVKSGADTLTLSGSNTYTGGTLISDGTLVASNVDALGTGD
-2525 VTDNAVLE
+2525 VTDNATLE
-2533 LNTGGDFDNAISGS
+2533 LNTGGDFDNAISGR
-2547 GQVVKSGDETL
+2547 GQVVKSGDKTL

-2608 LTTHDNAI
+2608 LTTHDNAT

-2636 TLAVHLID
+2636 TLAVHLTD
-2644 SNSGAIVTADHANL
+2644 SNSGAIVTADRANL

-2773 ATYWDGKSLIKRG
+2773 ATDWDGKSLIKRG

-2828 AANAAFGGHNST
+2828 AANAAFGGHNAT
-2840 VNGHVNNQGSL
+2840 VNGHVNNLGNL

-2981 VPDDGGEVTPP
+2981 VPDDGGDVTPP

-3002 DGGEVTPPD
+3002 DGGDVTPPD
-3011 DGGEVTP
+3011 DGGDVIP
-3018 PDDGGEVTPPDD
+3018 PDDGGDITPPDGGGD
-3030 DGEVT
+3030 VT

-3042 ITPPDDGGDIT
+3042 ITPPDDDGNIT

-3204 WYQYGAYNNSVDND
+3204 WYQYGVYNNSVDND

-3352 YAQAAGQ
+3352 YAQAVGQ